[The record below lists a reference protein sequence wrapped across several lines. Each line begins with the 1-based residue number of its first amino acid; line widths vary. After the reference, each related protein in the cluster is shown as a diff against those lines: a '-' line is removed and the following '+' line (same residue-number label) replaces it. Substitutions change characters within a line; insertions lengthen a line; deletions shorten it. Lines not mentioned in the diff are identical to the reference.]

1 MTGCSTIE
9 TNYSG
14 NYKNMDMKKTKVAL
28 VTASLLA
35 LLSGC
40 NDNSSDAS
48 GVNPVPPTPPT
59 PEVTDGPVARLPKM
73 DPPKELLVAG
83 ENQVVIALV
92 DTQSAAKGAK
102 APFDSHSLHLW
113 NNDACQ
119 ATADSGLNTGWDDK
133 SKTPA
138 TADSFGPAWVVPLKN
153 VEGCI
158 NFIARNGDLANL
170 TGSDMKV
177 SFSEHPDRTVAI
189 VAGKKDLFGSRAEA
203 FTAAFGVAGASAH
216 LIDGNTL
223 IWQGGKDKPH
233 VRLYYTDS
241 GTIKANADGVFD
253 FPYIS
258 LTATT
263 LTAEQQAKYPHLK
276 DAAAFALPAGKDL
289 KPLLKGE
296 LVAIGTDADGILQ
309 GATLVQSA
317 GALDALYAA
326 EATKLSYGAV
336 VEGNRVTFRL
346 WAPTAKSVKLALY
359 NASHQKSGEVAMT
372 FDNASGSW
380 SYEGG
385 SELIG
390 QFYRYDMEVY
400 HPLSRK
406 VERYE
411 VTDPYSLS
419 LAMNSEFS
427 QVVDLDDPALK
438 PEGWDSLKAPH
449 SQQNPA
455 DITIYEAHVRDLTG
469 NDASTD
475 EEKRGKFVGLTQPD
489 SVPVNHLKALAKS
502 GVSHLHLLPVFDIA
516 TVNEDP
522 AKVANLGDDFSKLC
536 QVNPDV
542 KTSKFGGYC
551 GGGQTV
557 GDVLADLQVGDS
569 KDNPQVQE
577 LSGYLRGVDSFNWGY
592 DPYHYTTPEGSYA
605 TNAEGTKRILEFRE
619 MVKAIK
625 QNIGMNVVM
634 DVVYN
639 HTNESGLGPKSVL
652 DKIVPWY
659 YQRLNPETGSVEN
672 STCCSNT
679 APEHAMFAKL
689 MDDSLVTWA
698 RDYKIDAFRF
708 DLMGH
713 HPKDQMVQAL
723 AAVKKVNPEMYFYG
737 EGWNFGEVQDDK
749 RFVQATQKHLGG
761 TGIGSFSDRLRDAV
775 RGGSPFDGGDSIR
788 KTQGFGNG
796 AFVDPNEMS
805 KVDLATA
812 LHQSDLV
819 RLGMAGNLKE
829 FVLTDKDGMPKK
841 GAEIDYN
848 GQSAGYAQDP
858 VEVQNYVDKHD
869 NQTLFDN
876 LIYKAPASADL
887 VRMQGVSLATAMLGQ
902 GIPFTHAGVELLR
915 SKSMERDS
923 YDSGD
928 WYNKVDYTLGDNNF
942 DKGLPRKD
950 KDGDNYPL
958 IEQVLGKHAKPG
970 SAEMAQMVSFYQELA
985 ELRNSSRL
993 LRLGSGAEVIKRVD
1007 FRNTGPDQVP
1017 GLIVMTVDDGVSAG
1031 ADLDPAIDGLV
1042 VMINASN
1049 QSQSISDFR
1058 DGNDQPIDLSGLQLS
1073 SAHHANNSIARDA
1086 AVSGGTLTLGAWSAA
1101 VFVKPQSG
1109 AQGAG
1114 LPVSKKTDLSTLP
1127 PFGNTDVYLKGF
1139 LNEWGNTNQMTFSG
1153 NFMYE
1158 FTTEVSTD
1166 KLGTTNVKIADAS
1179 WGPVNYGS
1187 CNAGDKLVV
1196 GTPLTLCKGG
1206 ETGNIGVDLAKAGSY
1221 KFVFTAMNKD
1231 KPTLSVSFT
1240 EPVQSCKMLET
1251 VAGNPLGYNL
1261 FVKGELSGWGAQP
1274 QYQLSYKGMD
1284 GDLAIYQAAFN
1295 YTGST
1300 EFKVANEDW
1309 SKEYLL
1315 NGGGAV
1321 NAETGYSFAFSKGG
1335 SANNSITLPQG
1346 LWSVLVKVDPA
1357 GVKAGTAVIQE
1368 CSVK

>member
-1 MTGCSTIE
+1 MTGYSDIE

-14 NYKNMDMKKTKVAL
+14 NYKKMDMKKTKVAL
-28 VTASLLA
+28 VTASLLV

-40 NDNSSDAS
+40 NDNSSS
-48 GVNPVPPTPPT
+48 PST
-59 PEVTDGPVARLPKM
+59 PEPTDGPVARLPNVQ
-73 DPPKELLVAG
+73 PPAEQLVAG
-83 ENQVVIALV
+83 PDQAVIALV
-92 DTQSAAKGAK
+92 DTQTSAARGVTG
-102 APFDSHSLHLW
+102 PFANYSLHLW
-113 NNDACQ
+113 NNDACS
-119 ATADSGLNTGWDDK
+119 ATAESGLNAGWDDK
-133 SKTPA
+133 VNTPA
-138 TADSFGPAWVVPLKN
+138 AADGFGPSWVVPLGKL
-153 VEGCI
+153 EGCI

-177 SFSEHPDRTVAI
+177 VFSDHPDRTVAI
-189 VAGKKDLFGSRAEA
+189 VAGKNEIFGSRAEA

-233 VRLYYTDS
+233 VRLYYTES
-241 GTIKANADGVFD
+241 GTIKANAEGVFD
-253 FPYIS
+253 FPYITLAPTS
-258 LTATT
+258 

-317 GALDALYAA
+317 GALDALYSEA
-326 EATKLSYGAV
+326 ATKLTYGAV
-336 VEGNRVTFRL
+336 VEGGNVTFRL
-346 WAPTAKSVKLALY
+346 WAPTARSVKLALFDGQ
-359 NASHQKSGEVAMT
+359 HKPLGERTMT
-372 FDNASGSW
+372 LDEASGSW
-380 SYEGG
+380 SVQGG
-385 SELIG
+385 SELVG
-390 QFYRYDMEVY
+390 KFYRYDIQVY
-400 HPLSRK
+400 HPVSRK
-406 VERYE
+406 LESYQ

-427 QVVDLDDPALK
+427 QVVDLNDPALK

-469 NDASTD
+469 NDDSTPA
-475 EEKRGKFVGLTQPD
+475 EHRGKFLGLTD
-489 SVPVNHLKALAKS
+489 TDTAPVKHLQALAKS

-522 AKVANLGDDFSKLC
+522 AKVANISDDFGKLC
-536 QVNPDV
+536 QVNPEV
-542 KTSKFGGYC
+542 QNSKFAGYC
-551 GGGQTV
+551 SSGQTIEA
-557 GDVLADLQVGDS
+557 VLGDLQGSDS
-569 KDNPQVQE
+569 KENPQVQE
-577 LSGYLRGVDSFNWGY
+577 LYGYLRGVDSFNWGY

-605 TNAEGTKRILEFRE
+605 TNAEGSQRILEFRE

-639 HTNESGLGPKSVL
+639 HTNEAGLGPKSVL

-723 AAVKKVNPEMYFYG
+723 AAVKQVNPEMYFYG

-749 RFVQATQKHLGG
+749 RFVQATQKHLAG

-775 RGGSPFDGGDSIR
+775 RGGSPFDGGDTIR

-796 AFVDPNEMS
+796 ALVDANEMDG
-805 KVDLATA
+805 VDRATA
-812 LHQSDLV
+812 LHQADLV
-819 RLGMAGNLKE
+819 RLGMAGNLKD
-829 FVLTDKDGMPKK
+829 FILTDKDGMPKK
-841 GAEIDYN
+841 GSDIDYN
-848 GQSAGYAQDP
+848 GQPAGYAQDP
-858 VEVQNYVDKHD
+858 TEIQNYVDKHD

-876 LIYKAPASADL
+876 LIYKAPQGADL

-928 WYNKVDYTLGDNNF
+928 WYNRVDYTLADNNF

-958 IEQVLGKHAKPG
+958 IEKVLGKHVKPSG
-970 SAEMAQMVSFYQELA
+970 ADMATMMGFYQELA
-985 ELRNSSRL
+985 ELRQSSRL

-1007 FRNTGPDQVP
+1007 FRNTGPDQEP
-1017 GLIVMTVDDGVSAG
+1017 GLIVMTVDDGINAG

-1042 VMINASN
+1042 VMINATN
-1049 QSQSISDFR
+1049 APQSISDFR
-1058 DGNDQPIDLSGLQLS
+1058 DGNDQPIDLTSLQLS
-1073 SAHHANNSIARDA
+1073 PAHHGGESIARDA
-1086 AVSGGTLTLGAWSAA
+1086 AVNGGALTLGAWSAA

-1109 AQGAG
+1109 AQGTG
-1114 LPVSKKTDLSTLP
+1114 LPVGKKTDLSTVP
-1127 PFGNTDVYLKGF
+1127 PFGDTAVYLKGF
-1139 LNEWGNTNQMTFSG
+1139 LNEWGNTNQMTFSS

-1158 FTTEVSTD
+1158 FTTEVSSD

-1179 WGPVNYGS
+1179 WGPLNYGS

-1206 ETGNIGVDLAKAGSY
+1206 DTGNIGLDLAKAGSY

-1240 EPVQSCKMLET
+1240 EPVQSCKVLDT

-1261 FVKGELSGWGAQP
+1261 FVKGELSGWAAQP

-1321 NAETGYSFAFSKGG
+1321 TAETGYAIGFSQPG

-1357 GVKAGTAVIQE
+1357 GTKAGTAVIQE

>member
-1 MTGCSTIE
+1 MTGYSDIE

-14 NYKNMDMKKTKVAL
+14 NYKKMDMKKTKVAL

-40 NDNSSDAS
+40 NDNSSS
-48 GVNPVPPTPPT
+48 PSTPDP
-59 PEVTDGPVARLPKM
+59 TDGPVARLPNVQ
-73 DPPKELLVAG
+73 PPAEQLVAG
-83 ENQVVIALV
+83 PDQAVIALV
-92 DTQSAAKGAK
+92 DTQTSAARGVTG
-102 APFDSHSLHLW
+102 PFANYSLHLW
-113 NNDACQ
+113 NNDACS
-119 ATADSGLNTGWDDK
+119 ATAESGLNAGWDDK
-133 SKTPA
+133 VNTPA
-138 TADSFGPAWVVPLKN
+138 ATDGFGPSWVVPLSKL
-153 VEGCI
+153 EGCI

-177 SFSEHPDRTVAI
+177 VFSDHPDRTVAI
-189 VAGKKDLFGSRAEA
+189 VAGKNEIFGSRAEA

-233 VRLYYTDS
+233 VRLYYTES
-241 GTIKANADGVFD
+241 GTIKANAEGVFD
-253 FPYIS
+253 FPYITLAPTS
-258 LTATT
+258 

-317 GALDALYAA
+317 GALDALYSEA
-326 EATKLSYGAV
+326 ATKLTYGAV
-336 VEGNRVTFRL
+336 VEGGNVTFRL
-346 WAPTAKSVKLALY
+346 WAPTARSVKLALFDGQ
-359 NASHQKSGEVAMT
+359 HKPLGERTMT
-372 FDNASGSW
+372 LDEASGSW
-380 SYEGG
+380 SVQGG
-385 SELIG
+385 SELVG
-390 QFYRYDMEVY
+390 KFYRYDIQVY
-400 HPLSRK
+400 HPVSHKLES
-406 VERYE
+406 YQ

-427 QVVDLDDPALK
+427 QVVDLNDPALK

-469 NDASTD
+469 NDDSTPA
-475 EEKRGKFVGLTQPD
+475 EHRGKFLGLTD
-489 SVPVNHLKALAKS
+489 TDTAPVKHLQALAKS

-522 AKVANLGDDFSKLC
+522 AKVANISDDFGKLC
-536 QVNPDV
+536 QVNPEV
-542 KTSKFGGYC
+542 QNSKFAGYC
-551 GGGQTV
+551 SSGQTIEA
-557 GDVLADLQVGDS
+557 VLGDLQGSDS
-569 KDNPQVQE
+569 KENPQVQE
-577 LSGYLRGVDSFNWGY
+577 LYGYLRGVDSFNWGY

-605 TNAEGTKRILEFRE
+605 TNAEGSQRILEFRE

-639 HTNESGLGPKSVL
+639 HTNEAGLGPKSVL

-723 AAVKKVNPEMYFYG
+723 AAVKQVNPEMYFYG

-749 RFVQATQKHLGG
+749 RFVQATQKHLAG

-775 RGGSPFDGGDSIR
+775 RGGSPFDGGDTIR

-796 AFVDPNEMS
+796 ALVDANEMDG
-805 KVDLATA
+805 VDRATA
-812 LHQSDLV
+812 LHQADLV
-819 RLGMAGNLKE
+819 RLGMAGNLKD
-829 FVLTDKDGMPKK
+829 FILTDKDGMPKK
-841 GAEIDYN
+841 GSDIDYN
-848 GQSAGYAQDP
+848 GQPAGYAQDP
-858 VEVQNYVDKHD
+858 TEIQNYVDKHD

-876 LIYKAPASADL
+876 LIYKAPQGADL

-928 WYNKVDYTLGDNNF
+928 WYNRVDYTLADNNF

-958 IEQVLGKHAKPG
+958 IEKVLGKHVKPSG
-970 SAEMAQMVSFYQELA
+970 ADMATMVGFYQELA
-985 ELRNSSRL
+985 ELRQSSRL

-1007 FRNTGPDQVP
+1007 FRNTGPDQEP
-1017 GLIVMTVDDGVSAG
+1017 GLIVMTVDDGINAG

-1042 VMINASN
+1042 VMINATN
-1049 QSQSISDFR
+1049 APQSVSDFR
-1058 DGNDQPIDLSGLQLS
+1058 DGNDQPIDLSTLQLS
-1073 SAHHANNSIARDA
+1073 PAHHGGESIARDA
-1086 AVSGGTLTLGAWSAA
+1086 AVNGGTLTLGAWSAA

-1109 AQGAG
+1109 AQGTG
-1114 LPVSKKTDLSTLP
+1114 LPVGKKTDLSTVP
-1127 PFGNTDVYLKGF
+1127 PFGDTAVYLKGF
-1139 LNEWGNTNQMTFSG
+1139 LNEWGNTNQMTFSS

-1158 FTTEVSTD
+1158 FTTEVSSD

-1179 WGPVNYGS
+1179 WGPLNYGS

-1206 ETGNIGVDLAKAGSY
+1206 DTGNIGLDLAKAGSY

-1240 EPVQSCKMLET
+1240 EPVQSCKVLDT

-1261 FVKGELSGWGAQP
+1261 FVKGELSGWAAQP

-1321 NAETGYSFAFSKGG
+1321 TAETGYAIGFSQPG

-1357 GVKAGTAVIQE
+1357 GTKAGTAVIQE
-1368 CSVK
+1368 CSAK

>member
-1 MTGCSTIE
+1 
-9 TNYSG
+9 
-14 NYKNMDMKKTKVAL
+14 MDMKKTKVAL

-40 NDNSSDAS
+40 NDNSSS
-48 GVNPVPPTPPT
+48 PSTPDP
-59 PEVTDGPVARLPKM
+59 TDGPVARLPNVQ
-73 DPPKELLVAG
+73 PPAEQLVAG
-83 ENQVVIALV
+83 PDQAVIALV
-92 DTQSAAKGAK
+92 DTQTSAARGVTG
-102 APFDSHSLHLW
+102 PFANYSLHLW
-113 NNDACQ
+113 NNDACS
-119 ATADSGLNTGWDDK
+119 ATAESGLNAGWDDK
-133 SKTPA
+133 VNTPVA
-138 TADSFGPAWVVPLKN
+138 ADGFGPSWVVPLSKL
-153 VEGCI
+153 EGCI

-177 SFSEHPDRTVAI
+177 VFSDHPDRTVAI
-189 VAGKKDLFGSRAEA
+189 VAGKNEIFGSRAEA

-233 VRLYYTDS
+233 VRLYYTES
-241 GTIKANADGVFD
+241 GTIKANAEGVFD
-253 FPYIS
+253 FPYITLAPTS
-258 LTATT
+258 

-317 GALDALYAA
+317 GALDALYSEA
-326 EATKLSYGAV
+326 ATKLTYGAV
-336 VEGNRVTFRL
+336 VEGGNVTFRL
-346 WAPTAKSVKLALY
+346 WAPTAKSVKLALFDGQ
-359 NASHQKSGEVAMT
+359 HKPLGERTMT
-372 FDNASGSW
+372 LDEASGSW
-380 SYEGG
+380 SVQGG
-385 SELIG
+385 SELVG
-390 QFYRYDMEVY
+390 KFYRYDIQVY
-400 HPLSRK
+400 HPVSRK
-406 VERYE
+406 LESYQ

-427 QVVDLDDPALK
+427 QVVDLNDPALK

-469 NDASTD
+469 NDDSTPA
-475 EEKRGKFVGLTQPD
+475 EHRGKFLGLTD
-489 SVPVNHLKALAKS
+489 TDTAPVKHLQALAKS

-522 AKVANLGDDFSKLC
+522 AKVANISDDFGKLC
-536 QVNPDV
+536 QVNPEV
-542 KTSKFGGYC
+542 QNSKFAGYC
-551 GGGQTV
+551 SSGQTIEA
-557 GDVLADLQVGDS
+557 VLGDLQGSDS
-569 KDNPQVQE
+569 KENPQVQE
-577 LSGYLRGVDSFNWGY
+577 LYGYLRGVDSFNWGY

-605 TNAEGTKRILEFRE
+605 TNAEGSQRILEFRE

-639 HTNESGLGPKSVL
+639 HTNEAGLGPKSVL

-723 AAVKKVNPEMYFYG
+723 AAVKQVNPEMYFYG

-749 RFVQATQKHLGG
+749 RFVQATQKHLAG

-775 RGGSPFDGGDSIR
+775 RGGSPFDGGDTIR

-796 AFVDPNEMS
+796 ALVDANEMDG
-805 KVDLATA
+805 VDRATA
-812 LHQSDLV
+812 LHQADLV
-819 RLGMAGNLKE
+819 RLGMAGNLKD
-829 FVLTDKDGMPKK
+829 FILTDKDGMPKK
-841 GAEIDYN
+841 GSDIDYN
-848 GQSAGYAQDP
+848 GQPAGYAQDP
-858 VEVQNYVDKHD
+858 TEIQNYVDKHD

-876 LIYKAPASADL
+876 LIYKAPQGADL

-928 WYNKVDYTLGDNNF
+928 WYNRVDYTLADNNF

-958 IEQVLGKHAKPG
+958 IEKVLDKHVKPSG
-970 SAEMAQMVSFYQELA
+970 ADMATMVGFYQELA
-985 ELRNSSRL
+985 ELRQSSRL

-1007 FRNTGPDQVP
+1007 FRNTGPDQEP
-1017 GLIVMTVDDGVSAG
+1017 GLIVMTVDDGINAG

-1042 VMINASN
+1042 VMINATN
-1049 QSQSISDFR
+1049 APQSISDFR
-1058 DGNDQPIDLSGLQLS
+1058 DGNDQPIDLTSLQLS
-1073 SAHHANNSIARDA
+1073 PAHHGGESIARDA
-1086 AVSGGTLTLGAWSAA
+1086 AVNGGTLTLGAWSAA

-1109 AQGAG
+1109 AQGTG
-1114 LPVSKKTDLSTLP
+1114 LPVGKKTDLSTVP
-1127 PFGNTDVYLKGF
+1127 PFGDTAVYLKGF
-1139 LNEWGNTNQMTFSG
+1139 LNEWGNTNQMTFSS

-1158 FTTEVSTD
+1158 FTTEVSSD

-1179 WGPVNYGS
+1179 WGPLNYGS

-1206 ETGNIGVDLAKAGSY
+1206 DTGNIGLDLAKAGSY

-1240 EPVQSCKMLET
+1240 EPVQSCKVLDT

-1261 FVKGELSGWGAQP
+1261 FVKGELSGWAAQP

-1321 NAETGYSFAFSKGG
+1321 TAETGYAIGFSQPG

-1357 GVKAGTAVIQE
+1357 GTKAGTAVIQE
-1368 CSVK
+1368 CSAK

>member
-1 MTGCSTIE
+1 
-9 TNYSG
+9 
-14 NYKNMDMKKTKVAL
+14 MDMKKTKVAL

-40 NDNSSDAS
+40 NDNSTS
-48 GVNPVPPTPPT
+48 PT
-59 PEVTDGPVARLPKM
+59 PEPSDGPVARLPNVQ
-73 DPPKELLVAG
+73 PPAEQLVAG
-83 ENQVVIALV
+83 PDQAVIALV
-92 DTQSAAKGAK
+92 DTQTSAARGVTG
-102 APFDSHSLHLW
+102 PFANYSLHLW
-113 NNDACQ
+113 NNDACN
-119 ATADSGLNTGWDDK
+119 ATAESGLNAGWDDRAN
-133 SKTPA
+133 TPA
-138 TADSFGPAWVVPLKN
+138 AVDGFGPSWVVPLSK

-177 SFSEHPDRTVAI
+177 VFSDHPDRTVAI
-189 VAGKKDLFGSRAEA
+189 VAGKNEIFGSRAEA

-241 GTIKANADGVFD
+241 GTIKANAEGVFD
-253 FPYIS
+253 FPYIT
-258 LTATT
+258 LTPTS

-317 GALDALYAA
+317 GALDALYSEA
-326 EATKLSYGAV
+326 ATKLTYGAV
-336 VEGNRVTFRL
+336 VEGGNVTFRL
-346 WAPTAKSVKLALY
+346 WAPTARSVKLALFDEQ
-359 NASHQKSGEVAMT
+359 HKSIGERTMT
-372 FDNASGSW
+372 LDEASGSW
-380 SYEGG
+380 SVQGG
-385 SELIG
+385 SELVG
-390 QFYRYDMEVY
+390 KFYRYDIQVY
-400 HPLSRK
+400 HPVSRK
-406 VERYE
+406 LESYQ

-469 NDASTD
+469 NDDSTPA
-475 EEKRGKFVGLTQPD
+475 EHRGKFLGLTD
-489 SVPVNHLKALAKS
+489 TDTAPVKHLQALAKS

-522 AKVANLGDDFSKLC
+522 AKVANIGDDFSKLC
-536 QVNPDV
+536 QVNPEV
-542 KTSKFGGYC
+542 QNSKFAGYC
-551 GGGQTV
+551 SSGQTIEAV
-557 GDVLADLQVGDS
+557 FGDLQGGDS
-569 KDNPQVQE
+569 KENPQVQE
-577 LSGYLRGVDSFNWGY
+577 LYGYLRGVDSFNWGY

-605 TNAEGTKRILEFRE
+605 TNAEGSQRILEFRE

-639 HTNESGLGPKSVL
+639 HTNEAGLGPKSVL

-749 RFVQATQKHLGG
+749 RFVQATQKHLAG

-775 RGGSPFDGGDSIR
+775 RGGSPFDGGDTIR

-796 AFVDPNEMS
+796 ALVDANEMDG
-805 KVDLATA
+805 VDRATA

-819 RLGMAGNLKE
+819 RLGMAGNLKD
-829 FVLTDKDGMPKK
+829 FILTDKDGMPKK
-841 GAEIDYN
+841 GADIDYN
-848 GQSAGYAQDP
+848 GQPAGYAQDP
-858 VEVQNYVDKHD
+858 TEIQNYVDKHD

-876 LIYKAPASADL
+876 LIYKAPQGADL

-928 WYNKVDYTLGDNNF
+928 WYNRVDYTLADNNF

-958 IEQVLGKHAKPG
+958 IEQVLGKHVKPSG
-970 SAEMAQMVSFYQELA
+970 ADMATMVGFYQELA
-985 ELRNSSRL
+985 ELRQSSRL

-1017 GLIVMTVDDGVSAG
+1017 GLIVMTVDDGVNAG

-1042 VMINASN
+1042 VMINATN
-1049 QSQSISDFR
+1049 APQSVSDFR
-1058 DGNDQPIDLSGLQLS
+1058 DGNDQPIDLTSLQLS
-1073 SAHHANNSIARDA
+1073 PAHHGGESIARDA
-1086 AVSGGTLTLGAWSAA
+1086 AVNGGTLTLGAWSAA

-1109 AQGAG
+1109 TQGSG
-1114 LPVSKKTDLSTLP
+1114 LPVGKKTDLSTVP
-1127 PFGNTDVYLKGF
+1127 PFGDTAVYLKGF
-1139 LNEWGNTNQMTFSG
+1139 LDEWGNTNQMTFSS

-1158 FTTEVSTD
+1158 FTTEVSSD

-1179 WGPVNYGS
+1179 WGPLNYGS

-1206 ETGNIGVDLAKAGSY
+1206 DTGNIGLDLAKAGSY

-1240 EPVQSCKMLET
+1240 EPVQSCKVLDT

-1261 FVKGELSGWGAQP
+1261 FVKGELSGWAAQP

-1315 NGGGAV
+1315 NGGGALK
-1321 NAETGYSFAFSKGG
+1321 AETGYPFAFSQAG

-1357 GVKAGTAVIQE
+1357 GAKAGTAVIQE
-1368 CSVK
+1368 CSAK

>member
-1 MTGCSTIE
+1 MTGYSNIE

-14 NYKNMDMKKTKVAL
+14 NYKKMDMKKTKVAL

-40 NDNSSDAS
+40 NDNSTS
-48 GVNPVPPTPPT
+48 PT
-59 PEVTDGPVARLPKM
+59 PEPSDGPVARLPNVQ
-73 DPPKELLVAG
+73 PPAEQLVAG
-83 ENQVVIALV
+83 PDQAVIALV
-92 DTQSAAKGAK
+92 DTQTSAARGVTG
-102 APFDSHSLHLW
+102 PFANYSLHLW
-113 NNDACQ
+113 NNDACN
-119 ATADSGLNTGWDDK
+119 ATAESGLNAGWDDK
-133 SKTPA
+133 VNTPA
-138 TADSFGPAWVVPLKN
+138 AVDGFGPSWVVPLSK

-177 SFSEHPDRTVAI
+177 VFSDHPDRTVAI
-189 VAGKKDLFGSRAEA
+189 VAGKNEIFGSRAEA

-241 GTIKANADGVFD
+241 GTIKANAEGVFD
-253 FPYIS
+253 FPYIT
-258 LTATT
+258 LTPTS

-317 GALDALYAA
+317 GALDALYSEA
-326 EATKLSYGAV
+326 ATKLTYGAV
-336 VEGNRVTFRL
+336 VEGGNVTFRL
-346 WAPTAKSVKLALY
+346 WAPTARSVKLALFDEQ
-359 NASHQKSGEVAMT
+359 HKSLGERTMT
-372 FDNASGSW
+372 LDEASGSW
-380 SYEGG
+380 SVQGG
-385 SELIG
+385 SELVG
-390 QFYRYDMEVY
+390 KFYRYDIQVY
-400 HPLSRK
+400 HPVSRK
-406 VERYE
+406 LESYQ

-469 NDASTD
+469 NDDSTPA
-475 EEKRGKFVGLTQPD
+475 EHRGKFLGLTD
-489 SVPVNHLKALAKS
+489 TDTAPVKHLQALAKS

-522 AKVANLGDDFSKLC
+522 AKVANIGDDFGKLC
-536 QVNPDV
+536 QVNPEV
-542 KTSKFGGYC
+542 QNSKFAGYC
-551 GGGQTV
+551 SSGQTIAA
-557 GDVLADLQVGDS
+557 VLGDLQGGDS
-569 KDNPQVQE
+569 KENPQVQE
-577 LSGYLRGVDSFNWGY
+577 LYGYLRGVDSFNWGY

-605 TNAEGTKRILEFRE
+605 TNAEGSQRILEFRE

-639 HTNESGLGPKSVL
+639 HTNEAGLGPKSVL

-749 RFVQATQKHLGG
+749 RFVQATQKHLAG

-775 RGGSPFDGGDSIR
+775 RGGSPFDGGDTIR

-796 AFVDPNEMS
+796 ALVDANEMDG
-805 KVDLATA
+805 VNRATA

-819 RLGMAGNLKE
+819 RLGMAGNLKD
-829 FVLTDKDGMPKK
+829 FILTDKDGMPKK
-841 GAEIDYN
+841 GADIDYN
-848 GQSAGYAQDP
+848 GQPAGYAQDP
-858 VEVQNYVDKHD
+858 TEIQNYVDKHD

-876 LIYKAPASADL
+876 LIYKAPQGADL

-928 WYNKVDYTLGDNNF
+928 WYNRVDYTLADNNF

-958 IEQVLGKHAKPG
+958 IEQVLGKHVKPSG
-970 SAEMAQMVSFYQELA
+970 ADMATMVGFYQELA
-985 ELRNSSRL
+985 ELRQSSRL

-1017 GLIVMTVDDGVSAG
+1017 GLIVMTVDDGINAG

-1042 VMINASN
+1042 VMINATN
-1049 QSQSISDFR
+1049 APQSIGDFR
-1058 DGNDQPIDLSGLQLS
+1058 DGNDQPIDLTSLQLS
-1073 SAHHANNSIARDA
+1073 PAHHGGESIARDA
-1086 AVSGGTLTLGAWSAA
+1086 AVNGGTLTLGAWSAA

-1109 AQGAG
+1109 AQGSG
-1114 LPVSKKTDLSTLP
+1114 LPVGKKTDLSTVP
-1127 PFGNTDVYLKGF
+1127 PFGDTAVYLKGF
-1139 LNEWGNTNQMTFSG
+1139 LDEWGNTNQMTFSS

-1158 FTTEVSTD
+1158 FTTEVSSD

-1179 WGPVNYGS
+1179 WGPLNYGS

-1206 ETGNIGVDLAKAGSY
+1206 DTGNIGLDLAKAGSY

-1240 EPVQSCKMLET
+1240 EPVQSCKVLDT

-1261 FVKGELSGWGAQP
+1261 FVKGELSGWAAQP

-1295 YTGST
+1295 YNGST

-1315 NGGGAV
+1315 NGGGALK
-1321 NAETGYSFAFSKGG
+1321 AETGYPFAFSQAG

-1357 GVKAGTAVIQE
+1357 GAKAGTAVIQE
-1368 CSVK
+1368 CSAK

>member
-1 MTGCSTIE
+1 
-9 TNYSG
+9 
-14 NYKNMDMKKTKVAL
+14 MDMKKTKVAL

-40 NDNSSDAS
+40 NDNSTS
-48 GVNPVPPTPPT
+48 PT
-59 PEVTDGPVARLPKM
+59 PEPSDGPVARLPNVQ
-73 DPPKELLVAG
+73 PPAEQLVAG
-83 ENQVVIALV
+83 PDQAVIALV
-92 DTQSAAKGAK
+92 DTQTSAARGVTG
-102 APFDSHSLHLW
+102 PFANYSLHLW
-113 NNDACQ
+113 NNDACN
-119 ATADSGLNTGWDDK
+119 ATAESGLNAGWDDRAN
-133 SKTPA
+133 TPA
-138 TADSFGPAWVVPLKN
+138 AVDGFGPSWVVPLSK

-177 SFSEHPDRTVAI
+177 VFSDHPDRTVAI
-189 VAGKKDLFGSRAEA
+189 VAGKNEIFGSRAEA

-241 GTIKANADGVFD
+241 GTIKANAEGVFD
-253 FPYIS
+253 FPYIT
-258 LTATT
+258 LTPTS

-317 GALDALYAA
+317 GALDALYSEA
-326 EATKLSYGAV
+326 ATKLSYGAV
-336 VEGNRVTFRL
+336 VEGGNVTFRL
-346 WAPTAKSVKLALY
+346 WAPTARSVKLALFDEQ
-359 NASHQKSGEVAMT
+359 HKSLGERTMT
-372 FDNASGSW
+372 LDEASGSW
-380 SYEGG
+380 SVQGG
-385 SELIG
+385 SELVG
-390 QFYRYDMEVY
+390 KFYRYDIQVY
-400 HPLSRK
+400 HPVSRK
-406 VERYE
+406 LESYQ

-427 QVVDLDDPALK
+427 QVVDLNDPALK

-469 NDASTD
+469 NDDSTPA
-475 EEKRGKFVGLTQPD
+475 EHRGKFLGLTD
-489 SVPVNHLKALAKS
+489 TDTAPVKHLQALAKS

-522 AKVANLGDDFSKLC
+522 AKVANISDDFGKLC
-536 QVNPDV
+536 QVNPEV
-542 KTSKFGGYC
+542 QNSKFAGYC
-551 GGGQTV
+551 SSGQTIEA
-557 GDVLADLQVGDS
+557 VLGDLQGGDS
-569 KDNPQVQE
+569 KENPQVQE
-577 LSGYLRGVDSFNWGY
+577 LYGYLRGVDSFNWGY

-605 TNAEGTKRILEFRE
+605 TNAEGSQRILEFRE

-639 HTNESGLGPKSVL
+639 HTNEAGLGPKSVL

-749 RFVQATQKHLGG
+749 RFVQATQKHLAG

-775 RGGSPFDGGDSIR
+775 RGGSPFDGGDTIR

-796 AFVDPNEMS
+796 ALVDANEMDG
-805 KVDLATA
+805 VDRATA

-829 FVLTDKDGMPKK
+829 FILTDKDGMPKK
-841 GAEIDYN
+841 GADIDYN
-848 GQSAGYAQDP
+848 GQPAGYAQDP
-858 VEVQNYVDKHD
+858 TEIQNYVDKHD

-876 LIYKAPASADL
+876 LIYKAPQGADL

-928 WYNKVDYTLGDNNF
+928 WYNRVDYTLADNNF

-958 IEQVLGKHAKPG
+958 IEQVLGKHVKPSG
-970 SAEMAQMVSFYQELA
+970 ADMATMVGFYQELA
-985 ELRNSSRL
+985 ELRQSSRL

-1017 GLIVMTVDDGVSAG
+1017 GLIVMTVDDGVNAG

-1042 VMINASN
+1042 VMINATN
-1049 QSQSISDFR
+1049 APQSISDFR
-1058 DGNDQPIDLSGLQLS
+1058 DGNDQPIDLTSLQLS
-1073 SAHHANNSIARDA
+1073 PAHHGGESIARDA
-1086 AVSGGTLTLGAWSAA
+1086 AVNGGTLTLGAWSAA

-1109 AQGAG
+1109 AQGSG
-1114 LPVSKKTDLSTLP
+1114 LPVGKKTDLSTVP
-1127 PFGNTDVYLKGF
+1127 PFGDTAVYLKGF
-1139 LNEWGNTNQMTFSG
+1139 LDEWGNTNQMTFTS

-1158 FTTEVSTD
+1158 FTTEVSSD

-1179 WGPVNYGS
+1179 WGPLNYGS

-1206 ETGNIGVDLAKAGSY
+1206 DTGNIGLDLAKAGSY

-1240 EPVQSCKMLET
+1240 EPVQSCKVLDT

-1261 FVKGELSGWGAQP
+1261 FVKGELSGWNAQP

-1315 NGGGAV
+1315 NGGGALK
-1321 NAETGYSFAFSKGG
+1321 AETGYPFAFSQAG

-1357 GVKAGTAVIQE
+1357 GAKAGTAVIQE
-1368 CSVK
+1368 CSAK

>member
-1 MTGCSTIE
+1 
-9 TNYSG
+9 
-14 NYKNMDMKKTKVAL
+14 MDMKKTKVAL

-40 NDNSSDAS
+40 NDNSSS
-48 GVNPVPPTPPT
+48 PSTPDP
-59 PEVTDGPVARLPKM
+59 TDGPVARLPNVQ
-73 DPPKELLVAG
+73 PPAEQLVAG
-83 ENQVVIALV
+83 PDQAVIALV
-92 DTQSAAKGAK
+92 DTQTSAARGVTG
-102 APFDSHSLHLW
+102 PFANYSLHLW
-113 NNDACQ
+113 NNDACS
-119 ATADSGLNTGWDDK
+119 ATAESGLNAGWDDK
-133 SKTPA
+133 VNTPA
-138 TADSFGPAWVVPLKN
+138 AADGFGPSWVVPLGKL
-153 VEGCI
+153 EGCI

-177 SFSEHPDRTVAI
+177 VFSDHPDRTVAI
-189 VAGKKDLFGSRAEA
+189 VAGKNEIFGSRAEA

-233 VRLYYTDS
+233 VRLYYTES
-241 GTIKANADGVFD
+241 GTIKANAEGVFD
-253 FPYIS
+253 FPYITLAPTS
-258 LTATT
+258 

-317 GALDALYAA
+317 GALDALYSEA
-326 EATKLSYGAV
+326 ATKLTYGAV
-336 VEGNRVTFRL
+336 VEGGNVTFRL
-346 WAPTAKSVKLALY
+346 WAPTARSVKLALFDGQ
-359 NASHQKSGEVAMT
+359 HKPLGERTMT
-372 FDNASGSW
+372 LDEASGSW
-380 SYEGG
+380 SVQGG
-385 SELIG
+385 SELVG
-390 QFYRYDMEVY
+390 KFYRYDIQVY
-400 HPLSRK
+400 HPVSRK
-406 VERYE
+406 LESYQ

-427 QVVDLDDPALK
+427 QVVDLNDPALK

-469 NDASTD
+469 NDDSTPA
-475 EEKRGKFVGLTQPD
+475 EHRGKFLGLTD
-489 SVPVNHLKALAKS
+489 TDTAPVKHLQALAKS

-522 AKVANLGDDFSKLC
+522 AKVANISDDFGKLC
-536 QVNPDV
+536 QVNPEV
-542 KTSKFGGYC
+542 QNSKFAGYC
-551 GGGQTV
+551 SSGQTIEA
-557 GDVLADLQVGDS
+557 VLGDLQGSDS
-569 KDNPQVQE
+569 KENPQVQE
-577 LSGYLRGVDSFNWGY
+577 LYGYLRGVDSFNWGY

-605 TNAEGTKRILEFRE
+605 TNAEGSQRILEFRE

-639 HTNESGLGPKSVL
+639 HTNEAGLGPKSVL

-723 AAVKKVNPEMYFYG
+723 AAVKQVNPEMYFYG

-749 RFVQATQKHLGG
+749 RFVQATQKHLAG

-775 RGGSPFDGGDSIR
+775 RGGSPFDGGDTIR

-796 AFVDPNEMS
+796 ALVDANEMDG
-805 KVDLATA
+805 VDRATA
-812 LHQSDLV
+812 LHQADLV
-819 RLGMAGNLKE
+819 RLGMAGNLKD
-829 FVLTDKDGMPKK
+829 FILTDKDGMPKK
-841 GAEIDYN
+841 GSDIDYN
-848 GQSAGYAQDP
+848 GQPAGYAQDP
-858 VEVQNYVDKHD
+858 TEIQNYVDKHD

-876 LIYKAPASADL
+876 LIYKAPQGADL

-928 WYNKVDYTLGDNNF
+928 WYNRVDYGLNDNNF

-958 IEQVLGKHAKPG
+958 IEQVLGKHVKPSG
-970 SAEMAQMVSFYQELA
+970 ADMATMVGFYQELA
-985 ELRNSSRL
+985 ELRQSSRL

-1007 FRNTGPDQVP
+1007 FRNTGPDQEP
-1017 GLIVMTVDDGVSAG
+1017 GLIVMTVDDGVNAG

-1042 VMINASN
+1042 VMINATN
-1049 QSQSISDFR
+1049 APQSISDFR
-1058 DGNDQPIDLSGLQLS
+1058 DGNDQPIDLTSLQLS
-1073 SAHHANNSIARDA
+1073 PAHHGGESIARDA
-1086 AVSGGTLTLGAWSAA
+1086 AVNGGTLTLGAWSAA

-1109 AQGAG
+1109 AQGTG
-1114 LPVSKKTDLSTLP
+1114 LPVGKKIDLSTVP
-1127 PFGNTDVYLKGF
+1127 PFGDTAVYLKGF
-1139 LNEWGNTNQMTFSG
+1139 LNEWGNTNQMTFSS

-1158 FTTEVSTD
+1158 FTTEVSSD

-1179 WGPVNYGS
+1179 WGPLNYGS

-1206 ETGNIGVDLAKAGSY
+1206 DTGNIGLDLAKAGSY

-1240 EPVQSCKMLET
+1240 EPVQSCKVLDT

-1261 FVKGELSGWGAQP
+1261 FVKGELSGWAAQP

-1321 NAETGYSFAFSKGG
+1321 TAETGYAIGFSQPG

-1357 GVKAGTAVIQE
+1357 GTKAGTAVIQE
-1368 CSVK
+1368 CSAK

>member
-1 MTGCSTIE
+1 
-9 TNYSG
+9 
-14 NYKNMDMKKTKVAL
+14 MDMKKTKVAL

-40 NDNSSDAS
+40 NDNSTSTS
-48 GVNPVPPTPPT
+48 T
-59 PEVTDGPVARLPKM
+59 PEPSDGPVARLPKM
-73 DPPKELLVAG
+73 DPPKELLQAG
-83 ENQVVIALV
+83 PNEVVIALV

-113 NNDACQ
+113 NKDACQ
-119 ATADSGLNTGWDDK
+119 ATADSGLNTGWDNK

-138 TADSFGPAWVVPLKN
+138 TADSFGPAWVVPLAKL
-153 VEGCI
+153 EGCI

-177 SFSEHPDRTVAI
+177 IFSEHPDRTVAI

-223 IWQGGKDKPH
+223 IWQGGKEKPH

-253 FPYIS
+253 FPYIT
-258 LTATT
+258 LTATS
-263 LTAEQQAKYPHLK
+263 LNAEQQAKYPHLK

-317 GALDALYAA
+317 GALDALYAP
-326 EATKLSYGAV
+326 EATKLGYGAV

-359 NASHQKSGEVAMT
+359 NSNHQKSGEVAMT
-372 FDNASGSW
+372 FDSASGSW

-406 VERYE
+406 VEHYE

-427 QVVDLDDPALK
+427 QVVNLDDPALK

-522 AKVANLGDDFSKLC
+522 AKVANISDDFSKLC

-542 KTSKFGGYC
+542 KGSKFGGYC
-551 GGGQTV
+551 GSGQTV
-557 GDVLADLQVGDS
+557 GQVLDALKGGDS

-775 RGGSPFDGGDSIR
+775 RGGSPFDGGDDIR

-796 AFVDPNEMS
+796 AYVDYNEVNG
-805 KVDLATA
+805 VDLATA

-841 GAEIDYN
+841 GSEIDYN
-848 GQSAGYAQDP
+848 GQPAGYAQDP

-876 LIYKAPASADL
+876 LIYKVPFGSDL

-958 IEQVLGKHAKPG
+958 IEQVLGQHVKPSG
-970 SAEMAQMVSFYQELA
+970 ADMATMVSFYQELA

-993 LRLGSGAEVIKRVD
+993 LRLGNGAEVIKRVD
-1007 FRNTGPDQVP
+1007 FRNTGPDQTP
-1017 GLIVMTVDDGVSAG
+1017 GLIVMTVDDGSKAG

-1042 VMINASN
+1042 VMINATN
-1049 QSQSISDFR
+1049 QSQSIGDFR
-1058 DGNDQPIDLSGLQLS
+1058 DGNDQPIDLTGLRLS
-1073 SAHHANNSIARDA
+1073 PAHHASNSIARDA
-1086 AVSGGTLTLGAWSAA
+1086 AVNGGTLTLGAWSAA

-1127 PFGNTDVYLKGF
+1127 PFGNTAVYLKGF
-1139 LNEWGNTNQMTFSG
+1139 LGEWGEVNQMTFSG

-1158 FTTEVSTD
+1158 FTTEVKAD
-1166 KLGTTNVKIADAS
+1166 KLGSTEVKIADAS

-1187 CNAGDKLVV
+1187 CNVGDKLVV

-1206 ETGNIGVDLAKAGSY
+1206 DTGNIGVDLAKVGNY
-1221 KFVFTAMNKD
+1221 KFVFTAMNKE
-1231 KPTLSVSFT
+1231 KPTLSVS
-1240 EPVQSCKMLET
+1240 
-1251 VAGNPLGYNL
+1251 VADATP
-1261 FVKGELSGWGAQP
+1261 
-1274 QYQLSYKGMD
+1274 
-1284 GDLAIYQAAFN
+1284 
-1295 YTGST
+1295 
-1300 EFKVANEDW
+1300 
-1309 SKEYLL
+1309 
-1315 NGGGAV
+1315 
-1321 NAETGYSFAFSKGG
+1321 
-1335 SANNSITLPQG
+1335 
-1346 LWSVLVKVDPA
+1346 
-1357 GVKAGTAVIQE
+1357 
-1368 CSVK
+1368 

>member
-1 MTGCSTIE
+1 MTGYSDIE

-14 NYKNMDMKKTKVAL
+14 NYKKMDMKKTKVAL

-40 NDNSSDAS
+40 NDNSSS
-48 GVNPVPPTPPT
+48 PST
-59 PEVTDGPVARLPKM
+59 PEPTDGPVARLP
-73 DPPKELLVAG
+73 DVQPPAEQLVAG
-83 ENQVVIALV
+83 PDQAVIALV
-92 DTQSAAKGAK
+92 DTQTSAARGIEG
-102 APFDSHSLHLW
+102 PFANHSLHLW
-113 NNDACQ
+113 NNDACN
-119 ATADSGLNTGWDDK
+119 ATAESGLNSGWDDK
-133 SKTPA
+133 ANTP
-138 TADSFGPAWVVPLKN
+138 TAVDSFGPSWVVPLAKL
-153 VEGCI
+153 EGCI

-170 TGSDMKV
+170 TGADMKV
-177 SFSEHPDRTVAI
+177 VFSDHPDRTVAI
-189 VAGKKDLFGSRAEA
+189 VAGKSEVFDSRADA

-233 VRLYYTDS
+233 VRLYYTES
-241 GTIKANADGVFD
+241 GTIKANAEGVFD
-253 FPYIS
+253 FPYLS
-258 LTATT
+258 LTATS

-276 DAAAFALPAGKDL
+276 DAAAFALPSGKDL

-317 GALDALYAA
+317 GALDALYAE
-326 EATKLSYGAV
+326 EATKLAYGAI
-336 VEGNRVTFRL
+336 VEGGNVTFRL
-346 WAPTAKSVKLALY
+346 WAPTAKSVKLALFDEQHK
-359 NASHQKSGEVAMT
+359 ALGERTMT
-372 FDNASGSW
+372 QDDASGSW
-380 SYEGG
+380 SVQGG
-385 SELIG
+385 QELVG
-390 QFYRYDMEVY
+390 KFYRYDIQVY

-406 VERYE
+406 LESYQ

-469 NDASTD
+469 NDESTKP
-475 EEKRGKFVGLTQPD
+475 EHRGKFLGLTDSD
-489 SVPVNHLKALAKS
+489 SVPVKHLQSLAQS

-522 AKVANLGDDFSKLC
+522 AKVANLQDDFSKLC
-536 QVNPDV
+536 QVNAEV
-542 KTSKFGGYC
+542 KDSKFGGYC
-551 GGGQTV
+551 GGGQTIEA
-557 GDVLADLQVGDS
+557 VLADLQGADS
-569 KDNPQVQE
+569 KENPQVQE

-592 DPYHYTTPEGSYA
+592 DPYHYTAPEGSYA
-605 TNAEGTKRILEFRE
+605 TDAEGSQRILEFRE

-639 HTNESGLGPKSVL
+639 HTNEAGLGPKSVL

-659 YQRLNPETGSVEN
+659 YQRLNPETGLVEN

-723 AAVKKVNPEMYFYG
+723 AAVKQVNPEMYFYG

-749 RFVQATQKHLGG
+749 RFVQATQKHLAG

-775 RGGSPFDGGDSIR
+775 RGGSPFDGGDTIR

-796 AFVDPNEMS
+796 ALVDANEMDG
-805 KVDLATA
+805 VELATA

-841 GAEIDYN
+841 GSDIDYN
-848 GQSAGYAQDP
+848 GQPAGYAQDP
-858 VEVQNYVDKHD
+858 TEIQNYVDKHD

-876 LIYKAPASADL
+876 LIYKAPEGADL

-928 WYNKVDYTLGDNNF
+928 WYNRVDYTLADNNF

-958 IEQVLGKHAKPG
+958 IEQVLGKHVKPSG
-970 SAEMAQMVSFYQELA
+970 ADMATMVGFYQELA
-985 ELRNSSRL
+985 ELRQSSRL

-1017 GLIVMTVDDGVSAG
+1017 GLIVMTVDDGVNAG
-1031 ADLDPAIDGLV
+1031 ADLDPAIEGLV
-1042 VMINASN
+1042 VMINATN
-1049 QSQSISDFR
+1049 QPQSISDFR
-1058 DGNDQPIDLSGLQLS
+1058 DGKDQPIDLSTLQLS
-1073 SAHHANNSIARDA
+1073 PAHHAGSSIADGA
-1086 AVSGGTLTLGAWSAA
+1086 LASGGQLTLGAWSVA
-1101 VFVKPQSG
+1101 VFVKPQAG

-1114 LPVSKKTDLSTLP
+1114 LPVSKKIDLSTVP
-1127 PFGNTDVYLKGF
+1127 PFGDTDVFVRGF
-1139 LNEWGNTNQMTFSG
+1139 LNEWDPVNKMIFGG
-1153 NFMYE
+1153 NFTYE
-1158 FTTEVSTD
+1158 FTTEVTTD
-1166 KLGTTNVKIADAS
+1166 QLGTTQVKIAGSD
-1179 WGPVNYGS
+1179 WDGPINYGKCS
-1187 CNAGDKLVV
+1187 DTDQLATGQVSVLCANGGDLPFNAD
-1196 GTPLTLCKGG
+1196 
-1206 ETGNIGVDLAKAGSY
+1206 KAGSY

-1240 EPVQSCKMLET
+1240 EPVQSCKVLDT

-1261 FVKGELSGWGAQP
+1261 FVKGELSGWAAQP

-1295 YTGST
+1295 YIGTS

-1321 NAETGYSFAFSKGG
+1321 TAETGYSLGFSQAG

-1357 GVKAGTAVIQE
+1357 GTKAGTAVIQE
-1368 CSVK
+1368 CSAK

>member
-1 MTGCSTIE
+1 MTGYSNIE

-14 NYKNMDMKKTKVAL
+14 NYKKMDMKKTKVAL

-40 NDNSSDAS
+40 NDNSTS
-48 GVNPVPPTPPT
+48 PT
-59 PEVTDGPVARLPKM
+59 PEPSDGPVARLPNVQ
-73 DPPKELLVAG
+73 PPAEQLVAG
-83 ENQVVIALV
+83 PDQAVIALV
-92 DTQSAAKGAK
+92 DTQTSAARGVTG
-102 APFDSHSLHLW
+102 PFANYSLHLW
-113 NNDACQ
+113 NNDACN
-119 ATADSGLNTGWDDK
+119 ATAESGLNAGWDDK
-133 SKTPA
+133 ANTPA
-138 TADSFGPAWVVPLKN
+138 AVDGFGPSWVVPLSK

-177 SFSEHPDRTVAI
+177 VFSDHPDRTVAI
-189 VAGKKDLFGSRAEA
+189 VAGKNEIFGSRAEA

-241 GTIKANADGVFD
+241 GTIKANAEGVFD
-253 FPYIS
+253 FPYIT
-258 LTATT
+258 LTPTS

-317 GALDALYAA
+317 GALDALYSEA
-326 EATKLSYGAV
+326 ATKLSYGAV
-336 VEGNRVTFRL
+336 VEGGNVTFRL
-346 WAPTAKSVKLALY
+346 WAPTARSVKLALFDEQ
-359 NASHQKSGEVAMT
+359 HKSLGERTMT
-372 FDNASGSW
+372 LDEASGSW
-380 SYEGG
+380 SVQGG
-385 SELIG
+385 SELVG
-390 QFYRYDMEVY
+390 KFYRYDIQVY
-400 HPLSRK
+400 HPVSRK
-406 VERYE
+406 LESYQ

-427 QVVDLDDPALK
+427 QVVDLNDPALK

-469 NDASTD
+469 NDDSTPA
-475 EEKRGKFVGLTQPD
+475 EHRGKFLGLTD
-489 SVPVNHLKALAKS
+489 TDTAPVKHLQALAKS

-522 AKVANLGDDFSKLC
+522 AKVANISDDFGKLC
-536 QVNPDV
+536 QVNPEV
-542 KTSKFGGYC
+542 QNSKFAGYC
-551 GGGQTV
+551 SSGQTIEA
-557 GDVLADLQVGDS
+557 VLGDLQGGDS
-569 KDNPQVQE
+569 KENPQVQE
-577 LSGYLRGVDSFNWGY
+577 LYGYLRGVDSFNWGY

-605 TNAEGTKRILEFRE
+605 TNAEGSQRILEFRE

-639 HTNESGLGPKSVL
+639 HTNEAGLGPKSVL

-723 AAVKKVNPEMYFYG
+723 AAVKQVNPEMYFYG

-749 RFVQATQKHLGG
+749 RFVQATQKHLAG

-775 RGGSPFDGGDSIR
+775 RGGSPFDGGDTIR

-796 AFVDPNEMS
+796 ALVDANEMDG
-805 KVDLATA
+805 VDRATA

-819 RLGMAGNLKE
+819 RLGMAGNLKD
-829 FVLTDKDGMPKK
+829 FILTDKDGMPKK
-841 GAEIDYN
+841 GADIDYN
-848 GQSAGYAQDP
+848 GQPAGYAQDP
-858 VEVQNYVDKHD
+858 TEIQNYVDKHD

-876 LIYKAPASADL
+876 LIYKAPQGADL

-928 WYNKVDYTLGDNNF
+928 WYNRVDYTLADNNF

-958 IEQVLGKHAKPG
+958 IEQVLGKHVKPSG
-970 SAEMAQMVSFYQELA
+970 ADMATMVGFYQELA
-985 ELRNSSRL
+985 ELRQSSRL

-1017 GLIVMTVDDGVSAG
+1017 GLIVMTVDDGVNAG

-1042 VMINASN
+1042 VMINATN
-1049 QSQSISDFR
+1049 APQSVSDFR
-1058 DGNDQPIDLSGLQLS
+1058 DGNDQPIDLTSLQLS
-1073 SAHHANNSIARDA
+1073 PAHHGGESIARDA
-1086 AVSGGTLTLGAWSAA
+1086 AVNGGTLTLGAWSAA

-1109 AQGAG
+1109 AQGSG
-1114 LPVSKKTDLSTLP
+1114 LPVGKKTDLSTVP
-1127 PFGNTDVYLKGF
+1127 PFGDTAVYLKGF
-1139 LNEWGNTNQMTFSG
+1139 LDEWGNTNQMTFSS

-1158 FTTEVSTD
+1158 FTTEVSSD

-1179 WGPVNYGS
+1179 WGPLNYGS

-1206 ETGNIGVDLAKAGSY
+1206 DTGNIGLDLAKAGSY

-1240 EPVQSCKMLET
+1240 EPVQSCKVLDT

-1261 FVKGELSGWGAQP
+1261 FVKGELSGWSAQP

-1315 NGGGAV
+1315 NGGGALK
-1321 NAETGYSFAFSKGG
+1321 AETGYPFAFSQAG

-1357 GVKAGTAVIQE
+1357 GAKAGTAVIQE
-1368 CSVK
+1368 CSAK

>member
-1 MTGCSTIE
+1 MTGYSDIE

-14 NYKNMDMKKTKVAL
+14 NYKKMDMKKTKVAL

-40 NDNSSDAS
+40 NDNSSS
-48 GVNPVPPTPPT
+48 PST
-59 PEVTDGPVARLPKM
+59 PEPTDGPVARLP
-73 DPPKELLVAG
+73 DVQPPAEQLVAG
-83 ENQVVIALV
+83 PDQAVIALV
-92 DTQSAAKGAK
+92 DTQTSAARGIEG
-102 APFDSHSLHLW
+102 PFANHSLHLW
-113 NNDACQ
+113 NNDACN
-119 ATADSGLNTGWDDK
+119 ATAESGLNAGWDDK
-133 SKTPA
+133 ANTP
-138 TADSFGPAWVVPLKN
+138 TAVDSFGPSWVVPLAKL
-153 VEGCI
+153 EGCI

-170 TGSDMKV
+170 TGADMKV
-177 SFSEHPDRTVAI
+177 VFSDHPDRTVAI
-189 VAGKKDLFGSRAEA
+189 VAGKSEVFDSRADA

-233 VRLYYTDS
+233 VRLYYTES
-241 GTIKANADGVFD
+241 GTIKANAEGVFD
-253 FPYIS
+253 FPYLS
-258 LTATT
+258 LTATS

-276 DAAAFALPAGKDL
+276 DAAAFALPSGKDL

-317 GALDALYAA
+317 GALDALYAE
-326 EATKLSYGAV
+326 EATKLAYGAIV
-336 VEGNRVTFRL
+336 DGGNVTFRL
-346 WAPTAKSVKLALY
+346 WAPTAKSVKLALFDEQHK
-359 NASHQKSGEVAMT
+359 ALGERTMT
-372 FDNASGSW
+372 LDEASGSW
-380 SYEGG
+380 SVQGG
-385 SELIG
+385 QELVG
-390 QFYRYDMEVY
+390 KFYRYDIQVY

-406 VERYE
+406 LESYQ

-469 NDASTD
+469 NDESTKP
-475 EEKRGKFVGLTQPD
+475 EHRGKFLGLTDSD
-489 SVPVNHLKALAKS
+489 SVPVKHLQSLAQS

-522 AKVANLGDDFSKLC
+522 AKVANLQDDFSKLC
-536 QVNPDV
+536 QVNAEV
-542 KTSKFGGYC
+542 KDSKFGGYC
-551 GGGQTV
+551 GGGQTIEA
-557 GDVLADLQVGDS
+557 VLADLQGADS
-569 KDNPQVQE
+569 KESPQVQE

-592 DPYHYTTPEGSYA
+592 DPYHYTAPEGSYA
-605 TNAEGTKRILEFRE
+605 TDAEGSQRILEFRE

-639 HTNESGLGPKSVL
+639 HTNEAGLGPKSVL

-723 AAVKKVNPEMYFYG
+723 AAVKQVNPEMYFYG

-749 RFVQATQKHLGG
+749 RFVQATQKHLAS

-775 RGGSPFDGGDSIR
+775 RGGSPFDGGDTIR

-796 AFVDPNEMS
+796 ALVDANEMDG
-805 KVDLATA
+805 VELATA

-841 GAEIDYN
+841 GSDIDYN
-848 GQSAGYAQDP
+848 GQPAGYAQDP
-858 VEVQNYVDKHD
+858 TEIQNYVDKHD

-876 LIYKAPASADL
+876 LIYKAPEGADL

-928 WYNKVDYTLGDNNF
+928 WYNRVDYTLADNNF

-958 IEQVLGKHAKPG
+958 IEQVLGKHVKPSG
-970 SAEMAQMVSFYQELA
+970 ADMATMVGFYQELA
-985 ELRNSSRL
+985 ELRQSSRL

-1017 GLIVMTVDDGVSAG
+1017 GLIVMTVDDGVNAG
-1031 ADLDPAIDGLV
+1031 ADLDPAIEGLV
-1042 VMINASN
+1042 VMINATN
-1049 QSQSISDFR
+1049 QPQSIGDFR
-1058 DGNDQPIDLSGLQLS
+1058 DGKDQPIDLSTLQLS
-1073 SAHHANNSIARDA
+1073 PAHHAGSSIADGA
-1086 AVSGGTLTLGAWSAA
+1086 LASGGQLTLGAWSAA
-1101 VFVKPQSG
+1101 VFVKPQAG

-1114 LPVSKKTDLSTLP
+1114 LPVSKKIDLSTVP
-1127 PFGNTDVYLKGF
+1127 PFGDTDVFVRGF
-1139 LNEWGNTNQMTFSG
+1139 LNEWDPVNKMIFGG
-1153 NFMYE
+1153 NFTYE
-1158 FTTEVSTD
+1158 FTTEVTTD
-1166 KLGTTNVKIADAS
+1166 QLGTTQVKIAGSEWD
-1179 WGPVNYGS
+1179 GPINYGKCS
-1187 CNAGDKLVV
+1187 DTDQLATGQVSVLCANGGDLPFNAD
-1196 GTPLTLCKGG
+1196 
-1206 ETGNIGVDLAKAGSY
+1206 KAGSY

-1240 EPVQSCKMLET
+1240 EPVQSCKVLDT
-1251 VAGNPLGYNL
+1251 VVGNPLGYNL
-1261 FVKGELSGWGAQP
+1261 FVKGELSGWAAQP

-1295 YTGST
+1295 YMGTS

-1321 NAETGYSFAFSKGG
+1321 TAETGYSLGFSQAG

-1357 GVKAGTAVIQE
+1357 GTKAGTAVIQE
-1368 CSVK
+1368 CSAK

>member
-1 MTGCSTIE
+1 
-9 TNYSG
+9 
-14 NYKNMDMKKTKVAL
+14 MDMKKTKVAL

-40 NDNSSDAS
+40 NDNSTS
-48 GVNPVPPTPPT
+48 PT
-59 PEVTDGPVARLPKM
+59 PEPSDGPVARLPNVQL
-73 DPPKELLVAG
+73 PAEQLVAG
-83 ENQVVIALV
+83 PDQAVIALV
-92 DTQSAAKGAK
+92 DTQTSAARGITG
-102 APFDSHSLHLW
+102 PFANYSLHLW
-113 NNDACQ
+113 NNDACN
-119 ATADSGLNTGWDDK
+119 ATAESGLNAGWDDK
-133 SKTPA
+133 ANTPA
-138 TADSFGPAWVVPLKN
+138 AVDGFGPSWVVPLSK

-177 SFSEHPDRTVAI
+177 VFSDHPDRTVAI
-189 VAGKKDLFGSRAEA
+189 VAGKNEIFGSRAEA

-241 GTIKANADGVFD
+241 GTIKANAEGVFD
-253 FPYIS
+253 FPYIT
-258 LTATT
+258 LTPTS

-276 DAAAFALPAGKDL
+276 DATAFALPAGKDL

-317 GALDALYAA
+317 GALDALYSEA
-326 EATKLSYGAV
+326 ATKLTYGAV
-336 VEGNRVTFRL
+336 VEGGNVTFRL
-346 WAPTAKSVKLALY
+346 WAPTAKSVKLALFDEQ
-359 NASHQKSGEVAMT
+359 HKPLGERTMT
-372 FDNASGSW
+372 LDEASGSW
-380 SYEGG
+380 SVQGG
-385 SELIG
+385 SELVG
-390 QFYRYDMEVY
+390 KFYRYDIQVY
-400 HPLSRK
+400 HPVSRK
-406 VERYE
+406 LESYQ

-427 QVVDLDDPALK
+427 QVVDLNDPALK

-469 NDASTD
+469 NDDSTPA
-475 EEKRGKFVGLTQPD
+475 EHRGKFLGLTD
-489 SVPVNHLKALAKS
+489 TDTAPVKHLQALAKS

-522 AKVANLGDDFSKLC
+522 AKVANIGDDFGKLC
-536 QVNPDV
+536 QVNPEV
-542 KTSKFGGYC
+542 QNSKFAGYC
-551 GGGQTV
+551 SSGQTIEA
-557 GDVLADLQVGDS
+557 VLGDLQGSDS
-569 KDNPQVQE
+569 KENPQVQE
-577 LSGYLRGVDSFNWGY
+577 LYGYLRGVDSFNWGY

-605 TNAEGTKRILEFRE
+605 TNAEGSQRILEFRE

-639 HTNESGLGPKSVL
+639 HTNEAGLGPKSVL

-723 AAVKKVNPEMYFYG
+723 AAVKQVNPEMYFYG

-749 RFVQATQKHLGG
+749 RFVQATQKHLAG

-775 RGGSPFDGGDSIR
+775 RGGSPFDGGDTIR

-796 AFVDPNEMS
+796 ALVDANEMDG
-805 KVDLATA
+805 VDRATA

-819 RLGMAGNLKE
+819 RLGMAGNLKD
-829 FVLTDKDGMPKK
+829 FILTDKDGMPKK
-841 GAEIDYN
+841 GSDIDYN
-848 GQSAGYAQDP
+848 GQPAGYAQDP
-858 VEVQNYVDKHD
+858 TEIQNYVDKHD

-876 LIYKAPASADL
+876 LIYKAPQGADL

-928 WYNKVDYTLGDNNF
+928 WYNRVDYTLADNNF

-958 IEQVLGKHAKPG
+958 IEQVLGKHVKPSG
-970 SAEMAQMVSFYQELA
+970 ADMATMVGFYQELA
-985 ELRNSSRL
+985 ELRQSSRL

-1017 GLIVMTVDDGVSAG
+1017 GLIVMTVDDGVNAG

-1042 VMINASN
+1042 VMINATN
-1049 QSQSISDFR
+1049 APQSIGDFR
-1058 DGNDQPIDLSGLQLS
+1058 DGNDQPIDLTSLQLS
-1073 SAHHANNSIARDA
+1073 PAHHGGESIARDA
-1086 AVSGGTLTLGAWSAA
+1086 AVNGGTLTLGAWSAA

-1109 AQGAG
+1109 AQGSG
-1114 LPVSKKTDLSTLP
+1114 LPVGKKTDLSTVP
-1127 PFGNTDVYLKGF
+1127 PFGDTAVYLKGF
-1139 LNEWGNTNQMTFSG
+1139 LDEWGNTNQMTFTS

-1158 FTTEVSTD
+1158 FTTEVSSD

-1179 WGPVNYGS
+1179 WGPLNYGS

-1206 ETGNIGVDLAKAGSY
+1206 DTGNIGLDLAKAGSY

-1240 EPVQSCKMLET
+1240 EPVQSCKVLDT

-1261 FVKGELSGWGAQP
+1261 FVKGELSGWAAQP

-1315 NGGGAV
+1315 NGGGALK
-1321 NAETGYSFAFSKGG
+1321 AETGYPFAFSQAG

-1357 GVKAGTAVIQE
+1357 GAKAGTAVIQE
-1368 CSVK
+1368 CSAK

>member
-1 MTGCSTIE
+1 
-9 TNYSG
+9 
-14 NYKNMDMKKTKVAL
+14 MDMKKTKVAL

-40 NDNSSDAS
+40 NDNSSS
-48 GVNPVPPTPPT
+48 PSTPDPA
-59 PEVTDGPVARLPKM
+59 DGPVARLPNVQ
-73 DPPKELLVAG
+73 PPAEQLVAG
-83 ENQVVIALV
+83 PDQAVIALV
-92 DTQSAAKGAK
+92 DTQTSAARGVSG
-102 APFDSHSLHLW
+102 PFANYSLHLW
-113 NNDACQ
+113 NNDACS
-119 ATADSGLNTGWDDK
+119 ATAESGLNAGWDDK
-133 SKTPA
+133 VNTPA
-138 TADSFGPAWVVPLKN
+138 AADGFGPSWVVPLSKL
-153 VEGCI
+153 EGCI

-177 SFSEHPDRTVAI
+177 VFSDHPDRTVAI
-189 VAGKKDLFGSRAEA
+189 VAGKNEIFGSRAEA

-233 VRLYYTDS
+233 VRLYYTES
-241 GTIKANADGVFD
+241 GTIKANAEGVFD
-253 FPYIS
+253 FPYITLAPTS
-258 LTATT
+258 

-317 GALDALYAA
+317 GALDALYSEA
-326 EATKLSYGAV
+326 ATKLTYGAV
-336 VEGNRVTFRL
+336 VEGGNVTFRL
-346 WAPTAKSVKLALY
+346 WAPTARSVKLALFDGQ
-359 NASHQKSGEVAMT
+359 HKPLGERLMT
-372 FDNASGSW
+372 LDEASGSW
-380 SYEGG
+380 SVQGG
-385 SELIG
+385 SELVG
-390 QFYRYDMEVY
+390 KFYRYDIQVY
-400 HPLSRK
+400 HPVSRK
-406 VERYE
+406 LESYQ

-427 QVVDLDDPALK
+427 QVVDLNDPALK

-469 NDASTD
+469 NDDSTPV
-475 EEKRGKFVGLTQPD
+475 EHRGKFLGLTD
-489 SVPVNHLKALAKS
+489 TDTAPVKHLQALAKS

-522 AKVANLGDDFSKLC
+522 AKVANINDDFGKLC
-536 QVNPDV
+536 QVNPEV
-542 KTSKFGGYC
+542 QNSKFAGYC
-551 GGGQTV
+551 SSGQTIEA
-557 GDVLADLQVGDS
+557 VLGDLQGSDS
-569 KDNPQVQE
+569 KENPQVQE
-577 LSGYLRGVDSFNWGY
+577 LYGYLRGVDSFNWGY

-605 TNAEGTKRILEFRE
+605 TNAEGSQRILEFRE

-639 HTNESGLGPKSVL
+639 HTNEAGLGPKSVL

-689 MDDSLVTWA
+689 MDDSLVIWA

-723 AAVKKVNPEMYFYG
+723 AAVKQVNPEMYFYG

-749 RFVQATQKHLGG
+749 RFVQATQKHLAG

-775 RGGSPFDGGDSIR
+775 RGGSPFDGGDTIR

-796 AFVDPNEMS
+796 ALVDANEMDG
-805 KVDLATA
+805 VDRATA
-812 LHQSDLV
+812 LHQADLV
-819 RLGMAGNLKE
+819 RLGMAGNLKD
-829 FVLTDKDGMPKK
+829 FILTDKDGMPKK
-841 GAEIDYN
+841 GSDIDYN
-848 GQSAGYAQDP
+848 GQPAGYAQDP
-858 VEVQNYVDKHD
+858 TEIQNYVDKHD

-876 LIYKAPASADL
+876 LIYKAPQGADL

-928 WYNKVDYTLGDNNF
+928 WYNRVDYTLADNNF

-958 IEQVLGKHAKPG
+958 IEKVLGKHVKPSG
-970 SAEMAQMVSFYQELA
+970 ADMATMVGFYQELA
-985 ELRNSSRL
+985 ELRQSSRL

-1007 FRNTGPDQVP
+1007 FRNTGPDQEP
-1017 GLIVMTVDDGVSAG
+1017 GLIVMTVDDGVNAG

-1042 VMINASN
+1042 VMINATN
-1049 QSQSISDFR
+1049 APQSISDFR
-1058 DGNDQPIDLSGLQLS
+1058 DGNDQPIDLTSLQLS
-1073 SAHHANNSIARDA
+1073 PAHHGGESIARDA
-1086 AVSGGTLTLGAWSAA
+1086 AVNGGTLTLGAWSAA

-1109 AQGAG
+1109 AQGTG
-1114 LPVSKKTDLSTLP
+1114 LPVGKKTDLSTVP
-1127 PFGNTDVYLKGF
+1127 PFGDTAVYLKGF
-1139 LNEWGNTNQMTFSG
+1139 LNEWGNTNQMTFSS

-1158 FTTEVSTD
+1158 FTTEVSSD

-1179 WGPVNYGS
+1179 WGPLNYGS

-1206 ETGNIGVDLAKAGSY
+1206 DTGNIGLDLAKAGSY

-1240 EPVQSCKMLET
+1240 EPVQSCKVLDT

-1261 FVKGELSGWGAQP
+1261 FVKGELSGWAAQP

-1321 NAETGYSFAFSKGG
+1321 TAETGYAIGFSQPG

-1357 GVKAGTAVIQE
+1357 GTKAGTAVIQE
-1368 CSVK
+1368 CSAK

>member
-1 MTGCSTIE
+1 
-9 TNYSG
+9 
-14 NYKNMDMKKTKVAL
+14 MDMKKTKVAL

-40 NDNSSDAS
+40 NDNSSS
-48 GVNPVPPTPPT
+48 PSTPDP
-59 PEVTDGPVARLPKM
+59 TDGPVARLPNVQ
-73 DPPKELLVAG
+73 PPAEQLVAG
-83 ENQVVIALV
+83 PDQAVIALV
-92 DTQSAAKGAK
+92 DTQTSAARGVTG
-102 APFDSHSLHLW
+102 PFANYSLHLW
-113 NNDACQ
+113 NNDACS
-119 ATADSGLNTGWDDK
+119 ATAESGLNAGWDDK
-133 SKTPA
+133 VNTPA
-138 TADSFGPAWVVPLKN
+138 AADGFGPSWVVPLSKL
-153 VEGCI
+153 EGCI

-177 SFSEHPDRTVAI
+177 VFSDHPDRTVAI
-189 VAGKKDLFGSRAEA
+189 VAGKNEIFGSRAEA

-241 GTIKANADGVFD
+241 GTIKANAEGVFD
-253 FPYIS
+253 FPYIT
-258 LTATT
+258 LTPTS

-317 GALDALYAA
+317 GALDALYSEA
-326 EATKLSYGAV
+326 ATKLTYGAV
-336 VEGNRVTFRL
+336 VEGGNVTFRL
-346 WAPTAKSVKLALY
+346 WAPTARSVKLALFDEQ
-359 NASHQKSGEVAMT
+359 HKPLGERTMT
-372 FDNASGSW
+372 LDEASGSW
-380 SYEGG
+380 SVQGG
-385 SELIG
+385 SELVG
-390 QFYRYDMEVY
+390 KFYRYDIQVY
-400 HPLSRK
+400 HPVSRK
-406 VERYE
+406 LESYQ

-427 QVVDLDDPALK
+427 QVVDLNDPALK

-449 SQQNPA
+449 NQQNPA

-469 NDASTD
+469 NDDSTPA
-475 EEKRGKFVGLTQPD
+475 EHRGKFLGLTD
-489 SVPVNHLKALAKS
+489 TDTAPVKHLQALAKS

-522 AKVANLGDDFSKLC
+522 AKVANISDDFGKLC
-536 QVNPDV
+536 QVNPEV
-542 KTSKFGGYC
+542 QNSKFAGYC
-551 GGGQTV
+551 SSGQTIEA
-557 GDVLADLQVGDS
+557 VLGDLQGGDS
-569 KDNPQVQE
+569 KENPQVQE
-577 LSGYLRGVDSFNWGY
+577 LYGYLRGVDSFNWGY

-605 TNAEGTKRILEFRE
+605 TNAEGSQRILEFRE

-639 HTNESGLGPKSVL
+639 HTNEAGLGPKSVL

-723 AAVKKVNPEMYFYG
+723 AAVKQVNPEMYFYG

-749 RFVQATQKHLGG
+749 RFVQATQKHLAG

-775 RGGSPFDGGDSIR
+775 RGGSPFDGGDTIR

-796 AFVDPNEMS
+796 ALVDANEMDG
-805 KVDLATA
+805 VDRATA
-812 LHQSDLV
+812 LHQADLV
-819 RLGMAGNLKE
+819 RLGMAGNLKD
-829 FVLTDKDGMPKK
+829 FILTDKDGMPKK
-841 GAEIDYN
+841 GSDIDYN
-848 GQSAGYAQDP
+848 GQPAGYAQDP
-858 VEVQNYVDKHD
+858 TEIQNYVDKHD

-876 LIYKAPASADL
+876 LIYKAPQGADL

-928 WYNKVDYTLGDNNF
+928 WYNRVDYTLADNNF

-958 IEQVLGKHAKPG
+958 IEKVLGKHLKPSG
-970 SAEMAQMVSFYQELA
+970 ADMATMVGFYQELA
-985 ELRNSSRL
+985 ELRQSSRL

-1007 FRNTGPDQVP
+1007 FRNTGPDQEP
-1017 GLIVMTVDDGVSAG
+1017 GLIVMTVDDGINAG

-1042 VMINASN
+1042 VMINATN
-1049 QSQSISDFR
+1049 APQSISDFR
-1058 DGNDQPIDLSGLQLS
+1058 DGNDQPIDLTSLQLS
-1073 SAHHANNSIARDA
+1073 PAHHGGESIARDA
-1086 AVSGGTLTLGAWSAA
+1086 AVNGGTLTLGAWSAA

-1109 AQGAG
+1109 AQGTG
-1114 LPVSKKTDLSTLP
+1114 LPVGKKTDLSMVP
-1127 PFGNTDVYLKGF
+1127 PFGDTAVYLKGF
-1139 LNEWGNTNQMTFSG
+1139 LNEWGNTNQMTFSS

-1158 FTTEVSTD
+1158 FTTEVSSD

-1179 WGPVNYGS
+1179 WGPLNYGS

-1206 ETGNIGVDLAKAGSY
+1206 DTGNIGLDLAKAGSY

-1240 EPVQSCKMLET
+1240 EPVQSCKVLDT

-1261 FVKGELSGWGAQP
+1261 FVKGELSGWAAQP

-1321 NAETGYSFAFSKGG
+1321 TAETGYAIGFSQPG

-1357 GVKAGTAVIQE
+1357 GTKAGTAVIQE

>member
-1 MTGCSTIE
+1 
-9 TNYSG
+9 
-14 NYKNMDMKKTKVAL
+14 MDMKKTKVAL

-40 NDNSSDAS
+40 NDNSSS
-48 GVNPVPPTPPT
+48 PST
-59 PEVTDGPVARLPKM
+59 PEPTDGPVARLP
-73 DPPKELLVAG
+73 DVQPPAEQLVAG
-83 ENQVVIALV
+83 PDQAVIALV
-92 DTQSAAKGAK
+92 DTQTSAARGIEG
-102 APFDSHSLHLW
+102 PFANHSLHLW
-113 NNDACQ
+113 NNDACN
-119 ATADSGLNTGWDDK
+119 ATAESGLNAGWDDK
-133 SKTPA
+133 ANTP
-138 TADSFGPAWVVPLKN
+138 TAVDSFGPSWVVPLAKL
-153 VEGCI
+153 EGCI

-170 TGSDMKV
+170 TGADMKV
-177 SFSEHPDRTVAI
+177 VFSDHPDRTVAI
-189 VAGKKDLFGSRAEA
+189 VAGKSEVFDSRADA

-233 VRLYYTDS
+233 VRLYYTES
-241 GTIKANADGVFD
+241 GTIKANAEGVFD
-253 FPYIS
+253 FPYLS
-258 LTATT
+258 LTATS

-276 DAAAFALPAGKDL
+276 DAAAFALPSGKDL

-317 GALDALYAA
+317 GALDALYAE
-326 EATKLSYGAV
+326 EATKLAYGAI
-336 VEGNRVTFRL
+336 VEGGNVTFRL
-346 WAPTAKSVKLALY
+346 WAPTAKSVKLALFDEQHK
-359 NASHQKSGEVAMT
+359 ALGERTMT
-372 FDNASGSW
+372 QDDASGSW
-380 SYEGG
+380 SVQGG
-385 SELIG
+385 QELVG
-390 QFYRYDMEVY
+390 KFYRYDIQVY

-406 VERYE
+406 LESYQ

-469 NDASTD
+469 NDESTKP
-475 EEKRGKFVGLTQPD
+475 EHRGKFLGLTDSD
-489 SVPVNHLKALAKS
+489 SVPVKHLQSLAQS

-522 AKVANLGDDFSKLC
+522 AKVANLQDDFSKLC
-536 QVNPDV
+536 QVNAEV
-542 KTSKFGGYC
+542 KDSKFGGYC
-551 GGGQTV
+551 GGGQTIEA
-557 GDVLADLQVGDS
+557 VLADLQGADS
-569 KDNPQVQE
+569 KESPQVQE

-592 DPYHYTTPEGSYA
+592 DPYHYTAPEGSYA
-605 TNAEGTKRILEFRE
+605 TDAEGSQRILEFRE

-639 HTNESGLGPKSVL
+639 HTNEAGLGPKSVL

-723 AAVKKVNPEMYFYG
+723 AAVKQVNPEMYFYG

-749 RFVQATQKHLGG
+749 RFVQATQKHLAG

-775 RGGSPFDGGDSIR
+775 RGGSPFDGGDTIR

-796 AFVDPNEMS
+796 ALVDANEMDG
-805 KVDLATA
+805 VELATA

-829 FVLTDKDGMPKK
+829 FVLTDKHGMPKK
-841 GAEIDYN
+841 GSDIDYN
-848 GQSAGYAQDP
+848 GQPAGYAQDP
-858 VEVQNYVDKHD
+858 TEIQNYVDKHD

-876 LIYKAPASADL
+876 LIYKAPEGADL

-928 WYNKVDYTLGDNNF
+928 WYNRVDYTLADNNF

-958 IEQVLGKHAKPG
+958 IEQVLGQHVKPSG
-970 SAEMAQMVSFYQELA
+970 ADMATMVGFYQELA
-985 ELRNSSRL
+985 ELRQSSRL

-1017 GLIVMTVDDGVSAG
+1017 GLIVMTVDDGVNAG
-1031 ADLDPAIDGLV
+1031 ADLDPAIEGLV
-1042 VMINASN
+1042 VMINATN
-1049 QSQSISDFR
+1049 QPQSIGDFR
-1058 DGNDQPIDLSGLQLS
+1058 DGKDQPIDLSTLQLS
-1073 SAHHANNSIARDA
+1073 PAHHAGSSIADGA
-1086 AVSGGTLTLGAWSAA
+1086 LASGGQLTLGAWSAA
-1101 VFVKPQSG
+1101 VFVKPQAG
-1109 AQGAG
+1109 AQGVG
-1114 LPVSKKTDLSTLP
+1114 LPVSKKIDLSTVP
-1127 PFGNTDVYLKGF
+1127 PFGDTDVFVRGF
-1139 LNEWGNTNQMTFSG
+1139 LNEWDPVNKMIFGG
-1153 NFMYE
+1153 NFTYE
-1158 FTTEVSTD
+1158 FTTEVTTD
-1166 KLGTTNVKIADAS
+1166 QLGTTQVKIAGSEWD
-1179 WGPVNYGS
+1179 GPINYGKCS
-1187 CNAGDKLVV
+1187 DTDQLATGQVSVLCANGGDLPFNAD
-1196 GTPLTLCKGG
+1196 
-1206 ETGNIGVDLAKAGSY
+1206 KAGSY

-1240 EPVQSCKMLET
+1240 EPVQSCKVLDT

-1261 FVKGELSGWGAQP
+1261 FVKGELSGWAAQP

-1295 YTGST
+1295 YMGTS

-1321 NAETGYSFAFSKGG
+1321 TAETGYSLGFSQAG

-1357 GVKAGTAVIQE
+1357 GTKAGTAVIQE
-1368 CSVK
+1368 CSAK

>member
-1 MTGCSTIE
+1 MTGYSDIE

-14 NYKNMDMKKTKVAL
+14 NYKKMDMKKTKVAL

-40 NDNSSDAS
+40 NDNSSS
-48 GVNPVPPTPPT
+48 PSTPDP
-59 PEVTDGPVARLPKM
+59 TDGPVARLPNVQ
-73 DPPKELLVAG
+73 PPAEQLVAG
-83 ENQVVIALV
+83 PDQAVIALV
-92 DTQSAAKGAK
+92 DTQTSAARGVTG
-102 APFDSHSLHLW
+102 PFANYSLHLW
-113 NNDACQ
+113 NNDACS
-119 ATADSGLNTGWDDK
+119 ATAESGLNAGWDDK
-133 SKTPA
+133 VNTPA
-138 TADSFGPAWVVPLKN
+138 AADGFGPSWVVPLSKL
-153 VEGCI
+153 EGCI

-177 SFSEHPDRTVAI
+177 VFSDHPDRTVAI
-189 VAGKKDLFGSRAEA
+189 VAGKNEIFGSRAEA

-233 VRLYYTDS
+233 VRLYYTES
-241 GTIKANADGVFD
+241 GTIKANAEGVFD
-253 FPYIS
+253 FPYITLAPTS
-258 LTATT
+258 

-317 GALDALYAA
+317 GALDALYSEA
-326 EATKLSYGAV
+326 ATKLTYGAV
-336 VEGNRVTFRL
+336 VEGGNVTFRL
-346 WAPTAKSVKLALY
+346 WAPTAKSVKLALFDGQ
-359 NASHQKSGEVAMT
+359 HKPLGERTMT
-372 FDNASGSW
+372 LDEASGSW
-380 SYEGG
+380 SVQGG
-385 SELIG
+385 SELVG
-390 QFYRYDMEVY
+390 KFYRYDIQVY
-400 HPLSRK
+400 HPVSRK
-406 VERYE
+406 LESYQ

-427 QVVDLDDPALK
+427 QVVDLNDPALK

-469 NDASTD
+469 NDDSTPA
-475 EEKRGKFVGLTQPD
+475 EHRGKFLGLTD
-489 SVPVNHLKALAKS
+489 TDTAPVKHLQALAKS

-522 AKVANLGDDFSKLC
+522 AKVANISDDFGKLC
-536 QVNPDV
+536 QVNPEV
-542 KTSKFGGYC
+542 QNSKFAGYC
-551 GGGQTV
+551 SSGQTIEA
-557 GDVLADLQVGDS
+557 VLGDLQGSDS
-569 KDNPQVQE
+569 KENPQVQE
-577 LSGYLRGVDSFNWGY
+577 LYGYLRGVDSFNWGY

-605 TNAEGTKRILEFRE
+605 TNAEGSQRILEFRE

-639 HTNESGLGPKSVL
+639 HTNEAGLGPKSVL

-749 RFVQATQKHLGG
+749 RFVQATQKHLAG

-775 RGGSPFDGGDSIR
+775 RGGSPFDGGDTIR

-796 AFVDPNEMS
+796 ALVDANEMDG
-805 KVDLATA
+805 VDRATA
-812 LHQSDLV
+812 LHQADLV
-819 RLGMAGNLKE
+819 RLGMAGNLKD
-829 FVLTDKDGMPKK
+829 FILTDKDGMPKK
-841 GAEIDYN
+841 GSDIDYN
-848 GQSAGYAQDP
+848 GQPAGYAQDP
-858 VEVQNYVDKHD
+858 TEIQNYVDKHD

-876 LIYKAPASADL
+876 LIYKAPQGADL

-928 WYNKVDYTLGDNNF
+928 WYNRVDYTLADNNF

-958 IEQVLGKHAKPG
+958 IEKVLGKHVKPSG
-970 SAEMAQMVSFYQELA
+970 ADMATMVGFYQELA
-985 ELRNSSRL
+985 ELRQSSRL

-1007 FRNTGPDQVP
+1007 FRNTGPDQEA
-1017 GLIVMTVDDGVSAG
+1017 GLIVMTVDDGVNAG

-1042 VMINASN
+1042 VMINATN
-1049 QSQSISDFR
+1049 APQSISDFR
-1058 DGNDQPIDLSGLQLS
+1058 DGNDQPIDLTSLQLS
-1073 SAHHANNSIARDA
+1073 PAHHGGESIARDA
-1086 AVSGGTLTLGAWSAA
+1086 AVNGGTLTLGAWSAA

-1109 AQGAG
+1109 AQGTG
-1114 LPVSKKTDLSTLP
+1114 LPVGKKTDLSTVP
-1127 PFGNTDVYLKGF
+1127 PFGDTAVYLKGF
-1139 LNEWGNTNQMTFSG
+1139 LNEWGNTNQMTFSS

-1158 FTTEVSTD
+1158 FTTEVSSD

-1179 WGPVNYGS
+1179 WGPLNYGS

-1206 ETGNIGVDLAKAGSY
+1206 DTGNIGLDLAKAGSY

-1240 EPVQSCKMLET
+1240 EPVQSCKVLDT

-1261 FVKGELSGWGAQP
+1261 FVKGELSGWAAQP

-1321 NAETGYSFAFSKGG
+1321 TAETGYAIGFSQPG

-1357 GVKAGTAVIQE
+1357 GTKAGTAVIQE
-1368 CSVK
+1368 CSAK

>member
-1 MTGCSTIE
+1 MTGYSDIE

-14 NYKNMDMKKTKVAL
+14 NYKKMDMKKTKVAL

-40 NDNSSDAS
+40 NDNSSS
-48 GVNPVPPTPPT
+48 PSTPDP
-59 PEVTDGPVARLPKM
+59 TDGPVARLPNVQ
-73 DPPKELLVAG
+73 PPAEQLVAG
-83 ENQVVIALV
+83 PDQAVIALV
-92 DTQSAAKGAK
+92 DTQTSAARGVTG
-102 APFDSHSLHLW
+102 PFANYSLHLW
-113 NNDACQ
+113 NNDACS
-119 ATADSGLNTGWDDK
+119 ATAESGLNAGWDDK
-133 SKTPA
+133 VNTPA
-138 TADSFGPAWVVPLKN
+138 AADGFGPSWVVPLSKL
-153 VEGCI
+153 EGCI

-177 SFSEHPDRTVAI
+177 VFSDHPDRTVAI
-189 VAGKKDLFGSRAEA
+189 VAGKNEIFGSRAEA

-233 VRLYYTDS
+233 VRLYYTES
-241 GTIKANADGVFD
+241 GTIKANAEGVFD
-253 FPYIS
+253 FPYITLAPTS
-258 LTATT
+258 

-317 GALDALYAA
+317 GALDALYSEA
-326 EATKLSYGAV
+326 ATKLTYGAV
-336 VEGNRVTFRL
+336 VEGGNVTFRL
-346 WAPTAKSVKLALY
+346 WAPTAKSVKLALFDGQ
-359 NASHQKSGEVAMT
+359 HKPLGERTMT
-372 FDNASGSW
+372 LDEASGSW
-380 SYEGG
+380 SVQGG
-385 SELIG
+385 SELVG
-390 QFYRYDMEVY
+390 KFYRYDIQVY
-400 HPLSRK
+400 HPVSRK
-406 VERYE
+406 LESYQ

-427 QVVDLDDPALK
+427 QVVDLNDPALK

-469 NDASTD
+469 NDDSTPA
-475 EEKRGKFVGLTQPD
+475 EHRGKFLGLTD
-489 SVPVNHLKALAKS
+489 TDTAPVKHLQALAKS

-522 AKVANLGDDFSKLC
+522 AKVANISDDFGKLC
-536 QVNPDV
+536 QVNPEV
-542 KTSKFGGYC
+542 QNSKFAGYC
-551 GGGQTV
+551 SSGQTIEA
-557 GDVLADLQVGDS
+557 VLGDLQGSDS
-569 KDNPQVQE
+569 KENPQVQE
-577 LSGYLRGVDSFNWGY
+577 LYGYLRGVDSFNWGY

-605 TNAEGTKRILEFRE
+605 TNAEGSQRILEFRE

-639 HTNESGLGPKSVL
+639 HTNEAGLGPKSVL

-723 AAVKKVNPEMYFYG
+723 AAVKQVNPEMYFYG

-749 RFVQATQKHLGG
+749 RFVQATQKHLAG

-775 RGGSPFDGGDSIR
+775 RGGSPFDGGDTIR

-796 AFVDPNEMS
+796 ALVDANEMDG
-805 KVDLATA
+805 VDRATA
-812 LHQSDLV
+812 LHQADLV
-819 RLGMAGNLKE
+819 RLGMAGNLKD
-829 FVLTDKDGMPKK
+829 FILTDKDGMPKK
-841 GAEIDYN
+841 GSDIDYN
-848 GQSAGYAQDP
+848 GQPAGYAQDP
-858 VEVQNYVDKHD
+858 TEIQNYVDKHD

-876 LIYKAPASADL
+876 LIYKAPQGADL

-928 WYNKVDYTLGDNNF
+928 WYNRVDYTLADNNF

-958 IEQVLGKHAKPG
+958 IEKVLGKHVKPSG
-970 SAEMAQMVSFYQELA
+970 ADMATMVGFYQELA
-985 ELRNSSRL
+985 ELRQSSRL

-1007 FRNTGPDQVP
+1007 FRNTGPDQEP
-1017 GLIVMTVDDGVSAG
+1017 GLIVMTVDDGINAG

-1042 VMINASN
+1042 VMINATN
-1049 QSQSISDFR
+1049 APQSISDFR
-1058 DGNDQPIDLSGLQLS
+1058 DGNDQPIDLTSLQLS
-1073 SAHHANNSIARDA
+1073 PAHHGGESIARDA
-1086 AVSGGTLTLGAWSAA
+1086 AANGGTLTLGAWSAA

-1109 AQGAG
+1109 AQGTG
-1114 LPVSKKTDLSTLP
+1114 LPVGKKTDLSTVP
-1127 PFGNTDVYLKGF
+1127 PFGDTAVYLKGF
-1139 LNEWGNTNQMTFSG
+1139 LNEWGNTNQMTFSS

-1158 FTTEVSTD
+1158 FTTEVSSD

-1179 WGPVNYGS
+1179 WGPLNYGS

-1206 ETGNIGVDLAKAGSY
+1206 DTGNIGLDLAKAGSY

-1240 EPVQSCKMLET
+1240 EPVQSCKVLDT

-1261 FVKGELSGWGAQP
+1261 FVKGELSGWAAQP

-1321 NAETGYSFAFSKGG
+1321 TAETGYAIGFSQPG

-1357 GVKAGTAVIQE
+1357 GTKAGTAVIQE
-1368 CSVK
+1368 CSAK

>member
-1 MTGCSTIE
+1 MTGYSDIE

-14 NYKNMDMKKTKVAL
+14 NYKKMDMKKTKVAL

-40 NDNSSDAS
+40 NDNSSS
-48 GVNPVPPTPPT
+48 PST
-59 PEVTDGPVARLPKM
+59 PEPTDGPVARLPNVQ
-73 DPPKELLVAG
+73 PPAEQLVAG
-83 ENQVVIALV
+83 PDQAVIALV
-92 DTQSAAKGAK
+92 DTQTSAARGVTG
-102 APFDSHSLHLW
+102 PFANYSLHLW
-113 NNDACQ
+113 NNDACS
-119 ATADSGLNTGWDDK
+119 ATAESGLNAGWDDK
-133 SKTPA
+133 VNTPA
-138 TADSFGPAWVVPLKN
+138 AADGFGPSWVVPLSKL
-153 VEGCI
+153 EGCI

-177 SFSEHPDRTVAI
+177 VFSDHPDRTVAI
-189 VAGKKDLFGSRAEA
+189 VAGKNEIFGSRAEA

-233 VRLYYTDS
+233 VRLYYTES
-241 GTIKANADGVFD
+241 GTIKANAEGVFD
-253 FPYIS
+253 FPYIT
-258 LTATT
+258 LTPTS

-317 GALDALYAA
+317 GALDALYSEA
-326 EATKLSYGAV
+326 ATKLTYGAV
-336 VEGNRVTFRL
+336 VEGGNVTFRL
-346 WAPTAKSVKLALY
+346 WAPTAKSVKLALFDGQ
-359 NASHQKSGEVAMT
+359 HKPLGERT
-372 FDNASGSW
+372 LTLDEASGSW
-380 SYEGG
+380 SVQGG
-385 SELIG
+385 SELVG
-390 QFYRYDMEVY
+390 KFYRYDIQVY
-400 HPLSRK
+400 HPVSRK
-406 VERYE
+406 LESYQ

-427 QVVDLDDPALK
+427 QVVDLNDPALK

-469 NDASTD
+469 NDDSTPV
-475 EEKRGKFVGLTQPD
+475 EHRGKFLGLTD
-489 SVPVNHLKALAKS
+489 TDTAPVKHLQALAKS

-522 AKVANLGDDFSKLC
+522 AKVANISDDFGKLC
-536 QVNPDV
+536 QVNPEV
-542 KTSKFGGYC
+542 QNSKFGGYC
-551 GGGQTV
+551 SSGQTIEA
-557 GDVLADLQVGDS
+557 VLGDLQGSDS
-569 KDNPQVQE
+569 KENPQVQE
-577 LSGYLRGVDSFNWGY
+577 LYGYLRGVDSFNWGY

-605 TNAEGTKRILEFRE
+605 TNAEGSQRILEFRE

-639 HTNESGLGPKSVL
+639 HTNEAGLGPKSVL

-723 AAVKKVNPEMYFYG
+723 AAVKQVNPEMYFYG

-749 RFVQATQKHLGG
+749 RFVQATQKHLAG

-775 RGGSPFDGGDSIR
+775 RGGSPFDGGDTIR

-796 AFVDPNEMS
+796 ALVDANEMDG
-805 KVDLATA
+805 VDRATA
-812 LHQSDLV
+812 LHQADLV
-819 RLGMAGNLKE
+819 RLGMAGNLKD
-829 FVLTDKDGMPKK
+829 FILTDKDGMPKK
-841 GAEIDYN
+841 GSDIDYN
-848 GQSAGYAQDP
+848 GQPAGYAQDP
-858 VEVQNYVDKHD
+858 TEIQNYVDKHD

-876 LIYKAPASADL
+876 LIYKAPQGADL

-928 WYNKVDYTLGDNNF
+928 WYNRVDYTLADNNF

-958 IEQVLGKHAKPG
+958 IEKVLGKHVKPSG
-970 SAEMAQMVSFYQELA
+970 ADMATMVGFYQELA
-985 ELRNSSRL
+985 ELRQSSRL

-1007 FRNTGPDQVP
+1007 FRNTGPDQEP
-1017 GLIVMTVDDGVSAG
+1017 GLIVMTVDDGVNAG

-1042 VMINASN
+1042 VMINATN
-1049 QSQSISDFR
+1049 APQSVSDFR
-1058 DGNDQPIDLSGLQLS
+1058 DGNDQPIDLTSLQLS
-1073 SAHHANNSIARDA
+1073 PAHHGGESIARDA
-1086 AVSGGTLTLGAWSAA
+1086 AVNGGTLTLGAWSAA

-1109 AQGAG
+1109 AQGTG
-1114 LPVSKKTDLSTLP
+1114 LPVGKKTDLSTVP
-1127 PFGNTDVYLKGF
+1127 PFGDTAVYLKGF
-1139 LNEWGNTNQMTFSG
+1139 LNEWGNTNQMTFSS

-1158 FTTEVSTD
+1158 FTTEVSSD

-1179 WGPVNYGS
+1179 WGPLNYGS

-1206 ETGNIGVDLAKAGSY
+1206 DTGNIGLDLAKAGSY

-1240 EPVQSCKMLET
+1240 EPVQSCKVLDT

-1261 FVKGELSGWGAQP
+1261 FVKGELSGWAAQP

-1321 NAETGYSFAFSKGG
+1321 TAETGYAIGFSQPG

-1357 GVKAGTAVIQE
+1357 GTKAGTAVIQE
-1368 CSVK
+1368 CSAK

>member
-1 MTGCSTIE
+1 MTGYSDIE

-14 NYKNMDMKKTKVAL
+14 NYKKMDMKKTKVAL

-40 NDNSSDAS
+40 NDNSSS
-48 GVNPVPPTPPT
+48 PSTPDP
-59 PEVTDGPVARLPKM
+59 TDGPVARLPNVQ
-73 DPPKELLVAG
+73 PPAEQLVAG
-83 ENQVVIALV
+83 PDQAVIALV
-92 DTQSAAKGAK
+92 DTQTSAARGVTG
-102 APFDSHSLHLW
+102 PFANYSLHLW
-113 NNDACQ
+113 NNDACS
-119 ATADSGLNTGWDDK
+119 ATAESGLNAGWDDK
-133 SKTPA
+133 VNTPA
-138 TADSFGPAWVVPLKN
+138 AADGFGPSWVVPLGKL
-153 VEGCI
+153 EGCI

-177 SFSEHPDRTVAI
+177 VFSDHPDRTVAI
-189 VAGKKDLFGSRAEA
+189 VAGKNEIFGSRAEA

-233 VRLYYTDS
+233 VRLYYTES
-241 GTIKANADGVFD
+241 GTIKANAEGVFD
-253 FPYIS
+253 FPYITLAPTS
-258 LTATT
+258 

-317 GALDALYAA
+317 GALDALYSEA
-326 EATKLSYGAV
+326 ATKLTYGAV
-336 VEGNRVTFRL
+336 VEGGNVTFRL
-346 WAPTAKSVKLALY
+346 WAPTAKSVKLALFDGQ
-359 NASHQKSGEVAMT
+359 HKPLGERTMT
-372 FDNASGSW
+372 LDEASGSW
-380 SYEGG
+380 SVQGG
-385 SELIG
+385 SELVG
-390 QFYRYDMEVY
+390 KFYRYDIQVY
-400 HPLSRK
+400 HPVSRK
-406 VERYE
+406 LESYQ

-427 QVVDLDDPALK
+427 QVVDLNDPALK

-469 NDASTD
+469 NDDSTPA
-475 EEKRGKFVGLTQPD
+475 EHRGKFLGLTD
-489 SVPVNHLKALAKS
+489 TDTAPVKHLQALAKS

-522 AKVANLGDDFSKLC
+522 AKVANISDDFGKLC
-536 QVNPDV
+536 QVNPEV
-542 KTSKFGGYC
+542 QNSKFAGYC
-551 GGGQTV
+551 SSGQTIEA
-557 GDVLADLQVGDS
+557 VLGDLQGSDS
-569 KDNPQVQE
+569 KENPQVQE
-577 LSGYLRGVDSFNWGY
+577 LYGYLRGVDSFNWGY

-605 TNAEGTKRILEFRE
+605 TNAEGSQRILEFRE

-639 HTNESGLGPKSVL
+639 HTNEAGLGPKSVL

-723 AAVKKVNPEMYFYG
+723 AAVKQVNPEMYFYG

-749 RFVQATQKHLGG
+749 RFVQATQKHLAG

-775 RGGSPFDGGDSIR
+775 RGGSPFDGGDTIR

-796 AFVDPNEMS
+796 ALVDANEMDG
-805 KVDLATA
+805 VDRATA
-812 LHQSDLV
+812 LHQADLV
-819 RLGMAGNLKE
+819 RLGMAGNLKD
-829 FVLTDKDGMPKK
+829 FILTDKDGMPKK
-841 GAEIDYN
+841 GSDIDYN
-848 GQSAGYAQDP
+848 GQPAGYAQDP
-858 VEVQNYVDKHD
+858 TETQNYVDKHD

-876 LIYKAPASADL
+876 LIYKAPQGADL

-928 WYNKVDYTLGDNNF
+928 WYNRVDYTLADNNF

-958 IEQVLGKHAKPG
+958 IEKVLGKHVKPSG
-970 SAEMAQMVSFYQELA
+970 ADMATMVGFYQELA
-985 ELRNSSRL
+985 ELRQSSRL

-1007 FRNTGPDQVP
+1007 FRNTGPDQEP
-1017 GLIVMTVDDGVSAG
+1017 GLIVMTVDDGINAG

-1042 VMINASN
+1042 VMINATN
-1049 QSQSISDFR
+1049 APQSISDFR
-1058 DGNDQPIDLSGLQLS
+1058 DGNDQPIDLTSLQLS
-1073 SAHHANNSIARDA
+1073 PAHHGGESIARDA
-1086 AVSGGTLTLGAWSAA
+1086 AVNGGTLTLGAWSAA

-1109 AQGAG
+1109 AQGTG
-1114 LPVSKKTDLSTLP
+1114 LPVGKKTDLSTVP
-1127 PFGNTDVYLKGF
+1127 PFGDTAVYLKGF
-1139 LNEWGNTNQMTFSG
+1139 LNEWGNTNQMTFSS

-1158 FTTEVSTD
+1158 FTTEVSSD

-1179 WGPVNYGS
+1179 WGPLNYGS

-1206 ETGNIGVDLAKAGSY
+1206 DTGNIGLDLAKAGSY

-1240 EPVQSCKMLET
+1240 EPVQSCKVLDT

-1261 FVKGELSGWGAQP
+1261 FVKGELSGWAAQP

-1321 NAETGYSFAFSKGG
+1321 TAETGYAIGFSQPG

-1357 GVKAGTAVIQE
+1357 GTKAGTAVIQE
-1368 CSVK
+1368 CSAK

>member
-1 MTGCSTIE
+1 MTGYSTIE

-14 NYKNMDMKKTKVAL
+14 NYKKMDMKKTKVAL

-40 NDNSSDAS
+40 NDNSSS
-48 GVNPVPPTPPT
+48 PTPDP
-59 PEVTDGPVARLPKM
+59 TDGPVARLPNVQ
-73 DPPKELLVAG
+73 PPAEQLVAG
-83 ENQVVIALV
+83 PDQAVIALV
-92 DTQSAAKGAK
+92 DTQTSAARGVDG
-102 APFDSHSLHLW
+102 PFANYSLHLW
-113 NNDACQ
+113 NNDACN
-119 ATADSGLNTGWDDK
+119 ATAESGLNAGWDDK
-133 SKTPA
+133 VNTPA
-138 TADSFGPAWVVPLKN
+138 AADGFGPSWVVPLAKL
-153 VEGCI
+153 EGCI
-158 NFIARNGDLANL
+158 NFIARNSDLANL
-170 TGSDMKV
+170 TGADMKV
-177 SFSEHPDRTVAI
+177 IFSDHPDRTVAI
-189 VAGKKDLFGSRAEA
+189 VAGKSEVFGSRADA

-233 VRLYYTDS
+233 VRLYYTES
-241 GTIKANADGVFD
+241 GTIKANAEGVFD
-253 FPYIS
+253 FPYIT
-258 LTATT
+258 LTPTS

-317 GALDALYAA
+317 GALDALYA
-326 EATKLSYGAV
+326 EAAAKLAYGAV
-336 VEGNRVTFRL
+336 VEGGNVTFRL
-346 WAPTAKSVKLALY
+346 WAPTAKSVKLALFDDKHR
-359 NASHQKSGEVAMT
+359 ALGERTMT
-372 FDNASGSW
+372 RDEASGSW
-380 SYEGG
+380 SVQGG
-385 SELIG
+385 SELVG
-390 QFYRYDMEVY
+390 KFYRYDIQVY
-400 HPLSRK
+400 HPVSRK
-406 VERYE
+406 LESYQ

-438 PEGWDSLKAPH
+438 PAGWDSLKAPH
-449 SQQNPA
+449 SQANPA
-455 DITIYEAHVRDLTG
+455 DIVIYEAHVRDLTG
-469 NDASTD
+469 NDESTPV
-475 EEKRGKFVGLTQPD
+475 EHRGKFLGLTDSD
-489 SVPVNHLKALAKS
+489 SVPVTHLKALAKS

-522 AKVANLGDDFSKLC
+522 AKVANLADDFSKLC
-536 QVNPDV
+536 QVNPEV
-542 KTSKFGGYC
+542 QNSKFASHC
-551 GGGQTV
+551 GGGQTIEA
-557 GDVLADLQVGDS
+557 VLTDLQGADS
-569 KDNPQVQE
+569 KENPQVQE
-577 LSGYLRGVDSFNWGY
+577 LYGYLRGVDSFNWGY
-592 DPYHYTTPEGSYA
+592 DPYHYTAPEGSYA
-605 TNAEGTKRILEFRE
+605 TNAEGSQRILEFRE

-639 HTNESGLGPKSVL
+639 HTNEAGLGPKSVL

-775 RGGSPFDGGDSIR
+775 RGGSPFDGGDTIR

-796 AFVDPNEMS
+796 ALVDANEMDG
-805 KVDLATA
+805 VELATA

-819 RLGMAGNLKE
+819 RLGMAGNLKD

-841 GAEIDYN
+841 GSDIDYN
-848 GQSAGYAQDP
+848 GQAAGYAQDP
-858 VEVQNYVDKHD
+858 TEIQNYVDKHD

-876 LIYKAPASADL
+876 LIYKAPEGADL

-928 WYNKVDYTLGDNNF
+928 WYNRVDYSLADNNF
-942 DKGLPRKD
+942 NKGLPRKD

-958 IEQVLGKHAKPG
+958 IEQVLGKHVKPSG
-970 SAEMAQMVSFYQELA
+970 ADMATMVGFYQELA
-985 ELRNSSRL
+985 ELRQSSRL

-1007 FRNTGPDQVP
+1007 FRNTGPDQEP
-1017 GLIVMTVDDGVSAG
+1017 GLIVMTVDDGINAG

-1042 VMINASN
+1042 VMINATN
-1049 QSQSISDFR
+1049 APQSIGDFR
-1058 DGNDQPIDLSGLQLS
+1058 DGNDQPIDLSTLQLS
-1073 SAHHANNSIARDA
+1073 PAHHAGSSIARDA
-1086 AVSGGTLTLGAWSAA
+1086 AVNGGTLTLGAWSAA
-1101 VFVKPQSG
+1101 VFVKPQAG

-1114 LPVSKKTDLSTLP
+1114 LPVSKKTDLSTVP
-1127 PFGNTDVYLKGF
+1127 PFGDTDVFVRGF
-1139 LNEWGNTNQMTFSG
+1139 LNQWDPVNKMIFGG
-1153 NFMYE
+1153 NFTYE
-1158 FTTEVSTD
+1158 FTTEVTAD
-1166 KLGTTNVKIADAS
+1166 KLGTTQVKIAGSD
-1179 WGPVNYGS
+1179 WGGSINYGKCS
-1187 CNAGDKLVV
+1187 NTDQLAVGQVSVLCANGGDLPFNAD
-1196 GTPLTLCKGG
+1196 
-1206 ETGNIGVDLAKAGSY
+1206 KAGSY
-1221 KFVFTAMNKD
+1221 KFVFTAMNKE
-1231 KPTLSVSFT
+1231 KPSLSVSFT
-1240 EPVQSCKMLET
+1240 AP
-1251 VAGNPLGYNL
+1251 
-1261 FVKGELSGWGAQP
+1261 
-1274 QYQLSYKGMD
+1274 
-1284 GDLAIYQAAFN
+1284 
-1295 YTGST
+1295 
-1300 EFKVANEDW
+1300 
-1309 SKEYLL
+1309 
-1315 NGGGAV
+1315 
-1321 NAETGYSFAFSKGG
+1321 
-1335 SANNSITLPQG
+1335 
-1346 LWSVLVKVDPA
+1346 
-1357 GVKAGTAVIQE
+1357 TAT
-1368 CSVK
+1368 K

>member
-1 MTGCSTIE
+1 MTGYSDIE

-14 NYKNMDMKKTKVAL
+14 NYKKMDMKKTKVAL

-40 NDNSSDAS
+40 NDNSSS
-48 GVNPVPPTPPT
+48 PST
-59 PEVTDGPVARLPKM
+59 PEPTDGPVARLP
-73 DPPKELLVAG
+73 DVQPPAEQLVAG
-83 ENQVVIALV
+83 PDQAVIALV
-92 DTQSAAKGAK
+92 DTQTSAARGIEG
-102 APFDSHSLHLW
+102 PFANHSLHLW
-113 NNDACQ
+113 NNDACN
-119 ATADSGLNTGWDDK
+119 ATAESGLNAGWDDK
-133 SKTPA
+133 ANTP
-138 TADSFGPAWVVPLKN
+138 TAVDSFGPSWVVPLAKL
-153 VEGCI
+153 EGCI

-170 TGSDMKV
+170 TGTDMKV
-177 SFSEHPDRTVAI
+177 VFSDHPDRTVAI
-189 VAGKKDLFGSRAEA
+189 VAGKSEVFDSRADA

-233 VRLYYTDS
+233 VRLYYTES
-241 GTIKANADGVFD
+241 GTIKANAEGVFD

-258 LTATT
+258 LTATS

-276 DAAAFALPAGKDL
+276 DAAAFALPSGKDL

-317 GALDALYAA
+317 GALDALYAE
-326 EATKLSYGAV
+326 EATKLAYGAI
-336 VEGNRVTFRL
+336 VEGGNVTFRL
-346 WAPTAKSVKLALY
+346 WAPTAKSVKLALFDEQHK
-359 NASHQKSGEVAMT
+359 ALGERTMT
-372 FDNASGSW
+372 LDDSSGSW
-380 SYEGG
+380 SVQGG
-385 SELIG
+385 QELVG
-390 QFYRYDMEVY
+390 KFYRYDIQVY

-406 VERYE
+406 LESYQ

-469 NDASTD
+469 NDESTKP
-475 EEKRGKFVGLTQPD
+475 EHRGKFLGLTDSD
-489 SVPVNHLKALAKS
+489 SVPVKHLQSLAQS

-522 AKVANLGDDFSKLC
+522 AKVANLQDDFSKLC
-536 QVNPDV
+536 QVNAEV
-542 KTSKFGGYC
+542 KDSKFGGYC
-551 GGGQTV
+551 GGGQTIEA
-557 GDVLADLQVGDS
+557 VLADLQGADS
-569 KDNPQVQE
+569 KESPQVQE

-592 DPYHYTTPEGSYA
+592 DPYHYTAPEGSYA
-605 TNAEGTKRILEFRE
+605 TDAEGSQRILEFRE

-639 HTNESGLGPKSVL
+639 HTNEAGLGPKSVL

-723 AAVKKVNPEMYFYG
+723 AAVKQVNPEMYFYG

-749 RFVQATQKHLGG
+749 RFVQATQKHLAG

-775 RGGSPFDGGDSIR
+775 RGGSPFDGGDTIR

-796 AFVDPNEMS
+796 ALVDANEMDG
-805 KVDLATA
+805 VELATA

-841 GAEIDYN
+841 GSDIDYN
-848 GQSAGYAQDP
+848 GQPAGYAQDP
-858 VEVQNYVDKHD
+858 TEIQNYVDKHD

-876 LIYKAPASADL
+876 LIYKAPEGADL

-928 WYNKVDYTLGDNNF
+928 WYNRVDYTLTDNNF

-958 IEQVLGKHAKPG
+958 IEQVLGKHVKPSG
-970 SAEMAQMVSFYQELA
+970 ADMATMVGFYQELA
-985 ELRNSSRL
+985 ELRQSSRL

-1017 GLIVMTVDDGVSAG
+1017 GLIVMTVDDGVNAG
-1031 ADLDPAIDGLV
+1031 ADLDPAIEGLV
-1042 VMINASN
+1042 VMINATN
-1049 QSQSISDFR
+1049 QPQSISDFR
-1058 DGNDQPIDLSGLQLS
+1058 DGKDQPIDLSTLQLS
-1073 SAHHANNSIARDA
+1073 PVHHAGSSIADGA
-1086 AVSGGTLTLGAWSAA
+1086 LASGGQLTLGAWSAA
-1101 VFVKPQSG
+1101 VFVKPQAG
-1109 AQGAG
+1109 VQGVG
-1114 LPVSKKTDLSTLP
+1114 LPVSKKIDLSTVP
-1127 PFGNTDVYLKGF
+1127 PFGDTDVFVRGF
-1139 LNEWGNTNQMTFSG
+1139 LNEWDPVNKMIFGG
-1153 NFMYE
+1153 NFTYE
-1158 FTTEVSTD
+1158 FTTEVMTD
-1166 KLGTTNVKIADAS
+1166 QLGTTQVKIAGSD
-1179 WGPVNYGS
+1179 WDGPINYGKCS
-1187 CNAGDKLVV
+1187 DTDQLATGQVSVLCANGGDLPFNAD
-1196 GTPLTLCKGG
+1196 
-1206 ETGNIGVDLAKAGSY
+1206 KAGSY

-1240 EPVQSCKMLET
+1240 EPVQSCKVLDT

-1261 FVKGELSGWGAQP
+1261 FVKGELSGWAAQP

-1295 YTGST
+1295 YMGTS

-1321 NAETGYSFAFSKGG
+1321 TAETGYSLGFSQAG

-1357 GVKAGTAVIQE
+1357 GTKAGTAVIQE
-1368 CSVK
+1368 CSAK

>member
-1 MTGCSTIE
+1 MTGYSNIE

-14 NYKNMDMKKTKVAL
+14 NYKKMDMKKTKVAL

-40 NDNSSDAS
+40 NDNSTS
-48 GVNPVPPTPPT
+48 PT
-59 PEVTDGPVARLPKM
+59 PEPSDGPVARLPNVQ
-73 DPPKELLVAG
+73 PPAEQLVAG
-83 ENQVVIALV
+83 PDQAVIALV
-92 DTQSAAKGAK
+92 DTQTSAARGVTG
-102 APFDSHSLHLW
+102 PFANYSLHLW
-113 NNDACQ
+113 NNDACN
-119 ATADSGLNTGWDDK
+119 ATAESGLNAGWDDK
-133 SKTPA
+133 ANTPA
-138 TADSFGPAWVVPLKN
+138 AVDGFGPSWVVPLSK

-177 SFSEHPDRTVAI
+177 VFSDHPDRTVAI
-189 VAGKKDLFGSRAEA
+189 VAGKNEIFGSRAEA

-241 GTIKANADGVFD
+241 GTIKANAEGVFD
-253 FPYIS
+253 FPYIT
-258 LTATT
+258 LTPTS

-317 GALDALYAA
+317 GALDALYSEA
-326 EATKLSYGAV
+326 ATKLTYGAV
-336 VEGNRVTFRL
+336 VEGGNVTFRL
-346 WAPTAKSVKLALY
+346 WAPTARSVKLALFDEQ
-359 NASHQKSGEVAMT
+359 HKSLGERTMT
-372 FDNASGSW
+372 LDEASGSW
-380 SYEGG
+380 SVQGG
-385 SELIG
+385 SELVG
-390 QFYRYDMEVY
+390 KFYRYDIQVY
-400 HPLSRK
+400 HPVSRK
-406 VERYE
+406 LESYQ

-427 QVVDLDDPALK
+427 QVVDLNDPALK

-469 NDASTD
+469 NDDSTPA
-475 EEKRGKFVGLTQPD
+475 EHRGKFLGLTD
-489 SVPVNHLKALAKS
+489 TDTAPVKHLQALAKS

-522 AKVANLGDDFSKLC
+522 AKVANIGDDFGKLC
-536 QVNPDV
+536 QVNPEV
-542 KTSKFGGYC
+542 QNSKFAGYC
-551 GGGQTV
+551 SSGQTIEA
-557 GDVLADLQVGDS
+557 VLGDLQGSDS
-569 KDNPQVQE
+569 KENPQVQE
-577 LSGYLRGVDSFNWGY
+577 LYGYLRGVDSFNWGY

-605 TNAEGTKRILEFRE
+605 TNAEGSQRILEFRE

-639 HTNESGLGPKSVL
+639 HTNEAGLGPKSVL

-723 AAVKKVNPEMYFYG
+723 AAVKQVNPEMYFYG

-749 RFVQATQKHLGG
+749 RFVQATQKHLAG

-775 RGGSPFDGGDSIR
+775 RGGSPFDGGDTIR

-796 AFVDPNEMS
+796 ALVDANEMDG
-805 KVDLATA
+805 VDRATA

-819 RLGMAGNLKE
+819 RLGMAGNLKD
-829 FVLTDKDGMPKK
+829 FILTDKDGMPKK
-841 GAEIDYN
+841 GADIDYN
-848 GQSAGYAQDP
+848 GQPAGYAQDP
-858 VEVQNYVDKHD
+858 TEIQNYVDKHD

-876 LIYKAPASADL
+876 LIYKAPQGADL

-928 WYNKVDYTLGDNNF
+928 WYNRVDYTLADNNF

-958 IEQVLGKHAKPG
+958 IEQVLGKHVKPSG
-970 SAEMAQMVSFYQELA
+970 ADMATMVGFYQELA
-985 ELRNSSRL
+985 ELRQSSRL

-1017 GLIVMTVDDGVSAG
+1017 GLIVMTVDDGVNAG

-1042 VMINASN
+1042 VMINATN
-1049 QSQSISDFR
+1049 APQSVSDFR
-1058 DGNDQPIDLSGLQLS
+1058 DGNDQPIDLTSLQLS
-1073 SAHHANNSIARDA
+1073 PAHHGGESIARDA
-1086 AVSGGTLTLGAWSAA
+1086 AVNGGTLTLGAWSAA

-1109 AQGAG
+1109 AQGSG
-1114 LPVSKKTDLSTLP
+1114 LPVGKKTDLSTVP
-1127 PFGNTDVYLKGF
+1127 PFGDTAVYLKGF
-1139 LNEWGNTNQMTFSG
+1139 LDEWGNTNQMTFSS

-1158 FTTEVSTD
+1158 FTTEVSSD

-1179 WGPVNYGS
+1179 WGPLNYGS

-1206 ETGNIGVDLAKAGSY
+1206 DTGNIGLDLAKAGSY

-1240 EPVQSCKMLET
+1240 EPVQSCKVLDT

-1261 FVKGELSGWGAQP
+1261 FVKGELSGWSAQP

-1315 NGGGAV
+1315 NGGGALK
-1321 NAETGYSFAFSKGG
+1321 AETGYPFAFSQAG

-1357 GVKAGTAVIQE
+1357 GAKAGTAVIQE
-1368 CSVK
+1368 CSAK

>member
-1 MTGCSTIE
+1 MTGYSDIE

-14 NYKNMDMKKTKVAL
+14 NYKKMDMKKTKVAL

-40 NDNSSDAS
+40 NDNSSS
-48 GVNPVPPTPPT
+48 PSTPDP
-59 PEVTDGPVARLPKM
+59 TDGPVARLPNVQ
-73 DPPKELLVAG
+73 PPAEQLVAG
-83 ENQVVIALV
+83 PDQAVIALV
-92 DTQSAAKGAK
+92 DTQTSAARGVTG
-102 APFDSHSLHLW
+102 PFANYSLHLW
-113 NNDACQ
+113 NNDACS
-119 ATADSGLNTGWDDK
+119 ATAESGLNASWDDK
-133 SKTPA
+133 VNTPA
-138 TADSFGPAWVVPLKN
+138 AADGFGPSWVVPLSKL
-153 VEGCI
+153 EGCI

-177 SFSEHPDRTVAI
+177 VFSDHPDRTVAI
-189 VAGKKDLFGSRAEA
+189 VAGKNEIFGSRAEA

-223 IWQGGKDKPH
+223 IWKGGKDKPH
-233 VRLYYTDS
+233 VRLYYTES
-241 GTIKANADGVFD
+241 GTIKANAEGVFD
-253 FPYIS
+253 FPYIT
-258 LTATT
+258 LTPTS

-317 GALDALYAA
+317 GALDALYSEA
-326 EATKLSYGAV
+326 ATKLTYGAV
-336 VEGNRVTFRL
+336 VEGGNVTFRL
-346 WAPTAKSVKLALY
+346 WAPTARSVKLALFDEQ
-359 NASHQKSGEVAMT
+359 HKPLGERTMT
-372 FDNASGSW
+372 LDEASGSW
-380 SYEGG
+380 SVQGG
-385 SELIG
+385 SELVG
-390 QFYRYDMEVY
+390 KFYRYDIQVY
-400 HPLSRK
+400 HPVSRK
-406 VERYE
+406 LESYQ

-427 QVVDLDDPALK
+427 QVVDLNDPALK

-469 NDASTD
+469 NDDSTPA
-475 EEKRGKFVGLTQPD
+475 EHRGKFLGLTD
-489 SVPVNHLKALAKS
+489 TDTAPVKHLQALAKS

-522 AKVANLGDDFSKLC
+522 AKVANISDDFGKLC
-536 QVNPDV
+536 QVNPEV
-542 KTSKFGGYC
+542 QNSKFAGYC
-551 GGGQTV
+551 SSGQTIEA
-557 GDVLADLQVGDS
+557 VLGDLQGGDS
-569 KDNPQVQE
+569 KENPQVQE
-577 LSGYLRGVDSFNWGY
+577 LYGYLRGVDSFNWGY

-605 TNAEGTKRILEFRE
+605 TNAEGSQRILEFRE

-639 HTNESGLGPKSVL
+639 HTNEAGLGPKSVL

-723 AAVKKVNPEMYFYG
+723 AAVKQVNPEMYFYG

-749 RFVQATQKHLGG
+749 RFVQATQKHLAG

-775 RGGSPFDGGDSIR
+775 RGGSPFDGGDTIR

-796 AFVDPNEMS
+796 ALVDANEMDG
-805 KVDLATA
+805 VDRATA
-812 LHQSDLV
+812 LHQADLV
-819 RLGMAGNLKE
+819 RLGMAGNLKD
-829 FVLTDKDGMPKK
+829 FILTDKDGMPKK
-841 GAEIDYN
+841 GSDIDYN
-848 GQSAGYAQDP
+848 GQPAGYAQDP
-858 VEVQNYVDKHD
+858 TEIQNYVDKHD

-876 LIYKAPASADL
+876 LIYKAPQGADL

-928 WYNKVDYTLGDNNF
+928 WYNRVDYTLADNNL

-958 IEQVLGKHAKPG
+958 IEKVLDKHVKPSG
-970 SAEMAQMVSFYQELA
+970 ADMATMVGFYQELA
-985 ELRNSSRL
+985 ELRQSSRL

-1007 FRNTGPDQVP
+1007 FRNTGPDQEP
-1017 GLIVMTVDDGVSAG
+1017 GLIVMTVDDGINAG

-1042 VMINASN
+1042 VMINATN
-1049 QSQSISDFR
+1049 APQSIGDFR
-1058 DGNDQPIDLSGLQLS
+1058 DGNDQPIDLTSLQLS
-1073 SAHHANNSIARDA
+1073 PAHHGGESIARDA
-1086 AVSGGTLTLGAWSAA
+1086 AVNGGTLTLGAWSAA

-1109 AQGAG
+1109 AQGSG
-1114 LPVSKKTDLSTLP
+1114 LPVGKKTDLSTVP
-1127 PFGNTDVYLKGF
+1127 PFGDTAVYLKGF
-1139 LNEWGNTNQMTFSG
+1139 LNEWGNTNQMTFSS

-1158 FTTEVSTD
+1158 FNTEVSSD

-1179 WGPVNYGS
+1179 WGPLNYGS

-1206 ETGNIGVDLAKAGSY
+1206 DTGNIGLDLAKAGSY

-1240 EPVQSCKMLET
+1240 EPVQSCKVLDT

-1261 FVKGELSGWGAQP
+1261 FVKGELSGWAAQP

-1321 NAETGYSFAFSKGG
+1321 TAETGYAIGFSQPG

-1357 GVKAGTAVIQE
+1357 GTKAGTAVIQE

>member
-1 MTGCSTIE
+1 
-9 TNYSG
+9 
-14 NYKNMDMKKTKVAL
+14 MDMKKTKVAL

-40 NDNSSDAS
+40 NDNSSS
-48 GVNPVPPTPPT
+48 PSTPDP
-59 PEVTDGPVARLPKM
+59 TDGPVARLPNVQ
-73 DPPKELLVAG
+73 PPAEQLVAG
-83 ENQVVIALV
+83 PDQAVIALV
-92 DTQSAAKGAK
+92 DTQTSAARGVTG
-102 APFDSHSLHLW
+102 PFANYSLHLW
-113 NNDACQ
+113 NNDACS
-119 ATADSGLNTGWDDK
+119 ATAESGLNASWDDK
-133 SKTPA
+133 VNTPA
-138 TADSFGPAWVVPLKN
+138 AADGFGPSWVVPLSKL
-153 VEGCI
+153 EGCI

-177 SFSEHPDRTVAI
+177 VFSDHPDRTVAI
-189 VAGKKDLFGSRAEA
+189 VAGKNEIFGSRAEA

-223 IWQGGKDKPH
+223 IWKGGKDKPH
-233 VRLYYTDS
+233 VRLYYTES
-241 GTIKANADGVFD
+241 GTIKANAEGVFD
-253 FPYIS
+253 FPYIT
-258 LTATT
+258 LTPTS

-317 GALDALYAA
+317 GALDALYSEA
-326 EATKLSYGAV
+326 ATKLTYGAV
-336 VEGNRVTFRL
+336 VEGGNVTFRL
-346 WAPTAKSVKLALY
+346 WAPTARSVKLALFDEQ
-359 NASHQKSGEVAMT
+359 HKPLGERTMT
-372 FDNASGSW
+372 LDEASGSW
-380 SYEGG
+380 SVQGG
-385 SELIG
+385 SELVG
-390 QFYRYDMEVY
+390 KFYRYDIQVY
-400 HPLSRK
+400 HPVSRK
-406 VERYE
+406 LESYQ

-427 QVVDLDDPALK
+427 QVVDLNDPALK

-469 NDASTD
+469 NDDSTPA
-475 EEKRGKFVGLTQPD
+475 EHRGKFLGLTD
-489 SVPVNHLKALAKS
+489 TDTAPVKHLQALAKS

-522 AKVANLGDDFSKLC
+522 AKVANISDDFGKLC
-536 QVNPDV
+536 QVNPEV
-542 KTSKFGGYC
+542 QNSKFAGYC
-551 GGGQTV
+551 SSGQTIEA
-557 GDVLADLQVGDS
+557 VLGDLQGGDS
-569 KDNPQVQE
+569 KENPQVQE
-577 LSGYLRGVDSFNWGY
+577 LYGYLRGVDSFNWGY

-605 TNAEGTKRILEFRE
+605 TNAEGSQRILEFRE

-639 HTNESGLGPKSVL
+639 HTNEAGLGPKSVL

-723 AAVKKVNPEMYFYG
+723 AAVKQVNPEMYFYG

-749 RFVQATQKHLGG
+749 RFVQATQKHLAG

-775 RGGSPFDGGDSIR
+775 RGGSPFDGGDTIR

-796 AFVDPNEMS
+796 ALVDANEMDG
-805 KVDLATA
+805 VDRATA
-812 LHQSDLV
+812 LHQADLV
-819 RLGMAGNLKE
+819 RLGMAGNLKD
-829 FVLTDKDGMPKK
+829 FILTDKDGMPKK
-841 GAEIDYN
+841 GSDIDYN
-848 GQSAGYAQDP
+848 GQPAGYAQDP
-858 VEVQNYVDKHD
+858 TEIQNYVDKHD

-876 LIYKAPASADL
+876 LIYKAPQGADL

-928 WYNKVDYTLGDNNF
+928 WYNRVDYTLADNNF

-958 IEQVLGKHAKPG
+958 IEKVLGKHVKPSG
-970 SAEMAQMVSFYQELA
+970 ADMATMVGFYQELA
-985 ELRNSSRL
+985 ELRQSSRL

-1007 FRNTGPDQVP
+1007 FRNTGPDQEP
-1017 GLIVMTVDDGVSAG
+1017 GLIVMTVDDGINAG

-1042 VMINASN
+1042 VMINATN
-1049 QSQSISDFR
+1049 APQSISDFR
-1058 DGNDQPIDLSGLQLS
+1058 DGNDQPIDLTSLQLS
-1073 SAHHANNSIARDA
+1073 PAHHGGESIARDA
-1086 AVSGGTLTLGAWSAA
+1086 AVNGGTLTLGAWSAA

-1109 AQGAG
+1109 AQGTG
-1114 LPVSKKTDLSTLP
+1114 LPVGKKTDLSTVP
-1127 PFGNTDVYLKGF
+1127 PFGDTAVYLKGF
-1139 LNEWGNTNQMTFSG
+1139 LNEWGNTNQMTFSS

-1158 FTTEVSTD
+1158 FTTEVSSD

-1179 WGPVNYGS
+1179 WGPLNYGS

-1206 ETGNIGVDLAKAGSY
+1206 DTGNIGLDLAKAGSY

-1240 EPVQSCKMLET
+1240 EPVQSCKVLDT

-1261 FVKGELSGWGAQP
+1261 FVKGELSGWAAQP

-1284 GDLAIYQAAFN
+1284 GDLAIYQVAFN

-1315 NGGGAV
+1315 NGGGV
-1321 NAETGYSFAFSKGG
+1321 VTAETGYAIGFSQPG

-1357 GVKAGTAVIQE
+1357 GTKAGTAVIQE

>member
-1 MTGCSTIE
+1 MTGYSDIE

-14 NYKNMDMKKTKVAL
+14 NYKKMDMKKTKVAL

-40 NDNSSDAS
+40 NDNSSS
-48 GVNPVPPTPPT
+48 PSTPDP
-59 PEVTDGPVARLPKM
+59 TDGPVARLPNVQ
-73 DPPKELLVAG
+73 PPAEQLVAG
-83 ENQVVIALV
+83 PDQAVIALV
-92 DTQSAAKGAK
+92 DTQTSAARGVTG
-102 APFDSHSLHLW
+102 PFANYSLHLW
-113 NNDACQ
+113 NNDACS
-119 ATADSGLNTGWDDK
+119 ATAESGLNASWDDK
-133 SKTPA
+133 VNTPA
-138 TADSFGPAWVVPLKN
+138 AADGFGPSWVVPLSKL
-153 VEGCI
+153 EGCI

-177 SFSEHPDRTVAI
+177 VFSDHPDRTVAI
-189 VAGKKDLFGSRAEA
+189 VAGKNEIFGSRAEA

-223 IWQGGKDKPH
+223 IWKGGKDKPH
-233 VRLYYTDS
+233 VRLYYTES
-241 GTIKANADGVFD
+241 GTIKANAEGVFD
-253 FPYIS
+253 FPYIT
-258 LTATT
+258 LTPTS

-317 GALDALYAA
+317 GALDALYSEA
-326 EATKLSYGAV
+326 ATKLTYGAV
-336 VEGNRVTFRL
+336 VEGGNVTFRL
-346 WAPTAKSVKLALY
+346 WAPTARSVKLALFDEQ
-359 NASHQKSGEVAMT
+359 HKPLGERTMT
-372 FDNASGSW
+372 LDEASGSW
-380 SYEGG
+380 SVQGG
-385 SELIG
+385 SELVG
-390 QFYRYDMEVY
+390 KFYRYDIQVY
-400 HPLSRK
+400 HPVSRK
-406 VERYE
+406 LESYQ

-427 QVVDLDDPALK
+427 QVVDLNDPALK

-469 NDASTD
+469 NDDSTPA
-475 EEKRGKFVGLTQPD
+475 EHRGKFLGLTD
-489 SVPVNHLKALAKS
+489 TDTAPVKHLQALAKS

-522 AKVANLGDDFSKLC
+522 AKVANISDDFGKLC
-536 QVNPDV
+536 QVNPEV
-542 KTSKFGGYC
+542 QNSKFAGYC
-551 GGGQTV
+551 SSGQTIEA
-557 GDVLADLQVGDS
+557 VLGDLQGGDS
-569 KDNPQVQE
+569 KENPQVQE
-577 LSGYLRGVDSFNWGY
+577 LYGYLRGVDSFNWGY

-605 TNAEGTKRILEFRE
+605 TNAEGSQRILEFRE

-639 HTNESGLGPKSVL
+639 HTNEAGLGPKSVL

-723 AAVKKVNPEMYFYG
+723 AAVKQVNPEMYFYG

-749 RFVQATQKHLGG
+749 RFVQATQKHLAG

-775 RGGSPFDGGDSIR
+775 RGGSPFDGGDTIR

-796 AFVDPNEMS
+796 ALVDANEMDG
-805 KVDLATA
+805 VDRATA
-812 LHQSDLV
+812 LHQADLV
-819 RLGMAGNLKE
+819 RLGMAGNLKD
-829 FVLTDKDGMPKK
+829 FILTDKDGMPKK
-841 GAEIDYN
+841 GSDIDYN
-848 GQSAGYAQDP
+848 GQPAGYAQDP
-858 VEVQNYVDKHD
+858 TEIQNYVDKHD

-876 LIYKAPASADL
+876 LIYKAPQGADL

-928 WYNKVDYTLGDNNF
+928 WYNRVDYTLADNNF

-958 IEQVLGKHAKPG
+958 IEKVLGKHVKPSG
-970 SAEMAQMVSFYQELA
+970 ADMATMVGFYQELA
-985 ELRNSSRL
+985 ELRQSSRL

-1007 FRNTGPDQVP
+1007 FRNTGPDQEP
-1017 GLIVMTVDDGVSAG
+1017 GLIVMTVDDGINAG

-1042 VMINASN
+1042 VMINATN
-1049 QSQSISDFR
+1049 APQSISDFR
-1058 DGNDQPIDLSGLQLS
+1058 DGNDQPIDLTSLQLS
-1073 SAHHANNSIARDA
+1073 PAHHGGESIARDA
-1086 AVSGGTLTLGAWSAA
+1086 AINGGTLTLGAWSAA

-1109 AQGAG
+1109 AQGTG
-1114 LPVSKKTDLSTLP
+1114 LPVGKKTDLSTVP
-1127 PFGNTDVYLKGF
+1127 PFGDTAVYLKGF
-1139 LNEWGNTNQMTFSG
+1139 LNEWGNTNQMTFSS

-1158 FTTEVSTD
+1158 FTTEVSSD

-1179 WGPVNYGS
+1179 WGPLNYGS

-1206 ETGNIGVDLAKAGSY
+1206 DTGNIGLDLAKAGSY

-1240 EPVQSCKMLET
+1240 EPVQSCKVLDT

-1261 FVKGELSGWGAQP
+1261 FVKGELSGWAAQP

-1321 NAETGYSFAFSKGG
+1321 TAETGYAIGFSQPG

-1357 GVKAGTAVIQE
+1357 GTKAGTAVIQE

>member
-1 MTGCSTIE
+1 
-9 TNYSG
+9 
-14 NYKNMDMKKTKVAL
+14 MDMKKTKVAL

-40 NDNSSDAS
+40 NDNSTS
-48 GVNPVPPTPPT
+48 PT
-59 PEVTDGPVARLPKM
+59 PEPSDGPVARLPNVQ
-73 DPPKELLVAG
+73 PPAEQLVAG
-83 ENQVVIALV
+83 PDQAVIALV
-92 DTQSAAKGAK
+92 DTQTSAARGVTG
-102 APFDSHSLHLW
+102 PFANYSLHLW
-113 NNDACQ
+113 NNDACN
-119 ATADSGLNTGWDDK
+119 ATAESGLNAGWDDK
-133 SKTPA
+133 ANTPA
-138 TADSFGPAWVVPLKN
+138 AVDGFGPSWVVPLSK

-177 SFSEHPDRTVAI
+177 VFSDHPDRTVAI
-189 VAGKKDLFGSRAEA
+189 VAGKNEIFGSRAEA

-241 GTIKANADGVFD
+241 GTIKANAEGVFD
-253 FPYIS
+253 FPYIT
-258 LTATT
+258 LTPTS

-317 GALDALYAA
+317 GALDALYS
-326 EATKLSYGAV
+326 EVATKLTYGAV
-336 VEGNRVTFRL
+336 VEGGNVTFRL
-346 WAPTAKSVKLALY
+346 WAPTARSVKLALFDEQ
-359 NASHQKSGEVAMT
+359 HKSLGERTMT
-372 FDNASGSW
+372 LDEASGSW
-380 SYEGG
+380 SVQGG
-385 SELIG
+385 SELVG
-390 QFYRYDMEVY
+390 KFYRYDIQVY
-400 HPLSRK
+400 HPVSRK
-406 VERYE
+406 LESYQ

-469 NDASTD
+469 NDDSTPA
-475 EEKRGKFVGLTQPD
+475 EHRGKFLGLTD
-489 SVPVNHLKALAKS
+489 TDTAPVKHLQALAKS

-522 AKVANLGDDFSKLC
+522 AKVANIGDDFGKLC
-536 QVNPDV
+536 QVNPEV
-542 KTSKFGGYC
+542 QNSKFAGYC
-551 GGGQTV
+551 SSGQTIAA
-557 GDVLADLQVGDS
+557 VLGDLQGGDS
-569 KDNPQVQE
+569 KENPQVQE
-577 LSGYLRGVDSFNWGY
+577 LYGYLRGVDSFNWGY

-605 TNAEGTKRILEFRE
+605 TNAEGSQRILEFRE

-639 HTNESGLGPKSVL
+639 HTNEAGLGPKSVL

-749 RFVQATQKHLGG
+749 RFVQATQKHLAG

-775 RGGSPFDGGDSIR
+775 RGGSPFDGGDTIR

-796 AFVDPNEMS
+796 ALVDANEMDG
-805 KVDLATA
+805 VDRATA

-819 RLGMAGNLKE
+819 RLGMAGNLKD
-829 FVLTDKDGMPKK
+829 FILTDKDGMPKK
-841 GAEIDYN
+841 GADIDYN
-848 GQSAGYAQDP
+848 GQPAGYAQDP
-858 VEVQNYVDKHD
+858 TEIQNYVDKHD

-876 LIYKAPASADL
+876 LIYKAPQGADL

-928 WYNKVDYTLGDNNF
+928 WYNRVDYTLADNNF

-958 IEQVLGKHAKPG
+958 IEQVLGKHVKPSG
-970 SAEMAQMVSFYQELA
+970 ADMATMVGFYQELA
-985 ELRNSSRL
+985 ELRQSSRL

-1017 GLIVMTVDDGVSAG
+1017 GLIVMTVDDGVNAG

-1042 VMINASN
+1042 VMINATN
-1049 QSQSISDFR
+1049 APQSISDFR
-1058 DGNDQPIDLSGLQLS
+1058 DGNDQPIDLTSLQLS
-1073 SAHHANNSIARDA
+1073 PAHHGGESIARDA
-1086 AVSGGTLTLGAWSAA
+1086 AVNGGTLTLGAWSAA

-1109 AQGAG
+1109 AQGSG
-1114 LPVSKKTDLSTLP
+1114 LPVGKKTDLSTVP
-1127 PFGNTDVYLKGF
+1127 PFGDTAVYLKGF
-1139 LNEWGNTNQMTFSG
+1139 LDEWGNTNQMTFTS

-1158 FTTEVSTD
+1158 FTTEVSSD

-1179 WGPVNYGS
+1179 WGPLNYGS

-1206 ETGNIGVDLAKAGSY
+1206 DTGNIGLDLAKAGSY

-1240 EPVQSCKMLET
+1240 EPVQSCKVLDT

-1261 FVKGELSGWGAQP
+1261 FVKGELSGWAAQP

-1315 NGGGAV
+1315 NGGGALK
-1321 NAETGYSFAFSKGG
+1321 AETGYPFAFSQAG

-1357 GVKAGTAVIQE
+1357 GAKAGTAVIQE
-1368 CSVK
+1368 CSAK

>member
-1 MTGCSTIE
+1 MTGYSNIE

-14 NYKNMDMKKTKVAL
+14 NYKKMDMKKTKVAL

-40 NDNSSDAS
+40 NDNSSS
-48 GVNPVPPTPPT
+48 PT
-59 PEVTDGPVARLPKM
+59 PEPSDGPVARLPNVQ
-73 DPPKELLVAG
+73 PPAEQLVAG
-83 ENQVVIALV
+83 PDQAVIALV
-92 DTQSAAKGAK
+92 DTQTSAARGVTG
-102 APFDSHSLHLW
+102 PFANYSLHLW
-113 NNDACQ
+113 NNDACN
-119 ATADSGLNTGWDDK
+119 ATAESGLNAGWDDK
-133 SKTPA
+133 ANTPA
-138 TADSFGPAWVVPLKN
+138 AVDGFGPSWVVPLSK

-177 SFSEHPDRTVAI
+177 VFSDHPDRTVAI
-189 VAGKKDLFGSRAEA
+189 VAGKNEIFGSRAEA

-233 VRLYYTDS
+233 VRLYYTES
-241 GTIKANADGVFD
+241 GTIKANAEGVFD
-253 FPYIS
+253 FPYIT
-258 LTATT
+258 LTPTS

-317 GALDALYAA
+317 GALDALYSEA
-326 EATKLSYGAV
+326 ATKLTYGAV
-336 VEGNRVTFRL
+336 VEGGNVTFRL
-346 WAPTAKSVKLALY
+346 WAPTARSVKLALFDEQ
-359 NASHQKSGEVAMT
+359 HKSLGERTMT
-372 FDNASGSW
+372 LDEASGSW
-380 SYEGG
+380 SVQGG
-385 SELIG
+385 SELVG
-390 QFYRYDMEVY
+390 KFYRYDIQVY
-400 HPLSRK
+400 HPVSRK
-406 VERYE
+406 LESYQ

-427 QVVDLDDPALK
+427 QVVDLNDPALK

-469 NDASTD
+469 NDDSTPA
-475 EEKRGKFVGLTQPD
+475 EHRGKFLGLTD
-489 SVPVNHLKALAKS
+489 TDTAPVKHLQALAKS

-522 AKVANLGDDFSKLC
+522 AKVANIGDDFGKLC
-536 QVNPDV
+536 QVNPEV
-542 KTSKFGGYC
+542 QNSKFAGYC
-551 GGGQTV
+551 SSGQTIEA
-557 GDVLADLQVGDS
+557 VLGDLQGSDS
-569 KDNPQVQE
+569 KENPQVQE
-577 LSGYLRGVDSFNWGY
+577 LYGYLRGVDSFNWGY

-605 TNAEGTKRILEFRE
+605 TNAEGSQRILEFRE

-639 HTNESGLGPKSVL
+639 HTNEAGLGPKSVL

-723 AAVKKVNPEMYFYG
+723 AAVKQVNPEMYFYG

-749 RFVQATQKHLGG
+749 RFVQATQKHLAG

-775 RGGSPFDGGDSIR
+775 RGGSPFDGGDTIR

-796 AFVDPNEMS
+796 ALVDANEMDG
-805 KVDLATA
+805 VDRATA
-812 LHQSDLV
+812 LHQADLV
-819 RLGMAGNLKE
+819 RLGMAGNLKD
-829 FVLTDKDGMPKK
+829 FILTDKDGMPKK
-841 GAEIDYN
+841 GSDIDYN
-848 GQSAGYAQDP
+848 GQPAGYAQDP
-858 VEVQNYVDKHD
+858 TEIQNYVDKHD

-876 LIYKAPASADL
+876 LIYKAPQGADL

-923 YDSGD
+923 YDAGD
-928 WYNKVDYTLGDNNF
+928 WYNRVDYGLNDNNF

-958 IEQVLGKHAKPG
+958 IEQVLGKHVKPSG
-970 SAEMAQMVSFYQELA
+970 ADMATMVGFYQELA
-985 ELRNSSRL
+985 ELRQSSRL

-1017 GLIVMTVDDGVSAG
+1017 GLIVMTVDDGINAG

-1042 VMINASN
+1042 VMINATN
-1049 QSQSISDFR
+1049 APQSVSDFR
-1058 DGNDQPIDLSGLQLS
+1058 DGNDQPIDLASLQLS
-1073 SAHHANNSIARDA
+1073 PAHHGGESIARDA
-1086 AVSGGTLTLGAWSAA
+1086 AVNGGTLTLGAWSAA

-1109 AQGAG
+1109 AQGSG
-1114 LPVSKKTDLSTLP
+1114 LPVGKKTDLSTVP
-1127 PFGNTDVYLKGF
+1127 PFGDTAVYLKGF
-1139 LNEWGNTNQMTFSG
+1139 LDEWGNTNQMTFTS

-1158 FTTEVSTD
+1158 FTTEVSSD

-1179 WGPVNYGS
+1179 WGPLNYGS

-1206 ETGNIGVDLAKAGSY
+1206 DTGNIGLDLAKAGSY
-1221 KFVFTAMNKD
+1221 KFVFTAMNKE

-1240 EPVQSCKMLET
+1240 EPVQSCKVLDT

-1261 FVKGELSGWGAQP
+1261 FVKGELSGWNAQP

-1315 NGGGAV
+1315 NGGGALK
-1321 NAETGYSFAFSKGG
+1321 AETGYPFAFSQAG

-1357 GVKAGTAVIQE
+1357 GAKAGTAVIQE
-1368 CSVK
+1368 CSAK

>member
-1 MTGCSTIE
+1 
-9 TNYSG
+9 
-14 NYKNMDMKKTKVAL
+14 MDMKKTKVAL

-40 NDNSSDAS
+40 NDNSTS
-48 GVNPVPPTPPT
+48 PT
-59 PEVTDGPVARLPKM
+59 PEPSDGPVARLPNVQ
-73 DPPKELLVAG
+73 PPAEQLVAG
-83 ENQVVIALV
+83 PDQAVIALV
-92 DTQSAAKGAK
+92 DTQTSAARGVTG
-102 APFDSHSLHLW
+102 PFANYSLHLW
-113 NNDACQ
+113 NNDACN
-119 ATADSGLNTGWDDK
+119 ATAESGLNAGWDDK
-133 SKTPA
+133 ANTPA
-138 TADSFGPAWVVPLKN
+138 AVDGFGPSWVVPLSK

-177 SFSEHPDRTVAI
+177 VFSDHPDRTVAI
-189 VAGKKDLFGSRAEA
+189 VAGKNEIFGSRAEA

-241 GTIKANADGVFD
+241 GTIKANAEGMFD
-253 FPYIS
+253 FPYIT
-258 LTATT
+258 LTPTS

-317 GALDALYAA
+317 GALDALYSEA
-326 EATKLSYGAV
+326 ATKLTYGAV
-336 VEGNRVTFRL
+336 VEGGNVTFRL
-346 WAPTAKSVKLALY
+346 WAPTARSVKLALFDEQ
-359 NASHQKSGEVAMT
+359 HKSLGERTMT
-372 FDNASGSW
+372 LDEASGSW
-380 SYEGG
+380 SVQGG
-385 SELIG
+385 SELVG
-390 QFYRYDMEVY
+390 KFYRYDIQVY
-400 HPLSRK
+400 HPVSRK
-406 VERYE
+406 LESYQ

-427 QVVDLDDPALK
+427 QVVDLNDPALK

-469 NDASTD
+469 NDDSTPA
-475 EEKRGKFVGLTQPD
+475 EHRGKFLGLTDSD
-489 SVPVNHLKALAKS
+489 SVPVTHLKSLAKS

-522 AKVANLGDDFSKLC
+522 AKVANIGDDFGKLC
-536 QVNPDV
+536 QVNPEV
-542 KTSKFGGYC
+542 QNSKFAGYC
-551 GGGQTV
+551 SSGQTIEA
-557 GDVLADLQVGDS
+557 VLGDLQGGDS
-569 KDNPQVQE
+569 KENPQVQE
-577 LSGYLRGVDSFNWGY
+577 LYGYLRGVDSFNWGY

-605 TNAEGTKRILEFRE
+605 TNAEGSQRILEFRE

-639 HTNESGLGPKSVL
+639 HTNEAGLGPKSVL

-749 RFVQATQKHLGG
+749 RFVQATQKHLAG

-775 RGGSPFDGGDSIR
+775 RGGSPFDGGDTIR

-796 AFVDPNEMS
+796 ALVDANEMDG
-805 KVDLATA
+805 VDRATA

-819 RLGMAGNLKE
+819 RLGMAGNLKD
-829 FVLTDKDGMPKK
+829 FILTDKDGMPKK
-841 GAEIDYN
+841 GADIDYN
-848 GQSAGYAQDP
+848 GQPAGYAQDP
-858 VEVQNYVDKHD
+858 TEIQNYVDKHD

-876 LIYKAPASADL
+876 LIYKAPQGADL

-928 WYNKVDYTLGDNNF
+928 WYNRVDYTLADNNF

-958 IEQVLGKHAKPG
+958 IEQVLGKHVKPSG
-970 SAEMAQMVSFYQELA
+970 ADMATMVGFYQELV
-985 ELRNSSRL
+985 ELRQSSRL

-1017 GLIVMTVDDGVSAG
+1017 GLIVMTVDDGVNAG

-1042 VMINASN
+1042 VMINATN
-1049 QSQSISDFR
+1049 APQSVSDFR
-1058 DGNDQPIDLSGLQLS
+1058 DGNDQPIDLTSLQLS
-1073 SAHHANNSIARDA
+1073 PAHHGGESIARDA
-1086 AVSGGTLTLGAWSAA
+1086 AVNGGTLTLGAWSAA

-1109 AQGAG
+1109 AQGSG
-1114 LPVSKKTDLSTLP
+1114 LPVGKKTDLSTVP
-1127 PFGNTDVYLKGF
+1127 PFGDTAVYLKGF
-1139 LNEWGNTNQMTFSG
+1139 LDEWGNTNQMTFTS

-1158 FTTEVSTD
+1158 FTTEVSSD

-1179 WGPVNYGS
+1179 WGPLNYGS

-1206 ETGNIGVDLAKAGSY
+1206 DTGNIGLDLAKAGSY

-1231 KPTLSVSFT
+1231 KPTLSVSYT
-1240 EPVQSCKMLET
+1240 EPVQSCKVLDT

-1261 FVKGELSGWGAQP
+1261 FVKGELSGWAAQP

-1315 NGGGAV
+1315 NGGGALK
-1321 NAETGYSFAFSKGG
+1321 AETGYPFAFSQAG

-1357 GVKAGTAVIQE
+1357 GAKAGTAVIQE
-1368 CSVK
+1368 CSAK

>member
-1 MTGCSTIE
+1 MTGYSDIE

-14 NYKNMDMKKTKVAL
+14 NYKKMDMKKTKVAL

-40 NDNSSDAS
+40 NDNSSS
-48 GVNPVPPTPPT
+48 PST
-59 PEVTDGPVARLPKM
+59 PEPTDGPVARLP
-73 DPPKELLVAG
+73 DVQPPAEQLVAG
-83 ENQVVIALV
+83 PDQAVIALV
-92 DTQSAAKGAK
+92 DTQTSAARGIEG
-102 APFDSHSLHLW
+102 PFANHSLHLW
-113 NNDACQ
+113 NNDACN
-119 ATADSGLNTGWDDK
+119 ATAESGLNSGWDDK
-133 SKTPA
+133 ANTP
-138 TADSFGPAWVVPLKN
+138 TAVDSFGPSWVVPLAKL
-153 VEGCI
+153 EGCI

-170 TGSDMKV
+170 TGADMKV
-177 SFSEHPDRTVAI
+177 VFSDHPDRTVAI
-189 VAGKKDLFGSRAEA
+189 VAGKSEVFGSRADA

-233 VRLYYTDS
+233 VRLYYTES
-241 GTIKANADGVFD
+241 GTIKANAEGVFD
-253 FPYIS
+253 FPYLS
-258 LTATT
+258 LTATS

-276 DAAAFALPAGKDL
+276 DAAAFALPSGKDL

-317 GALDALYAA
+317 GALDALYAE
-326 EATKLSYGAV
+326 EATKLAYGAI
-336 VEGNRVTFRL
+336 VEGGNVTFRL
-346 WAPTAKSVKLALY
+346 WAPTAKSVKLALFDEQHK
-359 NASHQKSGEVAMT
+359 ALGERTMT
-372 FDNASGSW
+372 QDDASGSW
-380 SYEGG
+380 SVQGG
-385 SELIG
+385 QELVG
-390 QFYRYDMEVY
+390 KFYRYDIQVY

-406 VERYE
+406 LESYQ

-419 LAMNSEFS
+419 LAMDSEFS

-469 NDASTD
+469 NDESTKP
-475 EEKRGKFVGLTQPD
+475 EHRGKFLGLTDSD
-489 SVPVNHLKALAKS
+489 SVPVKHLQSLAQS

-522 AKVANLGDDFSKLC
+522 AKVANLQDDFSKLC
-536 QVNPDV
+536 QVNAEV
-542 KTSKFGGYC
+542 KDSKFGGYC
-551 GGGQTV
+551 GGGQTIEA
-557 GDVLADLQVGDS
+557 VLADLQGADS
-569 KDNPQVQE
+569 KESPQVQE

-592 DPYHYTTPEGSYA
+592 DPYHYTAPEGSYA
-605 TNAEGTKRILEFRE
+605 TDAEGSQRILEFRE

-639 HTNESGLGPKSVL
+639 HTNEAGLGPKSVL

-723 AAVKKVNPEMYFYG
+723 AAVKQVNPEMYFYG

-749 RFVQATQKHLGG
+749 RFVQATQKHLAG

-775 RGGSPFDGGDSIR
+775 RGGSPFDGGDTIR

-796 AFVDPNEMS
+796 ALVDANEMDG
-805 KVDLATA
+805 VELATA

-841 GAEIDYN
+841 GSDIDYN
-848 GQSAGYAQDP
+848 GQPAGYAQDP
-858 VEVQNYVDKHD
+858 FEVQNYVDKHD

-876 LIYKAPASADL
+876 LIYKAPEGADL

-928 WYNKVDYTLGDNNF
+928 WYNRVDYTLADNNF

-958 IEQVLGKHAKPG
+958 IEQVLGKHVKPSG
-970 SAEMAQMVSFYQELA
+970 ADMATMVGFYQELA
-985 ELRNSSRL
+985 ELRQSSRL

-1017 GLIVMTVDDGVSAG
+1017 GLIVMTVDDGVNAG
-1031 ADLDPAIDGLV
+1031 ADLDPAIEGLV
-1042 VMINASN
+1042 VMINATN
-1049 QSQSISDFR
+1049 QPQSIGDFR
-1058 DGNDQPIDLSGLQLS
+1058 DGKDQPIDLSTLQLS
-1073 SAHHANNSIARDA
+1073 PAHHAGSSIADGA
-1086 AVSGGTLTLGAWSAA
+1086 LASGGQLTLGAWSAA
-1101 VFVKPQSG
+1101 VFVKPQAG

-1114 LPVSKKTDLSTLP
+1114 LPVSKKIDLSTVP
-1127 PFGNTDVYLKGF
+1127 PFGDTDVFVRGF
-1139 LNEWGNTNQMTFSG
+1139 LNEWDPVNKMIFGG
-1153 NFMYE
+1153 NFTYE
-1158 FTTEVSTD
+1158 FTTEVTTD
-1166 KLGTTNVKIADAS
+1166 QLGTTQVKIAGSD
-1179 WGPVNYGS
+1179 WDGPINYGKCS
-1187 CNAGDKLVV
+1187 DTDQLATGQVSVLCANGGDLPFNADKV
-1196 GTPLTLCKGG
+1196 
-1206 ETGNIGVDLAKAGSY
+1206 GSY

-1240 EPVQSCKMLET
+1240 EPVQSCKVLDT

-1261 FVKGELSGWGAQP
+1261 FVKGELSGWAAQP

-1295 YTGST
+1295 YMGTS

-1321 NAETGYSFAFSKGG
+1321 TAETGYSLGFSQAG

-1357 GVKAGTAVIQE
+1357 GTKAGTAVIQE
-1368 CSVK
+1368 CSAT

>member
-1 MTGCSTIE
+1 
-9 TNYSG
+9 
-14 NYKNMDMKKTKVAL
+14 MDMKKTKVAL

-40 NDNSSDAS
+40 NDNSSS
-48 GVNPVPPTPPT
+48 PSTPDP
-59 PEVTDGPVARLPKM
+59 TDGPVARLPNVQ
-73 DPPKELLVAG
+73 PPAEQLVAG
-83 ENQVVIALV
+83 PDQAVIALV
-92 DTQSAAKGAK
+92 DTQTSAARGVTG
-102 APFDSHSLHLW
+102 PFANYSLHLW
-113 NNDACQ
+113 NNDACS
-119 ATADSGLNTGWDDK
+119 ATAESGLNAGWDDK
-133 SKTPA
+133 VNTPA
-138 TADSFGPAWVVPLKN
+138 AADGFGPSWVVPLSKL
-153 VEGCI
+153 EGCI

-177 SFSEHPDRTVAI
+177 VFSDHPDRTVAI
-189 VAGKKDLFGSRAEA
+189 VAGKNEIFGSRAEA

-233 VRLYYTDS
+233 VRLYYTES
-241 GTIKANADGVFD
+241 GTIKANAEGVFD
-253 FPYIS
+253 FPYITLAPTS
-258 LTATT
+258 

-317 GALDALYAA
+317 GALDALYSEA
-326 EATKLSYGAV
+326 ATKLTYGAV
-336 VEGNRVTFRL
+336 VEGSNVTFRL
-346 WAPTAKSVKLALY
+346 WAPTARSVKLALFDGQ
-359 NASHQKSGEVAMT
+359 HKPLGERTMT
-372 FDNASGSW
+372 LDEASGSW
-380 SYEGG
+380 SVQGG
-385 SELIG
+385 SELVG
-390 QFYRYDMEVY
+390 QFYRYDIQVY
-400 HPLSRK
+400 HPVSRK
-406 VERYE
+406 LESYQ

-427 QVVDLDDPALK
+427 QVVDLNDPALK

-469 NDASTD
+469 NDDSTPA
-475 EEKRGKFVGLTQPD
+475 EHRGKFLGLTD
-489 SVPVNHLKALAKS
+489 TDTAPVKHLQALAKS

-522 AKVANLGDDFSKLC
+522 AKVANISDDFGKLC
-536 QVNPDV
+536 QVNPEV
-542 KTSKFGGYC
+542 QNSKFAGYC
-551 GGGQTV
+551 SSGQTIEA
-557 GDVLADLQVGDS
+557 VLGDLQGGDS
-569 KDNPQVQE
+569 KENPQVQE
-577 LSGYLRGVDSFNWGY
+577 LYGYLRGVDSFNWGY

-605 TNAEGTKRILEFRE
+605 TNAEGSQRILEFRE

-639 HTNESGLGPKSVL
+639 HTNEAGLGPKSVL

-723 AAVKKVNPEMYFYG
+723 AAVKQVNPEMYFYG

-749 RFVQATQKHLGG
+749 RFVQATQKHLAG

-775 RGGSPFDGGDSIR
+775 RGGSPFDGGDTIR

-796 AFVDPNEMS
+796 ALVDANEMDG
-805 KVDLATA
+805 VDRATA
-812 LHQSDLV
+812 LHQADLV
-819 RLGMAGNLKE
+819 RLGMAGNLKD
-829 FVLTDKDGMPKK
+829 FILTDKDGMPKK
-841 GAEIDYN
+841 GSDIDYN
-848 GQSAGYAQDP
+848 GQPAGYAQDP
-858 VEVQNYVDKHD
+858 TEIQNYVDKHD

-876 LIYKAPASADL
+876 LIYKAPQGADL

-928 WYNKVDYTLGDNNF
+928 WYNRVDYTLADNNF

-958 IEQVLGKHAKPG
+958 IEKVLGKHVKPSG
-970 SAEMAQMVSFYQELA
+970 ADMATMVGFYQELA
-985 ELRNSSRL
+985 ELRQSSRL

-1007 FRNTGPDQVP
+1007 FRNTGPDQEP
-1017 GLIVMTVDDGVSAG
+1017 GLIVMTVDDGINAG

-1042 VMINASN
+1042 VMINATN
-1049 QSQSISDFR
+1049 APQSISDFR
-1058 DGNDQPIDLSGLQLS
+1058 DGNDQPIDLTSLQLS
-1073 SAHHANNSIARDA
+1073 PAHHGGESIARDA
-1086 AVSGGTLTLGAWSAA
+1086 AVNGGTLTLGAWSAA

-1109 AQGAG
+1109 AQGTG
-1114 LPVSKKTDLSTLP
+1114 LPVGKKTDLSTVP
-1127 PFGNTDVYLKGF
+1127 PFGDTAVYLKGF
-1139 LNEWGNTNQMTFSG
+1139 LNEWGNTNQMTFSS

-1158 FTTEVSTD
+1158 FTTEVSSD

-1179 WGPVNYGS
+1179 WGPLNYGS

-1206 ETGNIGVDLAKAGSY
+1206 DTGNIGLDLAKAGSY

-1240 EPVQSCKMLET
+1240 EPVQSCKVLDT

-1261 FVKGELSGWGAQP
+1261 FVKGELSGWAAQP

-1321 NAETGYSFAFSKGG
+1321 TAETGYAIGFSQPG

-1357 GVKAGTAVIQE
+1357 GTKAGTAVIQE
-1368 CSVK
+1368 CSAK

>member
-1 MTGCSTIE
+1 M
-9 TNYSG
+9 
-14 NYKNMDMKKTKVAL
+14 
-28 VTASLLA
+28 
-35 LLSGC
+35 
-40 NDNSSDAS
+40 
-48 GVNPVPPTPPT
+48 
-59 PEVTDGPVARLPKM
+59 
-73 DPPKELLVAG
+73 
-83 ENQVVIALV
+83 
-92 DTQSAAKGAK
+92 
-102 APFDSHSLHLW
+102 
-113 NNDACQ
+113 
-119 ATADSGLNTGWDDK
+119 
-133 SKTPA
+133 
-138 TADSFGPAWVVPLKN
+138 
-153 VEGCI
+153 EGCI
-158 NFIARNGDLANL
+158 NFIARDGSLGNL
-170 TGSDMKV
+170 TGADMKV
-177 SFSEHPDRTVAI
+177 VFSDHPDRTVAI
-189 VAGKKDLFGSRAEA
+189 VAGKNEIFGSRAEA

-241 GTIKANADGVFD
+241 GTIKANAEGVFD
-253 FPYIS
+253 FPYIT
-258 LTATT
+258 LTPTS

-276 DAAAFALPAGKDL
+276 DAAAFALPSAADL

-317 GALDALYAA
+317 GALDALYSEA
-326 EATKLSYGAV
+326 ATKLTYGAV
-336 VEGNRVTFRL
+336 VEGGNVTFRL
-346 WAPTAKSVKLALY
+346 WAPTARSVKLALFDEQ
-359 NASHQKSGEVAMT
+359 HKSLGERTMT
-372 FDNASGSW
+372 LDEASGSW
-380 SYEGG
+380 SVQGG
-385 SELIG
+385 SELVG
-390 QFYRYDMEVY
+390 KFYRYDIQVY
-400 HPLSRK
+400 HPVSRK
-406 VERYE
+406 LESYQ

-427 QVVDLDDPALK
+427 QVVDLNDPALK

-469 NDASTD
+469 NDDSTPA
-475 EEKRGKFVGLTQPD
+475 EHRGKFLGLAESDT
-489 SVPVNHLKALAKS
+489 VPVRHLQSLAQS

-516 TVNEDP
+516 TINEDP
-522 AKVANLGDDFSKLC
+522 AKVANIGDDFSKLC
-536 QVNPDV
+536 QVNPEV
-542 KTSKFGGYC
+542 QSSAFGAYC
-551 GGGQTV
+551 GGGQTIAA
-557 GDVLADLQVGDS
+557 VLGDLQGGDS
-569 KDNPQVQE
+569 KENPQVQE
-577 LSGYLRGVDSFNWGY
+577 LYGYLRGVDSFNWGY

-605 TNAEGTKRILEFRE
+605 TNAEGSQRILEFRE

-639 HTNESGLGPKSVL
+639 HTNEAGLGPKSVL

-749 RFVQATQKHLGG
+749 RFVQATQKHLAG

-775 RGGSPFDGGDSIR
+775 RGGSPFDGGDTIR

-796 AFVDPNEMS
+796 AFVDPNELDG
-805 KVDLATA
+805 VELATA
-812 LHQSDLV
+812 LHQADLV
-819 RLGMAGNLKE
+819 RLGMAGNLKD
-829 FVLTDKDGMPKK
+829 FILTDKDGMPKK
-841 GAEIDYN
+841 GADIDYN
-848 GQSAGYAQDP
+848 GQPAGYAQDP
-858 VEVQNYVDKHD
+858 TEIQNYVDKHD

-876 LIYKAPASADL
+876 LIYKAPQGADL

-928 WYNKVDYTLGDNNF
+928 WYNRVDYTLADNNF

-958 IEQVLGKHAKPG
+958 IEQVLGKHVKPSG
-970 SAEMAQMVSFYQELA
+970 ADMATMVGFYQELA
-985 ELRNSSRL
+985 ELRQSSRL

-1017 GLIVMTVDDGVSAG
+1017 GLIVMTVDDGVNAG

-1042 VMINASN
+1042 VMINATN
-1049 QSQSISDFR
+1049 APQSIGDFR
-1058 DGNDQPIDLSGLQLS
+1058 DGNDQPIDLTSLQLS
-1073 SAHHANNSIARDA
+1073 PAHHGGESIARDA
-1086 AVSGGTLTLGAWSAA
+1086 AVNGGTLTLGAWSAA

-1109 AQGAG
+1109 AQGSG
-1114 LPVSKKTDLSTLP
+1114 LPVGKKTDLSTVP
-1127 PFGNTDVYLKGF
+1127 PFGDTAVYLKGF
-1139 LNEWGNTNQMTFSG
+1139 LDEWGNTNQMTFSS

-1158 FTTEVSTD
+1158 FTTEVSSD

-1179 WGPVNYGS
+1179 WGPLNYGS

-1206 ETGNIGVDLAKAGSY
+1206 DTGNIGLDLAKAGSY
-1221 KFVFTAMNKD
+1221 KFVFTAMNKE
-1231 KPTLSVSFT
+1231 KPTLSVSVT
-1240 EPVQSCKMLET
+1240 ES
-1251 VAGNPLGYNL
+1251 AG
-1261 FVKGELSGWGAQP
+1261 
-1274 QYQLSYKGMD
+1274 
-1284 GDLAIYQAAFN
+1284 
-1295 YTGST
+1295 
-1300 EFKVANEDW
+1300 
-1309 SKEYLL
+1309 
-1315 NGGGAV
+1315 
-1321 NAETGYSFAFSKGG
+1321 
-1335 SANNSITLPQG
+1335 
-1346 LWSVLVKVDPA
+1346 
-1357 GVKAGTAVIQE
+1357 
-1368 CSVK
+1368 

>member
-1 MTGCSTIE
+1 
-9 TNYSG
+9 
-14 NYKNMDMKKTKVAL
+14 MDMKKTKVAL

-40 NDNSSDAS
+40 NDNSSS
-48 GVNPVPPTPPT
+48 PSTPDP
-59 PEVTDGPVARLPKM
+59 TDGPVARLPNVQ
-73 DPPKELLVAG
+73 PPTEQLVAG
-83 ENQVVIALV
+83 PDQAVIALV
-92 DTQSAAKGAK
+92 DTQTSAARGVTG
-102 APFDSHSLHLW
+102 PFANYSLHLW
-113 NNDACQ
+113 NNDACS
-119 ATADSGLNTGWDDK
+119 ATAESGLNAGWDDK
-133 SKTPA
+133 VNTPA
-138 TADSFGPAWVVPLKN
+138 AADGFGPSWVVPLGKL
-153 VEGCI
+153 EGCI

-177 SFSEHPDRTVAI
+177 VFSDHPDRTVAI
-189 VAGKKDLFGSRAEA
+189 VAGKNEIFGSRAEA

-233 VRLYYTDS
+233 VRLYYTES
-241 GTIKANADGVFD
+241 GTIKANAEGVFD
-253 FPYIS
+253 FPYIT
-258 LTATT
+258 LTPTS

-276 DAAAFALPAGKDL
+276 DAAAFSLPAGKDL

-317 GALDALYAA
+317 GALDALYSEA
-326 EATKLSYGAV
+326 ATKLTYGAV
-336 VEGNRVTFRL
+336 VEGGNVTFRL
-346 WAPTAKSVKLALY
+346 WAPTAKSVKLALFDGQ
-359 NASHQKSGEVAMT
+359 HKPLGERTMT
-372 FDNASGSW
+372 LDEASGSW
-380 SYEGG
+380 SVQGG
-385 SELIG
+385 SELVG
-390 QFYRYDMEVY
+390 KFYRYDIQVY
-400 HPLSRK
+400 HPVSRK
-406 VERYE
+406 LESYQ

-427 QVVDLDDPALK
+427 QVVDLNDPALK

-469 NDASTD
+469 NDDSTPA
-475 EEKRGKFVGLTQPD
+475 EHRGKFLGLTD
-489 SVPVNHLKALAKS
+489 TDTAPVKHLQALAKS

-522 AKVANLGDDFSKLC
+522 AKVANISDDFGKLC
-536 QVNPDV
+536 QVNPEV
-542 KTSKFGGYC
+542 QNSKFAGYC
-551 GGGQTV
+551 SSGQTIEA
-557 GDVLADLQVGDS
+557 VLGDLQGSDS
-569 KDNPQVQE
+569 KENPQVQE
-577 LSGYLRGVDSFNWGY
+577 LYGYLRGVDSFNWGY

-605 TNAEGTKRILEFRE
+605 TNAEGSQRILEFRE

-639 HTNESGLGPKSVL
+639 HTNEAGLGPKSVL

-749 RFVQATQKHLGG
+749 RFVQATQKHLAG

-775 RGGSPFDGGDSIR
+775 RGGSPFDGGDTIR

-796 AFVDPNEMS
+796 ALVDANEMDG
-805 KVDLATA
+805 VDRATA
-812 LHQSDLV
+812 LHQADLV
-819 RLGMAGNLKE
+819 RLGMAGNLKD
-829 FVLTDKDGMPKK
+829 FILTDKDGMPKK
-841 GAEIDYN
+841 GSDIDYN
-848 GQSAGYAQDP
+848 GQPAGYAQDP
-858 VEVQNYVDKHD
+858 TEIQNYVDKHD

-876 LIYKAPASADL
+876 LIYKAPQGADL

-928 WYNKVDYTLGDNNF
+928 WYNRVDYGLNDNNF

-958 IEQVLGKHAKPG
+958 IEQVLGKHVKPSG
-970 SAEMAQMVSFYQELA
+970 ADMATMVGFYQELA
-985 ELRNSSRL
+985 ELRQSSRL

-1007 FRNTGPDQVP
+1007 FRNTGPDQEP
-1017 GLIVMTVDDGVSAG
+1017 GLIVMTVDDGVNAG

-1042 VMINASN
+1042 VMINATN
-1049 QSQSISDFR
+1049 APQSVSDFR
-1058 DGNDQPIDLSGLQLS
+1058 DGNDQPIDLTSLQLS
-1073 SAHHANNSIARDA
+1073 PAHHGGESIARDA
-1086 AVSGGTLTLGAWSAA
+1086 AVNGGTLTLGAWSAA

-1109 AQGAG
+1109 AQGTG
-1114 LPVSKKTDLSTLP
+1114 LPVGKKTDLSTVP
-1127 PFGNTDVYLKGF
+1127 PFGDTAVYLKGF
-1139 LNEWGNTNQMTFSG
+1139 LNEWGNTNQMTFSS

-1158 FTTEVSTD
+1158 FTTEVSSD

-1179 WGPVNYGS
+1179 WGPLNYGS

-1206 ETGNIGVDLAKAGSY
+1206 DTGNIGLDLAKAGSY

-1240 EPVQSCKMLET
+1240 EPVQSCKVLDT

-1261 FVKGELSGWGAQP
+1261 FVKGELSGWAAQP

-1321 NAETGYSFAFSKGG
+1321 TAETGYAIGFSQPG

-1346 LWSVLVKVDPA
+1346 LWSVQVKVDPA
-1357 GVKAGTAVIQE
+1357 GTKAGTAVIQE
-1368 CSVK
+1368 CSAK

>member
-1 MTGCSTIE
+1 
-9 TNYSG
+9 
-14 NYKNMDMKKTKVAL
+14 MDMKKTKVAL

-40 NDNSSDAS
+40 NDNSSS
-48 GVNPVPPTPPT
+48 PSTPDP
-59 PEVTDGPVARLPKM
+59 TDGPVARLPNVQ
-73 DPPKELLVAG
+73 PPAEQLVAG
-83 ENQVVIALV
+83 PDQAVIALV
-92 DTQSAAKGAK
+92 DTQTSAARGITG
-102 APFDSHSLHLW
+102 PFANYSLHLW
-113 NNDACQ
+113 NNDACS
-119 ATADSGLNTGWDDK
+119 ATAESGLNAGWDDK
-133 SKTPA
+133 VNTPA
-138 TADSFGPAWVVPLKN
+138 AADGFGPSWVVPLSKL
-153 VEGCI
+153 EGCI

-177 SFSEHPDRTVAI
+177 VFSDHPDRTVAI
-189 VAGKKDLFGSRAEA
+189 VAGKNEIFGSRAEA

-233 VRLYYTDS
+233 VRLYYTES
-241 GTIKANADGVFD
+241 GTIKANAEGVFD
-253 FPYIS
+253 FPYIT
-258 LTATT
+258 LTPTS

-317 GALDALYAA
+317 GALDALYSEA
-326 EATKLSYGAV
+326 ATKLTYGAV
-336 VEGNRVTFRL
+336 VEGGNVTFRL
-346 WAPTAKSVKLALY
+346 WAPTARSVKLALFDGQ
-359 NASHQKSGEVAMT
+359 HKPLGERTMT
-372 FDNASGSW
+372 LDEASGSW
-380 SYEGG
+380 SVQGG
-385 SELIG
+385 SELVG
-390 QFYRYDMEVY
+390 KFYRYDIQVY
-400 HPLSRK
+400 HPVSRK
-406 VERYE
+406 LESYQ

-427 QVVDLDDPALK
+427 QVVDLNDPALK

-469 NDASTD
+469 NDDSTPA
-475 EEKRGKFVGLTQPD
+475 EHRGKFLGLTD
-489 SVPVNHLKALAKS
+489 TDTAPVKHLQALAKS

-522 AKVANLGDDFSKLC
+522 AKVANISDDFGKLC
-536 QVNPDV
+536 QVNPEV
-542 KTSKFGGYC
+542 QNSKFAGYC
-551 GGGQTV
+551 SSGQTIEA
-557 GDVLADLQVGDS
+557 VLGDLQGGDS
-569 KDNPQVQE
+569 KENPQVQE
-577 LSGYLRGVDSFNWGY
+577 LYGYLRGVDSFNWGY

-605 TNAEGTKRILEFRE
+605 TNAEGSQRILEFRE

-639 HTNESGLGPKSVL
+639 HTNEAGLGPKSVL

-749 RFVQATQKHLGG
+749 RFVQATQKHLAG

-775 RGGSPFDGGDSIR
+775 RGGSPFDGGDTIR

-796 AFVDPNEMS
+796 ALVDANEMDG
-805 KVDLATA
+805 VDRATA
-812 LHQSDLV
+812 LHQADLV
-819 RLGMAGNLKE
+819 RLGMAGNLKD
-829 FVLTDKDGMPKK
+829 FILTDKDGMPKK
-841 GAEIDYN
+841 GSDIDYN
-848 GQSAGYAQDP
+848 GQPAGYAQDP
-858 VEVQNYVDKHD
+858 TEIQNYVDKHD

-876 LIYKAPASADL
+876 LIYKAPQGADL

-928 WYNKVDYTLGDNNF
+928 WYNRVDYTLADNNF

-958 IEQVLGKHAKPG
+958 IEKVLGKHVKPSG
-970 SAEMAQMVSFYQELA
+970 ADMATMVGFYQELA
-985 ELRNSSRL
+985 ELRQSSRL

-1007 FRNTGPDQVP
+1007 FRNTGPDQEP
-1017 GLIVMTVDDGVSAG
+1017 GLIVMTVDDGINAG

-1042 VMINASN
+1042 VMINATN
-1049 QSQSISDFR
+1049 APQSISDFR
-1058 DGNDQPIDLSGLQLS
+1058 DGNDQPIDLTSLQLS
-1073 SAHHANNSIARDA
+1073 PAHHGGESIARDA
-1086 AVSGGTLTLGAWSAA
+1086 AVNGGTLTLGAWSAA

-1109 AQGAG
+1109 AQGTG
-1114 LPVSKKTDLSTLP
+1114 LPVGKKTDLSTVP
-1127 PFGNTDVYLKGF
+1127 PFGDTAVYLKGF
-1139 LNEWGNTNQMTFSG
+1139 LNEWGNTNQMTFSS

-1158 FTTEVSTD
+1158 FTTEVSSD

-1179 WGPVNYGS
+1179 WGPLNYGS

-1206 ETGNIGVDLAKAGSY
+1206 DTGNIGLDLAKAGSY

-1240 EPVQSCKMLET
+1240 EPVQSCKVLDT

-1261 FVKGELSGWGAQP
+1261 FVKGELSGWAAQP

-1321 NAETGYSFAFSKGG
+1321 TAETGYAIGFSQPG

-1357 GVKAGTAVIQE
+1357 GTKAGTAVIQE
-1368 CSVK
+1368 CSAK

>member
-1 MTGCSTIE
+1 
-9 TNYSG
+9 
-14 NYKNMDMKKTKVAL
+14 MDMKKTKVAL

-40 NDNSSDAS
+40 NDNSSS
-48 GVNPVPPTPPT
+48 PST
-59 PEVTDGPVARLPKM
+59 PEPTDGPVARLPNVQ
-73 DPPKELLVAG
+73 PPAEQLVAG
-83 ENQVVIALV
+83 PDQAVIALV
-92 DTQSAAKGAK
+92 DTQTSAARGVTG
-102 APFDSHSLHLW
+102 PFANYSLHLW
-113 NNDACQ
+113 NNDACS
-119 ATADSGLNTGWDDK
+119 ATAESGLNAGWDDK
-133 SKTPA
+133 VNTPA
-138 TADSFGPAWVVPLKN
+138 AADGFGPSWVVPLSKL
-153 VEGCI
+153 EGCI

-177 SFSEHPDRTVAI
+177 VFSDHPDRTVAI
-189 VAGKKDLFGSRAEA
+189 VAGKNEIFGSRAEA

-233 VRLYYTDS
+233 VRLYYTES
-241 GTIKANADGVFD
+241 GTIKANAEGVFD
-253 FPYIS
+253 FPYIT
-258 LTATT
+258 LTPTS

-317 GALDALYAA
+317 GALDALYSEA
-326 EATKLSYGAV
+326 ATKLTYGAV
-336 VEGNRVTFRL
+336 VEGGNVTFRL
-346 WAPTAKSVKLALY
+346 WAPTARSVKLALFDGQ
-359 NASHQKSGEVAMT
+359 HKPLGERTMT
-372 FDNASGSW
+372 LDEASGSW
-380 SYEGG
+380 SVQGG
-385 SELIG
+385 SELVG
-390 QFYRYDMEVY
+390 KFYRYDIQVY
-400 HPLSRK
+400 HPVSRK
-406 VERYE
+406 LESYQ

-427 QVVDLDDPALK
+427 QVVDLNDPALK

-469 NDASTD
+469 NDDSTPA
-475 EEKRGKFVGLTQPD
+475 EHRGKFLGLTD
-489 SVPVNHLKALAKS
+489 TDTAPVKHLQALAKS

-522 AKVANLGDDFSKLC
+522 AKVANISDDFGKLC
-536 QVNPDV
+536 QVNPEV
-542 KTSKFGGYC
+542 QNSKFAGYC
-551 GGGQTV
+551 SSGQTIEA
-557 GDVLADLQVGDS
+557 VLGDLQGSDS
-569 KDNPQVQE
+569 KENPQVQE
-577 LSGYLRGVDSFNWGY
+577 LYGYLRGVDSFNWGY

-605 TNAEGTKRILEFRE
+605 TNAEGSQRILEFRE

-639 HTNESGLGPKSVL
+639 HTNEAGLGPKSVL

-723 AAVKKVNPEMYFYG
+723 AAVKQVNPEMYFYG

-749 RFVQATQKHLGG
+749 RFVQATQKHLAG

-775 RGGSPFDGGDSIR
+775 RGGSPFDGGDTIR

-796 AFVDPNEMS
+796 ALVDANEMDG
-805 KVDLATA
+805 VDRATA
-812 LHQSDLV
+812 LHQADLV
-819 RLGMAGNLKE
+819 RLGMAGNLKD
-829 FVLTDKDGMPKK
+829 FILTDKDGMPKK
-841 GAEIDYN
+841 GSDIDYN
-848 GQSAGYAQDP
+848 GQPAGYAQDP
-858 VEVQNYVDKHD
+858 TEIQNYVDKHD

-876 LIYKAPASADL
+876 LIYKAPQGADL

-928 WYNKVDYTLGDNNF
+928 WYNRVDYTLADNNF

-958 IEQVLGKHAKPG
+958 IEKVLGKHVKPSG
-970 SAEMAQMVSFYQELA
+970 ADMATMVGFYQELA
-985 ELRNSSRL
+985 ELRQSSRL

-1007 FRNTGPDQVP
+1007 FRNTGPDQEP
-1017 GLIVMTVDDGVSAG
+1017 GLIVMTVDDGINAG

-1042 VMINASN
+1042 VMINATN
-1049 QSQSISDFR
+1049 APQSISDFR
-1058 DGNDQPIDLSGLQLS
+1058 DGNDQPIDLTSLQLS
-1073 SAHHANNSIARDA
+1073 PAHHGGESIARDA
-1086 AVSGGTLTLGAWSAA
+1086 AVNGGTLTLGAWSAA

-1109 AQGAG
+1109 AQGTG
-1114 LPVSKKTDLSTLP
+1114 LPVGKKTDLSTVP
-1127 PFGNTDVYLKGF
+1127 PFGDTAVYLKGF
-1139 LNEWGNTNQMTFSG
+1139 LNEWGNTNQMTFSS

-1158 FTTEVSTD
+1158 FTTEVSSD

-1179 WGPVNYGS
+1179 WGPLNYGS

-1206 ETGNIGVDLAKAGSY
+1206 DTGNIGLDLAKAGSY

-1240 EPVQSCKMLET
+1240 EPVQSCKVLDT

-1261 FVKGELSGWGAQP
+1261 FVKGELSGWAAQP

-1321 NAETGYSFAFSKGG
+1321 TAETGYAIGFSQPG

-1357 GVKAGTAVIQE
+1357 GTKAGTAVIQE
-1368 CSVK
+1368 CSAK

>member
-1 MTGCSTIE
+1 
-9 TNYSG
+9 
-14 NYKNMDMKKTKVAL
+14 MDMKKTKVAL

-40 NDNSSDAS
+40 NDNSSS
-48 GVNPVPPTPPT
+48 PSTPDP
-59 PEVTDGPVARLPKM
+59 TDGPVARLPNVQ
-73 DPPKELLVAG
+73 PPAEQLVAG
-83 ENQVVIALV
+83 PDQAVIALV
-92 DTQSAAKGAK
+92 DTQTSAARGVTG
-102 APFDSHSLHLW
+102 PFANYSLHLW
-113 NNDACQ
+113 NNDACS
-119 ATADSGLNTGWDDK
+119 ATAESGLNAGWDDK
-133 SKTPA
+133 VNTPA
-138 TADSFGPAWVVPLKN
+138 AADGFGPSWVVPLSKL
-153 VEGCI
+153 EGCI

-177 SFSEHPDRTVAI
+177 VFSDHPDRTVAI
-189 VAGKKDLFGSRAEA
+189 VAGKNEIFGSRAEA

-233 VRLYYTDS
+233 VRLYYTES
-241 GTIKANADGVFD
+241 GTIKANAEGVFD
-253 FPYIS
+253 FPYITLAPTS
-258 LTATT
+258 

-317 GALDALYAA
+317 GALDALYSEA
-326 EATKLSYGAV
+326 ATKLTYGAV
-336 VEGNRVTFRL
+336 VEGSNVTFRL
-346 WAPTAKSVKLALY
+346 WAPTARSVKLALFDGQ
-359 NASHQKSGEVAMT
+359 HKPLGERTMT
-372 FDNASGSW
+372 LDEASGSW
-380 SYEGG
+380 SVQGG
-385 SELIG
+385 SELVG
-390 QFYRYDMEVY
+390 KFYRYDIQVY
-400 HPLSRK
+400 HPVSRK
-406 VERYE
+406 LESYQ

-427 QVVDLDDPALK
+427 QVVDLNDPALK

-469 NDASTD
+469 NDDSTPA
-475 EEKRGKFVGLTQPD
+475 EHRGKFLGLTD
-489 SVPVNHLKALAKS
+489 TDTAPVKHLQALAKS

-522 AKVANLGDDFSKLC
+522 AKVANISDDFGKLC
-536 QVNPDV
+536 QVNPEV
-542 KTSKFGGYC
+542 QNSKFAGYC
-551 GGGQTV
+551 SSGQTIEA
-557 GDVLADLQVGDS
+557 VLGDLQGGDS
-569 KDNPQVQE
+569 KENPQVQE
-577 LSGYLRGVDSFNWGY
+577 LYGYLRGVDSFNWGY

-605 TNAEGTKRILEFRE
+605 TNAEGSQRILEFRE

-639 HTNESGLGPKSVL
+639 HTNEAGLGPKSVL

-723 AAVKKVNPEMYFYG
+723 AAVKQVNPEMYFYG

-749 RFVQATQKHLGG
+749 RFVQATQKHLAG

-775 RGGSPFDGGDSIR
+775 RGGSPFDGGDTIR

-796 AFVDPNEMS
+796 ALVDANEMDG
-805 KVDLATA
+805 VDRATA
-812 LHQSDLV
+812 LHQADLV
-819 RLGMAGNLKE
+819 RLGMAGNLKD
-829 FVLTDKDGMPKK
+829 FILTDKDGMPKK
-841 GAEIDYN
+841 GSDIDYN
-848 GQSAGYAQDP
+848 GQPAGYAQDP
-858 VEVQNYVDKHD
+858 TEIQNYVDKHD

-876 LIYKAPASADL
+876 LIYKAPQGADL

-928 WYNKVDYTLGDNNF
+928 WYNRVDYTLADNNF

-958 IEQVLGKHAKPG
+958 IEKVLDKHVKPSG
-970 SAEMAQMVSFYQELA
+970 ADMATMVGFYQELA
-985 ELRNSSRL
+985 ELRQSSRL

-1007 FRNTGPDQVP
+1007 FRNTGPDQEP
-1017 GLIVMTVDDGVSAG
+1017 GLIVMTVDDGINAG

-1042 VMINASN
+1042 VMINATN
-1049 QSQSISDFR
+1049 APQSISDFR
-1058 DGNDQPIDLSGLQLS
+1058 DGNDQPIDLTSLQLS
-1073 SAHHANNSIARDA
+1073 PAHHGGESIARDA
-1086 AVSGGTLTLGAWSAA
+1086 AVNGGTLTLGAWSAA

-1109 AQGAG
+1109 AQGTG
-1114 LPVSKKTDLSTLP
+1114 LPVGKKTDLSTVP
-1127 PFGNTDVYLKGF
+1127 PFGDTAVYLKGF
-1139 LNEWGNTNQMTFSG
+1139 LNEWGNTNQMTFSS

-1158 FTTEVSTD
+1158 FTTEVSSD

-1179 WGPVNYGS
+1179 WGPLNYGS

-1206 ETGNIGVDLAKAGSY
+1206 DTGNIGLDLAKAGSY

-1240 EPVQSCKMLET
+1240 EPVQSCKVLDT

-1261 FVKGELSGWGAQP
+1261 FVKGELSGWAAQP

-1321 NAETGYSFAFSKGG
+1321 TAETGYAIGFSQPG

-1357 GVKAGTAVIQE
+1357 GTKAGTAVIQE
-1368 CSVK
+1368 CSAK

>member
-1 MTGCSTIE
+1 
-9 TNYSG
+9 
-14 NYKNMDMKKTKVAL
+14 MDMKKTKVAL

-40 NDNSSDAS
+40 NDNSSSATT
-48 GVNPVPPTPPT
+48 PTPQD
-59 PEVTDGPVARLPKM
+59 EPVARLPNM
-73 DPPKELLVAG
+73 QPPAEQLVAG
-83 ENQVVIALV
+83 PNEAVIALV
-92 DTQSAAKGAK
+92 DTQTSAARSIAG
-102 APFDSHSLHLW
+102 PFASHSMHLW
-113 NNDACQ
+113 NNDACN
-119 ATADSGLNTGWDDK
+119 ATAESGLNASWDDA

-138 TADSFGPAWVVPLKN
+138 AVDSFGPSWVVPLAKM
-153 VEGCI
+153 EGCI
-158 NFIARNGDLANL
+158 NFIARNGDMANL
-170 TGSDMKV
+170 TGADMKV
-177 SFSEHPDRTVAI
+177 VFSEHPDRTVAI
-189 VAGKKDLFGSRAEA
+189 VAGKNEIFGSRAEA

-216 LIDGNTL
+216 LIDGSTL

-233 VRLYYTDS
+233 VRLYYTES
-241 GTIKANADGVFD
+241 GTITANSEGVFD
-253 FPYIS
+253 FPYLK
-258 LTATT
+258 LTATS

-276 DAAAFALPAGKDL
+276 DAAAFALPSGKDL

-296 LVAIGTDADGILQ
+296 LVAIGTDASGILQ

-317 GALDALYAA
+317 GALDAVYA
-326 EATKLSYGAV
+326 EAAAKLSYGAV
-336 VEGNRVTFRL
+336 VEGGNVTFRL
-346 WAPTAKSVKLALY
+346 WAPTAKSVKLALFDEQ
-359 NASHQKSGEVAMT
+359 HKSLGERAMT
-372 FDNASGSW
+372 LDETSGSW
-380 SYEGG
+380 SLQAGNDLVGKY
-385 SELIG
+385 
-390 QFYRYDMEVY
+390 YRYDIQVY

-406 VERYE
+406 LESYQ

-449 SQQNPA
+449 SQANPA
-455 DITIYEAHVRDLTG
+455 DIVIYEAHVRDLTG
-469 NDASTD
+469 NDESTPV
-475 EEKRGKFVGLTQPD
+475 EHRGKFLGLTDSD
-489 SVPVNHLKALAKS
+489 SVPVKHLQALAKS

-522 AKVANLGDDFSKLC
+522 AKVANIGDDFSKLC
-536 QVNPDV
+536 EVNPEV
-542 KTSKFGGYC
+542 KNSKFASHC
-551 GGGQTV
+551 GGGETIEA
-557 GDVLADLQVGDS
+557 VLTDLQTTDS
-569 KDNPQVQE
+569 KENPVVQE
-577 LSGYLRGVDSFNWGY
+577 LYGYLRGVDSFNWGY
-592 DPYHYTTPEGSYA
+592 DPYHYTAPEGSYA
-605 TNAEGTKRILEFRE
+605 TNAEGSVRIKEFRE
-619 MVKAIK
+619 MVQAIK

-639 HTNESGLGPKSVL
+639 HTNEAGLGPKSVL

-723 AAVKKVNPEMYFYG
+723 AEVKKVNPEMYFYG

-749 RFVQATQKHLGG
+749 RFVQAIQKHLGG

-775 RGGSPFDGGDSIR
+775 RGGSPFDGGEGIR

-796 AFVDPNEMS
+796 AFVDPNE
-805 KVDLATA
+805 VNGVELATA

-829 FVLTDKDGMPKK
+829 FVLTDKDGIPKK
-841 GAEIDYN
+841 GSDIDYN
-848 GQSAGYAQDP
+848 GQPAGYAQDP
-858 VEVQNYVDKHD
+858 TEVQNYVDKHD

-876 LIYKAPASADL
+876 LVYKAPAGADL

-928 WYNKVDYTLGDNNF
+928 WYNRVDYTLGDNNF

-950 KDGDNYPL
+950 KDEANYGL
-958 IEQVLGKHAKPG
+958 IEQVINLHNKPTPG
-970 SAEMAQMVSFYQELA
+970 QMQEMQGFYQELA
-985 ELRNSSRL
+985 QLRQSSRL

-1017 GLIVMTVDDGVSAG
+1017 GLIVMSVDDGTSAG

-1042 VMINASN
+1042 VMINATN
-1049 QSQSISDFR
+1049 ASQSIGDFR
-1058 DGNDQPIDLSGLQLS
+1058 DGNDQPIDLSGMVLS
-1073 SAHHANNSIARDA
+1073 GAHRSSDSIA
-1086 AVSGGTLTLGAWSAA
+1086 SGASVGGDGSLSLGAWSAA
-1101 VFVKPQSG
+1101 VFVKPQAG
-1109 AQGAG
+1109 AQGTG
-1114 LPVSKKTDLSTLP
+1114 LPIGKKTDMSTIP
-1127 PFGNTDVYLKGF
+1127 PFGNTALFLKGF
-1139 LNEWGNTNQMTFSG
+1139 LDSSFGDKNPLVFTT

-1158 FTTEVSTD
+1158 FTTEVTTD
-1166 KLGTTNVKIADAS
+1166 QLGETKVKVADAG
-1179 WGPVNYGS
+1179 WNINYGS
-1187 CNAGDKLVV
+1187 CTSSDKLVV
-1196 GTPLTLCKGG
+1196 GAPLTLCSGSNDNVG
-1206 ETGNIGVDLAKAGSY
+1206 LDLAKEGTY

-1231 KPTLSVSFT
+1231 KPTLSVSYT
-1240 EPVQSCKMLET
+1240 EPVKACKVLDT

-1261 FVKGELSGWGAQP
+1261 FVKGELSGWNAQP
-1274 QYQLSYKGMD
+1274 QYQLSYKGME

-1295 YTGST
+1295 YAGTT

-1315 NGGGAV
+1315 NNGGAV
-1321 NAETGYSFAFSKGG
+1321 QAETGYPIAFSQPA
-1335 SANNSITLPQG
+1335 SANNKITLPQG

-1357 GVKAGTAVIQE
+1357 AVKPGTAVIQE
-1368 CSVK
+1368 CSAK

>member
-1 MTGCSTIE
+1 
-9 TNYSG
+9 
-14 NYKNMDMKKTKVAL
+14 MDMKKTKVAL

-40 NDNSSDAS
+40 NDNSSS
-48 GVNPVPPTPPT
+48 PST
-59 PEVTDGPVARLPKM
+59 PEPTDGPVARLPNVQ
-73 DPPKELLVAG
+73 PPAEQLVAG
-83 ENQVVIALV
+83 PDQAVIALV
-92 DTQSAAKGAK
+92 DTQTSAARGVTG
-102 APFDSHSLHLW
+102 PFANYSLHLW
-113 NNDACQ
+113 NNDACS
-119 ATADSGLNTGWDDK
+119 ATAESGLNAGWDDK
-133 SKTPA
+133 VNTPA
-138 TADSFGPAWVVPLKN
+138 AADGFGPSWVVPLSKL
-153 VEGCI
+153 EGCI

-177 SFSEHPDRTVAI
+177 VFSDHPDRTVAI
-189 VAGKKDLFGSRAEA
+189 VAGKNEIFGSRAEA

-233 VRLYYTDS
+233 VRLYYTES
-241 GTIKANADGVFD
+241 GTIKANAEGVFD
-253 FPYIS
+253 FPYITLAPTS
-258 LTATT
+258 

-317 GALDALYAA
+317 GALDALYADA
-326 EATKLSYGAV
+326 AAKLAYGAV
-336 VEGNRVTFRL
+336 VEGGNVTFRL
-346 WAPTAKSVKLALY
+346 WAPTAKSVKLALFDGQ
-359 NASHQKSGEVAMT
+359 HKPLGERTMT
-372 FDNASGSW
+372 LDEASGSW
-380 SYEGG
+380 SVQGG
-385 SELIG
+385 SELVG
-390 QFYRYDMEVY
+390 KFYRYDIQVY
-400 HPLSRK
+400 HPVSRK
-406 VERYE
+406 LESYQ

-427 QVVDLDDPALK
+427 QVVDLNDPALK

-469 NDASTD
+469 NDDSTPA
-475 EEKRGKFVGLTQPD
+475 EHRGKFLGLTD
-489 SVPVNHLKALAKS
+489 TDTAPVKHLQALAKS

-522 AKVANLGDDFSKLC
+522 AKVANISDDFGKLC
-536 QVNPDV
+536 QVNPEV
-542 KTSKFGGYC
+542 QNSKFAGYC
-551 GGGQTV
+551 SSGQTIEA
-557 GDVLADLQVGDS
+557 VLGDLQGSDS
-569 KDNPQVQE
+569 KENPQVQE
-577 LSGYLRGVDSFNWGY
+577 LYSYLRGVDSFNWGY

-605 TNAEGTKRILEFRE
+605 TNAEGSQRILEFRE

-639 HTNESGLGPKSVL
+639 HTNEAGLGPKSVL

-723 AAVKKVNPEMYFYG
+723 AAVKQVNPEMYFYG

-749 RFVQATQKHLGG
+749 RFVQATQKHLAG

-775 RGGSPFDGGDSIR
+775 RGGSPFDGGDTIR

-796 AFVDPNEMS
+796 ALVDANEMDG
-805 KVDLATA
+805 VDRATA
-812 LHQSDLV
+812 LHQADLV
-819 RLGMAGNLKE
+819 RLGMAGNLKD
-829 FVLTDKDGMPKK
+829 FILTDKDGMPKK
-841 GAEIDYN
+841 GSDIDYN
-848 GQSAGYAQDP
+848 GQPAGYAQDP
-858 VEVQNYVDKHD
+858 TEIQNYVDKHD

-876 LIYKAPASADL
+876 LIYKAPQGADL

-928 WYNKVDYTLGDNNF
+928 WYNRVDYTLADNNF

-958 IEQVLGKHAKPG
+958 IEKVLGKHVKPSG
-970 SAEMAQMVSFYQELA
+970 ADMATMVGFYQELA
-985 ELRNSSRL
+985 ELRQSSRL

-1007 FRNTGPDQVP
+1007 FRNTGPDQEP
-1017 GLIVMTVDDGVSAG
+1017 GLIVMTVDDGINAG

-1042 VMINASN
+1042 VMINATN
-1049 QSQSISDFR
+1049 APQSISDFR
-1058 DGNDQPIDLSGLQLS
+1058 DGNDQPIDLTSLQLS
-1073 SAHHANNSIARDA
+1073 PAHHGGESIARDA
-1086 AVSGGTLTLGAWSAA
+1086 AVNGGTLTLGAWSAA

-1109 AQGAG
+1109 AQGTG
-1114 LPVSKKTDLSTLP
+1114 LPVGKKTDLSTVP
-1127 PFGNTDVYLKGF
+1127 PFGDTAVYLKGF
-1139 LNEWGNTNQMTFSG
+1139 LNEWGNTNQMTFSS

-1158 FTTEVSTD
+1158 FTTEVSSD

-1179 WGPVNYGS
+1179 WGPLNYGS

-1206 ETGNIGVDLAKAGSY
+1206 DTGNIGLDLAKAGSY

-1240 EPVQSCKMLET
+1240 EPVQSCKVLDT

-1261 FVKGELSGWGAQP
+1261 FVKGELSGWAAQP

-1321 NAETGYSFAFSKGG
+1321 TAETGYAIGFSQPG

-1357 GVKAGTAVIQE
+1357 GSKAGTAVIQE
-1368 CSVK
+1368 CSAK

>member
-1 MTGCSTIE
+1 MTGYSDIE

-14 NYKNMDMKKTKVAL
+14 NYKKMDMKKTKVAL

-40 NDNSSDAS
+40 NDNSSS
-48 GVNPVPPTPPT
+48 PST
-59 PEVTDGPVARLPKM
+59 PEPTDGPVARLPNVQ
-73 DPPKELLVAG
+73 PPAEQLVAG
-83 ENQVVIALV
+83 PDQAVIALV
-92 DTQSAAKGAK
+92 DTQTSAARGVTG
-102 APFDSHSLHLW
+102 PFANYSLHLW
-113 NNDACQ
+113 NNDACS
-119 ATADSGLNTGWDDK
+119 ATAESGLNAGWDDK
-133 SKTPA
+133 VNTPA
-138 TADSFGPAWVVPLKN
+138 AADGFGPSWVVPLSKL
-153 VEGCI
+153 EGCI

-177 SFSEHPDRTVAI
+177 VFSDHPDRTVAI
-189 VAGKKDLFGSRAEA
+189 VAGKNEIFGSRAEA

-233 VRLYYTDS
+233 VRLYYTES
-241 GTIKANADGVFD
+241 GTIKANAEGVFD
-253 FPYIS
+253 FPYITLAPTS
-258 LTATT
+258 

-317 GALDALYAA
+317 GALDALYADA
-326 EATKLSYGAV
+326 AAKLAYGAV
-336 VEGNRVTFRL
+336 VEGGNVTFRL
-346 WAPTAKSVKLALY
+346 WAPTAKSVKLALFDDKHR
-359 NASHQKSGEVAMT
+359 ALGERTMT
-372 FDNASGSW
+372 LDEASGSW
-380 SYEGG
+380 SVQGG
-385 SELIG
+385 SELVG
-390 QFYRYDMEVY
+390 KFYRYDIQVY
-400 HPLSRK
+400 HPVSRK
-406 VERYE
+406 LESYQ

-427 QVVDLDDPALK
+427 QVVDLNDPALK

-469 NDASTD
+469 NDDSTPA
-475 EEKRGKFVGLTQPD
+475 EHRGKFLGLTD
-489 SVPVNHLKALAKS
+489 TDTAPVKHLQALAKS

-522 AKVANLGDDFSKLC
+522 AKVANISDDFGKLC
-536 QVNPDV
+536 QVNPEV
-542 KTSKFGGYC
+542 QNSKFAGYC
-551 GGGQTV
+551 SSGQTIEA
-557 GDVLADLQVGDS
+557 VLGDLQGSDS
-569 KDNPQVQE
+569 KENPQVQE
-577 LSGYLRGVDSFNWGY
+577 LYGYLRGVDSFNWGY

-605 TNAEGTKRILEFRE
+605 TNAEGSQRILEFRE

-639 HTNESGLGPKSVL
+639 HTNEAGLGPKSVL

-723 AAVKKVNPEMYFYG
+723 AAVKQVNPEMYFYG

-749 RFVQATQKHLGG
+749 RFVQATQKHLAG

-775 RGGSPFDGGDSIR
+775 RGGSPFDGGDTIR

-796 AFVDPNEMS
+796 ALVDANEMDG
-805 KVDLATA
+805 VDRATA
-812 LHQSDLV
+812 LHQADLV
-819 RLGMAGNLKE
+819 RLGMAGNLKD
-829 FVLTDKDGMPKK
+829 FILTDKDGMPKK
-841 GAEIDYN
+841 GSDIDYN
-848 GQSAGYAQDP
+848 GQPAGYAQDP
-858 VEVQNYVDKHD
+858 TEIQNYVDKHD

-876 LIYKAPASADL
+876 LIYKAPQGADL

-928 WYNKVDYTLGDNNF
+928 WYNRVDYTLADNNF

-958 IEQVLGKHAKPG
+958 IEKVLGKHVKPSG
-970 SAEMAQMVSFYQELA
+970 ADMATMVGFYQELA
-985 ELRNSSRL
+985 ELRQSSRL

-1007 FRNTGPDQVP
+1007 FRNTGPDQEP
-1017 GLIVMTVDDGVSAG
+1017 GLIVMTVDDGVNAG

-1042 VMINASN
+1042 VMINATN
-1049 QSQSISDFR
+1049 APQSISDFR
-1058 DGNDQPIDLSGLQLS
+1058 DGNDQPIDLTSLQLS
-1073 SAHHANNSIARDA
+1073 PAHHGGESIARDA
-1086 AVSGGTLTLGAWSAA
+1086 AVNGGALTLGAWSAA

-1109 AQGAG
+1109 AQGTG
-1114 LPVSKKTDLSTLP
+1114 LPVGKKTDLSTVP
-1127 PFGNTDVYLKGF
+1127 PFGDTAVYLKGF
-1139 LNEWGNTNQMTFSG
+1139 LNEWGNTNQMTFSS

-1158 FTTEVSTD
+1158 FTTEVSSD

-1179 WGPVNYGS
+1179 WGPLNYGS

-1206 ETGNIGVDLAKAGSY
+1206 DTGNIGLDLAKAGSY

-1240 EPVQSCKMLET
+1240 EPVQSCKVLDT

-1261 FVKGELSGWGAQP
+1261 FVKGELSGWAAQP

-1321 NAETGYSFAFSKGG
+1321 TAETGYAIGFSQPG

-1357 GVKAGTAVIQE
+1357 GTKAGTAVIQE
-1368 CSVK
+1368 CSAK

>member
-1 MTGCSTIE
+1 
-9 TNYSG
+9 
-14 NYKNMDMKKTKVAL
+14 MDMKKTKVAL

-40 NDNSSDAS
+40 NDNSSS
-48 GVNPVPPTPPT
+48 PSTPDP
-59 PEVTDGPVARLPKM
+59 TDGPVARLPNVQ
-73 DPPKELLVAG
+73 PPAEQLVAG
-83 ENQVVIALV
+83 PDQAVIALV
-92 DTQSAAKGAK
+92 DTQTSAARGVTG
-102 APFDSHSLHLW
+102 PFANYSLHLW
-113 NNDACQ
+113 NNDACS
-119 ATADSGLNTGWDDK
+119 ATAESGLNAGWDDK
-133 SKTPA
+133 VNTPA
-138 TADSFGPAWVVPLKN
+138 AADGFGPSWVVPLSKL
-153 VEGCI
+153 EGCI

-177 SFSEHPDRTVAI
+177 VFSDHPDRTVAI
-189 VAGKKDLFGSRAEA
+189 VAGKNEIFGSRAEA

-233 VRLYYTDS
+233 VRLYYTES
-241 GTIKANADGVFD
+241 GTIKANAEGVFD
-253 FPYIS
+253 FPYIT
-258 LTATT
+258 LTPTS

-276 DAAAFALPAGKDL
+276 DAAAFSLPAGKDL

-317 GALDALYAA
+317 GALDALYSEA
-326 EATKLSYGAV
+326 ATKLTYGAV
-336 VEGNRVTFRL
+336 VEGGNVTFRL
-346 WAPTAKSVKLALY
+346 WAPTARSVKLALFDGQ
-359 NASHQKSGEVAMT
+359 HKPLGERTMT
-372 FDNASGSW
+372 LDEASGSW
-380 SYEGG
+380 SVQGG
-385 SELIG
+385 SELVG
-390 QFYRYDMEVY
+390 KFYRYDIQVY
-400 HPLSRK
+400 HPVSRK
-406 VERYE
+406 LESYQ

-427 QVVDLDDPALK
+427 QVVDLNDPALK

-469 NDASTD
+469 NDDSTPA
-475 EEKRGKFVGLTQPD
+475 EHRGKFLGLTD
-489 SVPVNHLKALAKS
+489 TDTAPVKHLQALAKS

-522 AKVANLGDDFSKLC
+522 AKVANISDDFGKLC
-536 QVNPDV
+536 QVNPEV
-542 KTSKFGGYC
+542 QNSKFAGYC
-551 GGGQTV
+551 SSGQTIEA
-557 GDVLADLQVGDS
+557 VLGDLQGSDS
-569 KDNPQVQE
+569 KENPQVQE
-577 LSGYLRGVDSFNWGY
+577 LYGYLRGVDSFNWGY

-605 TNAEGTKRILEFRE
+605 TNAEGSQRILEFRE

-639 HTNESGLGPKSVL
+639 HTNEAGLGPKSVL

-749 RFVQATQKHLGG
+749 RFVQATQKHLAG

-775 RGGSPFDGGDSIR
+775 RGGSPFDGGDTIR

-796 AFVDPNEMS
+796 ALVDANEMDG
-805 KVDLATA
+805 VDRATA
-812 LHQSDLV
+812 LHQADLV
-819 RLGMAGNLKE
+819 RLGMAGNLKD
-829 FVLTDKDGMPKK
+829 FILTDKDGMPKK
-841 GAEIDYN
+841 GSDIDYN
-848 GQSAGYAQDP
+848 GQPAGYAQDP
-858 VEVQNYVDKHD
+858 TEIQNYVDKHD

-876 LIYKAPASADL
+876 LIYKAPQGADL

-928 WYNKVDYTLGDNNF
+928 WYNRVDYTLADNNF

-958 IEQVLGKHAKPG
+958 IEKVLGKHVKPSG
-970 SAEMAQMVSFYQELA
+970 ADMATMVGFYQELA
-985 ELRNSSRL
+985 ELRQSSRL

-1007 FRNTGPDQVP
+1007 FRNTGPDQEP
-1017 GLIVMTVDDGVSAG
+1017 GLIVMTVDDGINAG

-1042 VMINASN
+1042 VMINATN
-1049 QSQSISDFR
+1049 APQSISDFR
-1058 DGNDQPIDLSGLQLS
+1058 DGNDQPIDLTSLQLS
-1073 SAHHANNSIARDA
+1073 PAHHGGESIARDA
-1086 AVSGGTLTLGAWSAA
+1086 AVNGGTLTLGAWSAA

-1109 AQGAG
+1109 AQGSG
-1114 LPVSKKTDLSTLP
+1114 LPVGKKTDLSTVP
-1127 PFGNTDVYLKGF
+1127 PFGDTAVYLKGF
-1139 LNEWGNTNQMTFSG
+1139 LNEWGNTNQMTFSS

-1158 FTTEVSTD
+1158 FTTEVSSD

-1179 WGPVNYGS
+1179 WGPLNYGS

-1206 ETGNIGVDLAKAGSY
+1206 DTGNIGLDLAKAGSY

-1240 EPVQSCKMLET
+1240 EPVQSCKVLDT

-1261 FVKGELSGWGAQP
+1261 FVKGELSGWAAQP

-1321 NAETGYSFAFSKGG
+1321 TAETGYAIGFSQPG

-1357 GVKAGTAVIQE
+1357 GTKAGTAVIQE
-1368 CSVK
+1368 CSAK